1 MTDNNKSYYVQLPDK
16 QRGEIWDADKYSRN
30 QQQLFNDHPDAI
42 VLETSPFTSDTEPK
56 EGEFYSVHL
65 PGYNKAEMWDADK
78 LARNKEKLLKDHPD
92 VNISRGRTVDYWGD
106 RLRETDSAIAP
117 LEKRLGEID
126 DELSSPDIRVGGFRR
141 ADAVRLANE
150 KNNIG
155 KQLEGLYA
163 DRDNNYLYR
172 KQREAQAKMFED
184 EDTKLSEMQ
193 KQLSDENPDAE
204 KARRASL
211 VGGGAGPLA
220 ASAQVFYGK
229 DSDPEFNR
237 DAESLALARIYLDE
251 AKKTAFAPS
260 KYDRSNGFANFFRG
274 LQGAAPESI
283 SVVNLIKTGL
293 DMHLVDAIK
302 KIQETAGEDANIF
315 DLVKSPDKLTYLSS
329 AEKEL
334 VKAFCIKSAVDAERA
349 GDLSIGYQAG
359 GSAMRSLGFMADFL
373 MFGGEGSLAN
383 AAGKKATEGLLKATA
398 KASNRLAL
406 KGMARKAALAPAKF
420 GIGTLEAAVKTAVM
434 TPMMPS
440 SWTNLTDN
448 LLSVNDAGQVD
459 LSGKAILNA
468 IGDTFIE
475 NLSEN
480 AGEQVEAIIDAPF
493 KLAGKAM
500 SKVIPETK
508 FTDWAKIF
516 RNSGASRLMR
526 DAAWHGYFG
535 EIGEEWY
542 GNALRVMTGVDKDAL
557 KNFATVDQQLIT
569 LISFAPMSVFGM
581 GTSAGQ
587 YLSARKGMN
596 KSAERLSA
604 LLSQNGYDEAQIK
617 DILDVTKA
625 ENPTQLAAKLS
636 PVITQ
641 VAEDNATEDS
651 GAQIY
656 RAVCDYAQA
665 VARYRVFDGIHDA
678 DVSDQRNAMA
688 NELSDRAGLTSI
700 AQTHD
705 AGNGVTYE
713 TVRTLTDPDVG
724 PSYVVGEQDGK
735 LAIVQADNGRKY
747 FIPKEQ
753 IGENVID
760 SGEMPLNDFLDREI
774 ARKRSA
780 SEAERIETDRKQQAQ
795 EIFGALNI
803 GDSINV
809 GTEEDPAMGMVIAKQ
824 PDGRTVIQLPDGSVN
839 EYTPSEIGNL
849 IGKPISSKTDE
860 QIETEAADAE
870 QEVDDAV
877 RWFRDARYSGD
888 AQGLPF
894 VMADGSTVVINDVR
908 RGESTGSVTATITT
922 SDGQETT
929 TELPAKSVNEAILG
943 NSAVTDEAETKD
955 DSTPR
960 DFRGNPLPLKEDGNI
975 DQTAL
980 WNNDPEAWAM
990 WNDSVRNDGG
1000 ENSLAYI
1007 ETAAGK
1013 LKKDIKN
1020 IDKEYAKTTD
1030 FDKRDSLEG
1039 TRKNLQ
1045 ERLAALDAVRA
1056 RYAERQNAEAAA
1068 KMQAGIERAREARKA
1083 KADELAKYN
1092 TESLEG
1098 INKKWEDA
1106 PKDIGTDDVIVLPN
1120 GEEVGGNYVLTEA
1133 FAPTPSHDTEK
1144 GYAKTEGFPV
1154 DENGQTVND
1163 RDYEHDKEAQRQV
1176 EQKAASY
1183 DQRAL
1188 QTPVVV
1194 SNDGVVLSGN
1204 DRTMASQ
1211 LAARQGTD
1219 TKYNEYLAKHPQKY
1233 GFTAEQVA
1241 KYSNPRVVFVPTES
1255 MPYTAS
1261 TFAKF
1266 NAEEKKTQSKTES
1279 AVKAGKT
1286 ITPET
1291 VATIAQIIDAHESI
1305 AETYADEK
1313 AVATIIR
1320 TLVDAGTVQENE
1332 ISRLMDGNLLS
1343 GTGEDLVESVLLG
1356 AVMREDALRCA
1367 MGDKAIRRSIMSAL
1381 TQLLKNNT
1389 YGEYSLSGEF
1399 SDAVVLL
1406 YQAKHSGLVKGGE
1419 SIANYM
1425 NQPVLEGFGENPLAA
1440 ATVQMIANTINGT
1453 KVNGLKNVLSLYN
1466 AKAEMAASGQADL
1479 FLGDVETKEQII
1491 REILNEYGYDTET
1504 FTGEQQ
1510 QSTAAAAEQPEQ
1522 QPEQSEQGSSEEQ
1535 APDAVSGDAGS
1546 SNEITPEQSPLPGQP
1561 NSDQYPTE
1569 RESSDSKSTQS
1580 SETKQENAEISEGR
1594 SIQGLEGYSREQIK
1608 GIVSDH
1614 IRETLSDAGINA
1626 EIVGV
1631 EIHGSRNRGNARED
1645 SDLDIVVEYRG
1656 DIREDDMFNTLN
1668 DAENQLIIDGIKVDI
1683 NPIRAEETGT
1693 LQDYM
1698 KRSKEYDQNKA
1709 EEEPQPEAK
1718 NEGQFGLVSDERMA
1732 ELKKRL
1738 LEKIKG
1744 QLNSGFDPE
1753 LLSIGMEMAAGY
1765 IDRGI
1770 KTFVDFSK
1778 AMIADFGDLIR
1789 PYLKAFYNGAR
1800 DMPGMQDLAKEMDG
1814 YDLVLST
1821 DINTIGKEETK
1832 AEPKVEE
1839 AKAEKE
1845 EGAQTGKTTL
1855 GKVIA
1860 DKDTR
1865 DNSDIW
1871 LVQPSERVSTSEFKS
1886 LKTKAKE
1893 NNGYWSSFKKAF
1905 LFKNEQDANKFNN
1918 IDNGGKEQSDEPGRN
1933 SGSVQINDERRA
1945 NTAAAVLE
1953 AGSVAS
1959 EAEAIAEDEGRA
1971 AVTSTRASAAVSKV
1985 DRALDKVNSELA
1997 LLGYYVADEVQK
2009 DFNEMYGY
2017 TRNAEKKAVKDA
2029 NRLAKKLSFDLGVEV
2044 KAAAKANIAPIGGD
2058 IIFRLQLTDG
2068 SDLYVNISVEPN
2080 SYGHFQEDGGADDLG
2095 VGSIMYRAE
2104 TGNNF
2109 GTNIFLPPYISYKDM
2124 LADIRSNMS
2133 DRLPEQ
2139 PTTEDILKNAEI
2151 ISQNSKKAK
2160 KTSQKE
2166 RDSQEK
2172 PAYLQDG
2179 NDLMGNLFGDLF
2191 DNEDVQGKATETEPQ
2206 AEPTKV
2212 ASITPE
2218 ENGLQGIYGVRSSGL
2233 RSDDSGHEGRLT
2245 EESGEIGERTG
2256 QDSGRT
2262 DGQGMGSGFGEN
2274 RDSGSR
2280 LGHSVEDSTE
2290 QNSVETVSG
2299 SDDGSTAPASA
2310 SETPTPKAKKKN
2322 TRNNSVARGVEYAP
2336 KTPSERFK
2344 ANIEAIKLMK
2354 ELTTEERPA
2363 TRGEMEVLR
2372 KYTGWG
2378 GLGTFF
2384 NNRYSKEYR
2393 ELSSIL
2399 TPEELQSAEY
2409 SINTA
2414 YFTPSGIIDTLWDIA
2429 KRLGFKG
2436 GNILEGSAGIGNMLA
2451 SMPKSIS
2458 ENSDISAVELDT
2470 ITGNMLKLLYP
2481 DADVQIKGFQDAD
2494 IENNSVD
2501 LAITN
2506 VPFGTDIS
2514 VYDAKEKDI
2523 TRKFGNRIHDFCIA
2537 KNIRKL
2543 REGGIGIFITT
2554 NGTLDRSRALRNWV
2568 VNEGNADFIGAFRL
2582 NNQTFGGT
2590 PVTSDIL
2597 IVRKRVNG
2605 NKSPNAIDVNETS
2618 RTRSVEIKGEQE
2630 WNQKAREWITPTREV
2645 PMEYNSY
2652 FVQHPEYMAGEMK
2665 FGQEAG
2671 DTFRPSSVGLY
2682 PDEKKPQ
2689 DKLLAKWAKQLQN
2702 SAKEETA
2709 SVEGKA
2715 ESESESTVGVKEG
2728 QIVVN
2733 SKGEICL
2740 SRRGKAVP
2748 IETNNNKVK
2757 GHTKEQVVKDYD
2769 ALKTAINNVLYY
2781 QTKHSDDDGLK
2792 PLLDELNRAYD
2803 DFTSKYGNLN
2813 KNTALS
2819 FLRNDVD
2826 FPSVAALEDYK
2837 EDVNPDGKKEIKVSK
2852 TDIFNKRVVGFN
2864 EEPHPANVKDGV
2876 IVSINREGKINIPYI
2891 AGETGLS
2898 EEQVRKEV
2906 IASGLGFVDPA
2917 TGKIEVRYEYLS
2929 GNVREKL
2936 EYAKEHN
2943 NNGEYDE
2950 NIKALE
2956 KVIPADIPAHLINFT
2971 LGSDWIDGKFYTDY
2985 AKERFGL
2992 NDNFTPSNI
3001 GGVWGVPQYLSL
3013 GQTNEQN
3020 RAAGVISEKTGIMVM
3035 GHELMLA
3042 AMNNTPVRFAKT
3054 KKNFDG
3060 TTETITDPEAT
3071 NAAQA
3076 KIEEM
3081 RQDFCDW
3088 AKEKIMK
3095 DNELAQKTSETYNR
3109 LFNAI
3114 VPKEIGDEFL
3124 PERFP
3129 GSTTQRTLYPHQK
3142 KAVIRGTTE
3151 PVLLAHEVGTGK
3163 SYTLIS
3169 TAMELRRL
3177 GLAKK
3182 PMIVVQNAT
3191 VGQFVGDAKLLYP
3204 NSKILTVSDADRT
3217 AAGRA
3222 AFYAKIKYNDWD
3234 MIVVPQSVFEM
3245 IPDSEERQRA
3255 FIQEKIDEKMH
3266 VIELAKQSGMDSRSV
3281 SSMEKELKNLR
3292 AEYEEG
3298 EVSKGNKRDAKKEA
3312 KTKENAAARAKQQ
3325 LDRKTDDVSNFDEM
3339 GIDALLIDEA
3349 HAYKHL
3355 GFSTQMQRGVKGVD
3369 PSYSKRSAGVYL
3381 KLQSIFSRVG
3391 RRNVVFATGTP
3402 ISNTAAEIWTFMKYL
3417 LSPDVMKANHIYYFD
3432 DFVRNFGRIAQTTEF
3447 TTSGKYKETTR
3458 FSGYINLPELVRTWS
3473 SVADT
3478 VLSKDAKDAKGKD
3491 FKDKLPEIEGG
3502 KAEDI
3507 FLPQSPSLVGIMNF
3521 VKAKLDEFDK
3531 MSGKEKREHSSIPL
3545 VMYGIAQRAA
3555 IDPRLVDRDAADE
3568 PLSKTNK
3575 AVEEILKD
3583 LKQTESYKGT
3593 CAVFCDNYRRLD
3605 ATDSKD
3611 KVEGFNLFKEMKRK
3625 LVENGVPEEQIV
3637 IMESGMSVNKKQ
3649 QIFDKVIDGDVRVIM
3664 GTTQTLGT
3672 GVNIQTRL
3680 HAVIHMD
3687 APNRPMDY
3695 TQRNGR
3701 ILRQG
3706 NLHKEWGKTVRIIRF
3721 GVEDSLDV
3729 TAYQRLKTKSEF
3741 IDAIMNGKPL
3751 LTNAMEGRTIE
3762 EPDEGLFD
3770 NAVAQLSGSQYAIKV
3785 SAAEREIRKL
3795 NSQKLQYEQD
3805 QIYIERQLRTNEAKI
3820 LRFSDYVKDHEKAL
3834 SLLKDT
3840 FKGGK
3845 VSKVSVEGK
3854 AYSNEESLNEA
3865 LKEKITKPVREYL
3878 EENRKNYL
3886 FKDGMLSFNLSF
3898 DGIDATVNVLI
3909 KKIEDY
3915 SAGKGFMTRMSTE
3928 MTYNCPVLKIEGR
3941 KVAGNAIKEM
3951 VSDFRTEVATGKYS
3965 QHGIEALQN
3974 SIERMEHDNS
3984 LMRERRGKPFKDE
3997 EKLKDAQSKLQEYQ
4011 KLMKEEMD
4019 AKEAKYANVATAGVH
4034 SDELN
4039 GEVNAL
4045 LDSDGN
4051 SEEAEFEIENDED
4064 YISLESAP
4072 EKQLAFDTV
4081 SQMLSDAGIPVEHL
4095 SDDAMRQMAEA
4106 SQDKGE
4112 AELLARSNSPKARW
4126 LNNYVEAVHLVTGE
4140 DKKSI
4145 RKKITERIAEA
4156 RREAKELYAN
4166 VLSGNFNSL
4175 TLRQI
4180 NNYIDN
4186 ATNKN
4191 RFIRPLSQRLPER
4204 ALAALSEGGRTS
4216 AVDALFSRIC
4226 ESTVPANGRTRAE
4239 ARRAIETRKE
4249 ELLEGWA
4256 KATGNWHESIADF
4269 TGNTAPIKSGTDSDV
4284 YLSDDGGSVIKASKG
4299 KFDNRKFPSDIDQV
4313 NLFNAVF
4320 PHSAYRILGYGRLN
4334 GKFVRFIEQQ
4344 FVDFST
4350 SQPLTTEERV
4360 EYMRRLGFEPRNEE
4374 KTVFSNGEIVVSD
4387 LQKSNIVKD
4396 TEGNIRVIDADVKLH
4411 TKDIGGNYT
4420 YPPVET
4426 DTEVPEFMTV
4436 YHGSGAKFDRFDHS
4450 HMGEGEGEQAFGWGT
4465 YVTEVEGI
4473 GKSYAKNISQSKLN
4487 FKHALSARFIT
4498 SLKRYMGEGLSF
4510 QKAKQN
4516 LIEVVSNA
4524 LKNQLTSKDSYYS
4537 QFQHDFQVL
4546 KDMTEEDMPKEIL
4559 YTVDIPENRGN
4570 NYLDWNK
4577 KINETE
4583 TDILT
4588 EIDNKLYN
4596 EEGWHRVES
4605 GDLTRFTKGKETIVL
4620 NPNATGAD
4628 IYEELSV
4635 GLGSPKTASEFLNS
4649 LGYIGISYPAEYM
4662 SGGRRD
4668 GARNYVIFDEN
4679 NAKITDRIEFLK
4691 NGDTV
4696 YGAAVGG
4703 KIFLNADRL
4712 NPNTPIHEYTHLWD
4726 KACKARN
4733 PELWKR
4739 GVELMKQTSLWKEV
4753 ENDPNYAGLDEDGIA
4768 GEVHARLSGE
4778 HGAETLERL
4787 SKEAIDENGSL
4798 AESAMKASVI
4808 GRLRK
4813 WLSEFW
4819 HWVKDTMTPWSREEA
4834 EKVSIED
4841 FINMPL
4847 ADLAKGTKLND
4858 NQYNSEERDIIDNAK
4873 KDGTFMKAPNGNPTN
4888 LNERQW
4894 VQVRTEAFKEW
4905 FGDWENDPE
4914 NASKAVDENGEP
4926 KVLYHGGP
4934 YRFFRFD
4941 PARLGQSTD
4950 ANSAREGFFF
4960 TDSQDLADV
4969 FAENSLKTLPEDDLD
4984 SLVEARINEMT
4995 GDELE
5000 DAYIAYRNE
5009 DDSYQDYIDETE
5021 SPSDED
5027 FLKGYNYDYGEGYKD
5042 GMSLDD
5048 ARRAFLWN
5056 AIATKLYGGY
5066 FSDIEDIAEE
5076 LSTVGVNLG
5085 NTEAVFLNLRTP
5097 AVDEVERDYFHDGED
5112 IAPMTPTLKE
5122 AKENGR
5128 DGAIFTGITEN
5139 GQEGPA
5145 FQYVVFNPNQIKSA
5159 VENSGKFSADNDD
5172 IRFSIVTDKDEI
5184 DRLNSKPT
5192 IKVYRAMQLVNGKLY
5207 PPMSGKVNGKWR
5219 DGIAV
5224 EDLGKVWEKADE
5236 NPELAD
5242 DKGRFTLN
5250 KGNGTTLKARYNPY
5264 IHTSTT
5270 PLNDQFSS
5278 AQSRPELVTVE
5289 VEIPKSELTSGYKAD
5304 KAKDSVGKVEWKA
5317 GVVQGKLSGT
5327 RTVILSRWDKPVRI
5341 VPESEVADKIVEMF
5355 DGKDITMPSN
5365 VVTPALRAEL
5375 ERRGVPF
5382 VETDNQGKPTETTVR
5397 FREDGKSLFK
5407 AMQDNAEVLTPRQ
5420 LTKEIWDK
5428 EVNGKTFN
5436 TPVGEVRLGSNQ
5448 YVKNIKK
5455 GREKEFGMLIPT
5467 IERPD
5472 IIFEENAPEPGAE
5485 RQTKYAF
5492 VKTFVDTNG
5501 ERHLNY
5507 TSISV
5512 KKNDMEVVESS
5523 HFLRDKQVLNK
5534 IEKEHILWNRFA
5546 SDSALSAQGGSI
5558 VQSNAL
5564 SSRAKVGNEFEKT
5577 NESSENQQDIELDRE
5592 GERSYDSVPTSLNH
5606 SESGKRYAAEET
5618 ASAIGVK
5625 VEYISR
5631 DEMPKGHENAKG
5643 MWKDGKI
5650 YIALENHPDANDVRR
5665 TVLHEAVG
5673 HEGLRRLV
5681 GERNMNGFCMDVY
5694 KALPASERRK
5704 IADAALQR
5712 YGGDVYEATEEYLAE
5727 LAEDMDTNKSY
5738 DTILD
5743 EIRVK
5748 TRNLLS
5754 KIGINIPLSRRDIRW
5769 ILWQSYNANRQ
5780 GDLINEAQRQ
5790 VLADRLGFSLRADS
5804 LRAKAQEE
5812 IRLRSANGG
5821 NISAANIYNNAVAR
5835 ASKRLHE
5842 SWVEMTNSVNTLVEA
5857 IEKQTGKAAKSFED
5871 IRLALNQQ
5879 SSKELAA
5886 IKAWERDF
5894 YNPMMSAIKEMMDA
5908 HRLKREE
5915 IDRYAF
5921 LKHGLERNDV
5931 FAKRDAKAYYQSR
5944 FEKNVKKINGDKR
5957 LSELEKKLKI
5967 ADAEQVRDS
5976 YFADIDAGTDKMYLK
5991 FREKDYGGLTALFS
6005 TFSPISPQGENET
6018 DEEYNARVLASRK
6031 PQFATLAETEDA
6043 ARAEVDAFEKRVG
6056 KASITKLWDATNKAT
6071 KSILKHQYESNM
6083 ISREQYT
6090 HVKDMFKYYV
6100 PMRGFADNTA
6110 SDMYSYY
6117 ASDKGSITPPLLRAK
6132 GRKTQAESPWGY
6144 IGAMASTAYA
6154 ADFKNETKL
6163 ALFYFISNRPDNDLV
6178 RISDVWYEKTSETD
6192 PDTGKPVFKQVYP
6205 EFKDGLNAAA
6215 TRQEYDRWEADMEE
6229 KRKKG
6234 EAYKGTNGIDL
6245 QNSVIHIDEAQKN
6258 SHIIRFKVRGQE
6270 KMLLIN
6276 GNPRAAQAINN
6287 ELNIDAAQ
6295 DGITKGAQKI
6305 LRWMAGFNT
6314 SYNPEFWMSN
6324 AQRDL
6329 LFSIMATSIKES
6341 PEYTRQ
6347 FIANLGRAVKVIG
6360 MFRKDKQGK
6369 LGSSY
6374 IEKMYKEFVDGGA
6387 VTGFTV
6393 IKDNEEWEQVGRQFT
6408 ADRNK
6413 AGQAAMQALEAIQD
6427 FGEGI
6432 EQMTRFAA
6440 FLTARENGKSITEAV
6455 ADAKELTVNFNRK
6468 GSGKGISWKESEKLK
6483 NRNGEKLNTAERVFY
6498 VGASMLSGY
6507 GRRFIMFFNAS
6518 VQGLNT
6524 MYQLWTKDKRR
6535 TSAWMAGYF
6544 ALGAINAMLHALL
6557 DDDDDY
6563 LDMPDY
6569 ERRNNLLL
6577 GGKGNYFKWAL
6588 PQESRVFYAMG
6599 DILVNDMILGR
6610 NPQKKTRGVGDILE
6624 AVGDIMPINPMN
6636 GLRDVVPQALV
6647 PAFENLQNEDYKGT
6661 KVYNEPRWLSEEEQK
6676 RTPKYTMAYSNTGR
6690 QFVLLSMGLNYI
6702 SGGDSTDAGAIDI
6715 RPEKMEHL
6723 FEGLT
6728 GGLGTTLNRF
6738 WKSTGG
6744 LVIDSAIDAN
6754 ESGMNFGDAIRE
6766 NASVRNTPF
6775 LNRLWVHN
6783 DDRYRNVHT
6792 SDVFNYYKAEAEHTQ
6807 NLIRKAKKEGDA
6819 DLLDRLYDDDK
6830 RMNILYIYRGYSGV
6844 MKAYDRMLKITDDK
6858 AERRQL
6864 IQEQDEYRKEM
6875 IQEIAEENK

>member
-184 EDTKLSEMQ
+184 EDTRLSEMQ

-204 KARRASL
+204 KARRASF

-260 KYDRSNGFANFFRG
+260 KGDKSNGFANFFRG
-274 LQGAAPESI
+274 LQGAASESI

-334 VKAFCIKSAVDAERA
+334 VKAFCIKSAVDADRA

-359 GSAMRSLGFMADFL
+359 DSAMRSLGFMADFL

-809 GTEEDPAMGMVIAKQ
+809 GTEEDPAMGIVIAKQ

-877 RWFRDARYSGD
+877 RWFRDARYSGE

-922 SDGQETT
+922 SEGQETT

-1068 KMQAGIERAREARKA
+1068 KMQAGIERAKEARKA

-1176 EQKAASY
+1176 EQKAAAY

-1194 SNDGVVLSGN
+1194 SSDGVVLSGN

-1291 VATIAQIIDAHESI
+1291 VAAIAQIIDAHESI

-1313 AVATIIR
+1313 AVAAIIR
-1320 TLVDAGTVQENE
+1320 ALVDAGTVQENE

-1522 QPEQSEQGSSEEQ
+1522 SEQGSSEEQ

-1546 SNEITPEQSPLPGQP
+1546 SNEITPEQSSLLGQP

-1668 DAENQLIIDGIKVDI
+1668 DAENQLVIEGIKVDI

-1698 KRSKEYDQNKA
+1698 KRSKEYDRNKA

-2058 IIFRLQLTDG
+2058 ITFRLQLTDG

-2179 NDLMGNLFGDLF
+2179 DDLMGNLFGDLF

-2245 EESGEIGERTG
+2245 EESGETGERTG

-2709 SVEGKA
+2709 LVEGKA

-3473 SVADT
+3473 SVADI

-3915 SAGKGFMTRMSTE
+3915 SAGKGFVTRMSTE

-4045 LDSDGN
+4045 LDSDDN

-4081 SQMLSDAGIPVEHL
+4081 SQMLSDAGIVVEQL
-4095 SDDAMRQMAEA
+4095 SDDAMREMAA
-4106 SQDKGE
+4106 ARDSGSTGRI
-4112 AELLARSNSPKARW
+4112 ELLKD
-4126 LNNYVEAVHLVTGE
+4126 G
-4140 DKKSI
+4140 
-4145 RKKITERIAEA
+4145 
-4156 RREAKELYAN
+4156 
-4166 VLSGNFNSL
+4166 
-4175 TLRQI
+4175 
-4180 NNYIDN
+4180 
-4186 ATNKN
+4186 
-4191 RFIRPLSQRLPER
+4191 
-4204 ALAALSEGGRTS
+4204 
-4216 AVDALFSRIC
+4216 
-4226 ESTVPANGRTRAE
+4226 
-4239 ARRAIETRKE
+4239 
-4249 ELLEGWA
+4249 
-4256 KATGNWHESIADF
+4256 
-4269 TGNTAPIKSGTDSDV
+4269 DV
-4284 YLSDDGGSVIKASKG
+4284 
-4299 KFDNRKFPSDIDQV
+4299 
-4313 NLFNAVF
+4313 
-4320 PHSAYRILGYGRLN
+4320 
-4334 GKFVRFIEQQ
+4334 
-4344 FVDFST
+4344 
-4350 SQPLTTEERV
+4350 
-4360 EYMRRLGFEPRNEE
+4360 
-4374 KTVFSNGEIVVSD
+4374 
-4387 LQKSNIVKD
+4387 
-4396 TEGNIRVIDADVKLH
+4396 
-4411 TKDIGGNYT
+4411 
-4420 YPPVET
+4420 
-4426 DTEVPEFMTV
+4426 
-4436 YHGSGAKFDRFDHS
+4436 
-4450 HMGEGEGEQAFGWGT
+4450 
-4465 YVTEVEGI
+4465 
-4473 GKSYAKNISQSKLN
+4473 
-4487 FKHALSARFIT
+4487 
-4498 SLKRYMGEGLSF
+4498 
-4510 QKAKQN
+4510 
-4516 LIEVVSNA
+4516 
-4524 LKNQLTSKDSYYS
+4524 
-4537 QFQHDFQVL
+4537 
-4546 KDMTEEDMPKEIL
+4546 
-4559 YTVDIPENRGN
+4559 
-4570 NYLDWNK
+4570 
-4577 KINETE
+4577 
-4583 TDILT
+4583 
-4588 EIDNKLYN
+4588 
-4596 EEGWHRVES
+4596 
-4605 GDLTRFTKGKETIVL
+4605 
-4620 NPNATGAD
+4620 
-4628 IYEELSV
+4628 
-4635 GLGSPKTASEFLNS
+4635 
-4649 LGYIGISYPAEYM
+4649 
-4662 SGGRRD
+4662 
-4668 GARNYVIFDEN
+4668 
-4679 NAKITDRIEFLK
+4679 
-4691 NGDTV
+4691 V

-4733 PELWKR
+4733 PELWKH

-4753 ENDPNYAGLDEDGIA
+4753 ENAPNYAGLDEDGIA

-4787 SKEAIDENGSL
+4787 SKEAIDENGNL
-4798 AESAMKASVI
+4798 AEAAMKASVI

-4819 HWVKDTMTPWSREEA
+4819 HWVKDTMIPWSREEA

-4960 TDSQDLADV
+4960 TDSKDLADV

-5027 FLKGYNYDYGEGYKD
+5027 FLKDYNYDYGEGYKD

-5122 AKENGR
+5122 AKEDGR

-5250 KGNGTTLKARYNPY
+5250 KGNGATLKARYNPY

-5382 VETDNQGKPTETTVR
+5382 VETDNQGKQIRFRNGEASFTPEQIARMETPILESKGTFKNLNEAEKWAKENLQGKSYTNTFTGENVYIGSKSLSEVFDKKFVKAISPDLHKAAVMSIPDFIKSGIPAEIHSDTHGRGFDVVRLYSAIIIDSNIYRVKSTVR
-5397 FREDGKSLFK
+5397 R
-5407 AMQDNAEVLTPRQ
+5407 VLQGDRYYSYELQ
-5420 LTKEIWDK
+5420 EMEL
-5428 EVNGKTFN
+5428 
-5436 TPVGEVRLGSNQ
+5436 
-5448 YVKNIKK
+5448 
-5455 GREKEFGMLIPT
+5455 
-5467 IERPD
+5467 
-5472 IIFEENAPEPGAE
+5472 AE
-5485 RQTKYAF
+5485 RRPLT
-5492 VKTFVDTNG
+5492 G
-5501 ERHLNY
+5501 EGEEINSHNPNNSES
-5507 TSISV
+5507 SISLKITDGTQSPAVGLDSNFRPQTRAISGEELLRGV
-5512 KKNDMEVVESS
+5512 KKTNSDEE
-5523 HFLRDKQVLNK
+5523 
-5534 IEKEHILWNRFA
+5534 ILWNRFA

-5712 YGGDVYEATEEYLAE
+5712 YGGDIYEATEEYLAE

-5738 DTILD
+5738 DTIWD

-5842 SWVEMTNSVNTLVEA
+5842 SWVEMTNSASTLVEA

-5991 FREKDYGGLTALFS
+5991 FREKDYGRLTALFS

-6117 ASDKGSITPPLLRAK
+6117 ASDKGSITPPLFRAK

-6636 GLRDVVPQALV
+6636 GLRGVVPQVLV

-6783 DDRYRNVHT
+6783 DDRYRNAHT

-6844 MKAYDRMLKITDDK
+6844 MKAYDKMLKITDDK

>member
-42 VLETSPFTSDTEPK
+42 VLETSPFTSYTEPK

-184 EDTKLSEMQ
+184 EDTRLSEMQ

-260 KYDRSNGFANFFRG
+260 KGDKSNGFANFFRG

-334 VKAFCIKSAVDAERA
+334 VKAFCIKSAVDADRA

-359 GSAMRSLGFMADFL
+359 DSAMRSLGFMADFL

-795 EIFGALNI
+795 EIFSALNM

-809 GTEEDPAMGMVIAKQ
+809 GTEEDPAMGIVIAKQ

-870 QEVDDAV
+870 QEVEDAV

-929 TELPAKSVNEAILG
+929 TELPARSVNEAILG

-1068 KMQAGIERAREARKA
+1068 KMQAGIERAKEARKA

-1144 GYAKTEGFPV
+1144 GYAKTEGFPI

-1194 SNDGVVLSGN
+1194 SSDGVVLSGN

-1313 AVATIIR
+1313 AVAAIIR
-1320 TLVDAGTVQENE
+1320 ALVDAGTVQENE

-1419 SIANYM
+1419 SIANFM

-1522 QPEQSEQGSSEEQ
+1522 SEQGSSEEQ

-1546 SNEITPEQSPLPGQP
+1546 SNEIIPEQSSLPGQP

-1698 KRSKEYDQNKA
+1698 KRSKEYDRNKA

-2058 IIFRLQLTDG
+2058 ITFRLQLTDG

-2179 NDLMGNLFGDLF
+2179 DDLMGNLFGDLF

-2245 EESGEIGERTG
+2245 EESGETGERTG

-2384 NNRYSKEYR
+2384 NNGYSKEYR

-2709 SVEGKA
+2709 LVEGKA

-2992 NDNFTPSNI
+2992 NDNFTPANI

-3266 VIELAKQSGMDSRSV
+3266 VIELAKQSGMDTRAI
-3281 SSMEKELKNLR
+3281 SSMEKELNNLR
-3292 AEYEEG
+3292 TEYENG
-3298 EVSKGNKRDAKKEA
+3298 DISTKGKKRDAKKEA

-3325 LDRKTDDVSNFDEM
+3325 LDRKTDDVSDFDEM

-3915 SAGKGFMTRMSTE
+3915 SAGKGFVTRMSTE

-4081 SQMLSDAGIPVEHL
+4081 SQMLSDAGIVVEQL
-4095 SDDAMRQMAEA
+4095 SDDAMREMAA
-4106 SQDKGE
+4106 ARDSGSTGRI
-4112 AELLARSNSPKARW
+4112 ELLKD
-4126 LNNYVEAVHLVTGE
+4126 G
-4140 DKKSI
+4140 
-4145 RKKITERIAEA
+4145 
-4156 RREAKELYAN
+4156 
-4166 VLSGNFNSL
+4166 
-4175 TLRQI
+4175 
-4180 NNYIDN
+4180 
-4186 ATNKN
+4186 
-4191 RFIRPLSQRLPER
+4191 
-4204 ALAALSEGGRTS
+4204 
-4216 AVDALFSRIC
+4216 
-4226 ESTVPANGRTRAE
+4226 
-4239 ARRAIETRKE
+4239 
-4249 ELLEGWA
+4249 
-4256 KATGNWHESIADF
+4256 
-4269 TGNTAPIKSGTDSDV
+4269 DV
-4284 YLSDDGGSVIKASKG
+4284 
-4299 KFDNRKFPSDIDQV
+4299 
-4313 NLFNAVF
+4313 
-4320 PHSAYRILGYGRLN
+4320 
-4334 GKFVRFIEQQ
+4334 
-4344 FVDFST
+4344 
-4350 SQPLTTEERV
+4350 
-4360 EYMRRLGFEPRNEE
+4360 
-4374 KTVFSNGEIVVSD
+4374 
-4387 LQKSNIVKD
+4387 
-4396 TEGNIRVIDADVKLH
+4396 
-4411 TKDIGGNYT
+4411 
-4420 YPPVET
+4420 
-4426 DTEVPEFMTV
+4426 
-4436 YHGSGAKFDRFDHS
+4436 
-4450 HMGEGEGEQAFGWGT
+4450 
-4465 YVTEVEGI
+4465 
-4473 GKSYAKNISQSKLN
+4473 
-4487 FKHALSARFIT
+4487 
-4498 SLKRYMGEGLSF
+4498 
-4510 QKAKQN
+4510 
-4516 LIEVVSNA
+4516 
-4524 LKNQLTSKDSYYS
+4524 
-4537 QFQHDFQVL
+4537 
-4546 KDMTEEDMPKEIL
+4546 
-4559 YTVDIPENRGN
+4559 
-4570 NYLDWNK
+4570 
-4577 KINETE
+4577 
-4583 TDILT
+4583 
-4588 EIDNKLYN
+4588 
-4596 EEGWHRVES
+4596 
-4605 GDLTRFTKGKETIVL
+4605 
-4620 NPNATGAD
+4620 
-4628 IYEELSV
+4628 
-4635 GLGSPKTASEFLNS
+4635 
-4649 LGYIGISYPAEYM
+4649 
-4662 SGGRRD
+4662 
-4668 GARNYVIFDEN
+4668 
-4679 NAKITDRIEFLK
+4679 
-4691 NGDTV
+4691 V

-4787 SKEAIDENGSL
+4787 SKEAIDENGNL

-4834 EKVSIED
+4834 ERVSIED

-4858 NQYNSEERDIIDNAK
+4858 NQYNSEERNIIDNAK

-4888 LNERQW
+4888 LDERQW

-5207 PPMSGKVNGKWR
+5207 PPMSGRVNGKWR

-5250 KGNGTTLKARYNPY
+5250 KGNGATLKARYNPY

-5382 VETDNQGKPTETTVR
+5382 VETDNQGKQIR
-5397 FREDGKSLFK
+5397 FRNGEASFTPEQIARMETPILESKGTFKNLNEAEKWAKENLQGESRTNIFTGEEISVGRNSISKMLSEKAHKKSSSISAHLAALQSVLDFIETGIPAETHKDTRGRNFDVIRLYNAIDIDGELFRVKSTARK
-5407 AMQDNAEVLTPRQ
+5407 
-5420 LTKEIWDK
+5420 
-5428 EVNGKTFN
+5428 
-5436 TPVGEVRLGSNQ
+5436 VR
-5448 YVKNIKK
+5448 
-5455 GREKEFGMLIPT
+5455 
-5467 IERPD
+5467 
-5472 IIFEENAPEPGAE
+5472 
-5485 RQTKYAF
+5485 
-5492 VKTFVDTNG
+5492 NG
-5501 ERHLNY
+5501 ERYY
-5507 TSISV
+5507 TYEIQEMELMEERRANRKSEEQSSVATNSPINSIHIKNTDGTQSPAVGLDSNSRPQIRAISGEELLRGV
-5512 KKNDMEVVESS
+5512 KKTN
-5523 HFLRDKQVLNK
+5523 
-5534 IEKEHILWNRFA
+5534 
-5546 SDSALSAQGGSI
+5546 SDEEI
-5558 VQSNAL
+5558 L
-5564 SSRAKVGNEFEKT
+5564 SSRAKVGNESEKT

-5842 SWVEMTNSVNTLVEA
+5842 SWVEMTNSVSTLVEA

-6100 PMRGFADNTA
+6100 PMRGFANNTA
-6110 SDMYSYY
+6110 ADMYSYY

-6360 MFRKDKQGK
+6360 MIRKDKQGK

-6518 VQGLNT
+6518 MQGLNT

-6636 GLRDVVPQALV
+6636 GLRGVVPQALV

-6702 SGGDSTDAGAIDI
+6702 SGGDSTDAGVIDL

>member
-16 QRGEIWDADKYSRN
+16 PRGEIWDADKYSRN

-42 VLETSPFTSDTEPK
+42 VLETSPFTSDAEPK

-184 EDTKLSEMQ
+184 EDTRLSEMQ
-193 KQLSDENPDAE
+193 KQLSDENPDAD

-260 KYDRSNGFANFFRG
+260 KGDKSNGFANFFRG

-334 VKAFCIKSAVDAERA
+334 VKAFCIKSAVDADRA

-359 GSAMRSLGFMADFL
+359 DSAMRSLGFMADFL

-604 LLSQNGYDEAQIK
+604 LLSQNGYNEAQIK

-795 EIFGALNI
+795 EIFSALNM

-809 GTEEDPAMGMVIAKQ
+809 GTEEDPAMGIVIAKQ

-870 QEVDDAV
+870 QEVEDAV

-929 TELPAKSVNEAILG
+929 TELPARSVNEAILG

-1068 KMQAGIERAREARKA
+1068 KMQAGIERAKEARKA

-1144 GYAKTEGFPV
+1144 GYAKTEGFPI

-1194 SNDGVVLSGN
+1194 SSDGVVLSGN

-1291 VATIAQIIDAHESI
+1291 VAAIAQIIDAHESI

-1313 AVATIIR
+1313 AVAAIIR
-1320 TLVDAGTVQENE
+1320 ALVDAGTVQENE

-1419 SIANYM
+1419 SIANFM

-1510 QSTAAAAEQPEQ
+1510 STAAAAEQPEQ

-1546 SNEITPEQSPLPGQP
+1546 SNEITPEQSSLPGQP

-1569 RESSDSKSTQS
+1569 RESSDNKSTQS

-1626 EIVGV
+1626 EVVGV

-1668 DAENQLIIDGIKVDI
+1668 DAENQLVIDGIKVDI

-1709 EEEPQPEAK
+1709 EEDFREYTKTRAK
-1718 NEGQFGLVSDERMA
+1718 EMGFDERIDEVVSPEEDYTGEIHGWGKNQNIQA
-1732 ELKKRL
+1732 VRAKDGRVFYRVFVRERKDGHFAKEEL
-1738 LEKIKG
+1738 LEEAGYYDNPSYRTSDMPKNIE
-1744 QLNSGFDPE
+1744 FDTYDE
-1753 LLSIGMEMAAGY
+1753 AEAFDRQVAAGKFQRKNVDKKTDEETNLFAEAQR
-1765 IDRGI
+1765 IDNERQSEKSKKGNESVKS
-1770 KTFVDFSK
+1770 KTKKETPEKIEDYGEQ
-1778 AMIADFGDLIR
+1778 IA
-1789 PYLKAFYNGAR
+1789 GAR
-1800 DMPGMQDLAKEMDG
+1800 KDMLRDLAKSVQNASLESLISLPFGKAFKKPNLRKAVETGALRESDAQFAQSIIAAF
-1814 YDLVLST
+1814 LST
-1821 DINTIGKEETK
+1821 KKPVAGTKDERRKQRWGQKTDVQKWAEKAYTGVRILQELFNADEETRDRVMQAAL
-1832 AEPKVEE
+1832 AEKYVGIEE
-1839 AKAEKE
+1839 AKAEQKRISE
-1845 EGAQTGKTTL
+1845 LNGGREFNGTSYPLNLIALYNEVFNRLGYPAGQETKIPV
-1855 GKVIA
+1855 GKVAYSSTFDSYSLRGANGKDWLMASRELKTFEDVVDEMVYLIKVANA
-1860 DKDTR
+1860 DETADHPVNRFKRQGINVRT
-1865 DNSDIW
+1865 
-1871 LVQPSERVSTSEFKS
+1871 RVSGYRVLAAKKIS
-1886 LKTKAKE
+1886 L
-1893 NNGYWSSFKKAF
+1893 
-1905 LFKNEQDANKFNN
+1905 LQ
-1918 IDNGGKEQSDEPGRN
+1918 
-1933 SGSVQINDERRA
+1933 
-1945 NTAAAVLE
+1945 
-1953 AGSVAS
+1953 
-1959 EAEAIAEDEGRA
+1959 
-1971 AVTSTRASAAVSKV
+1971 
-1985 DRALDKVNSELA
+1985 
-1997 LLGYYVADEVQK
+1997 
-2009 DFNEMYGY
+2009 
-2017 TRNAEKKAVKDA
+2017 A
-2029 NRLAKKLSFDLGVEV
+2029 NRFAVDEIFPTEEEALKRIEELKSQGMQCLTP
-2044 KAAAKANIAPIGGD
+2044 IA
-2058 IIFRLQLTDG
+2058 
-2068 SDLYVNISVEPN
+2068 
-2080 SYGHFQEDGGADDLG
+2080 
-2095 VGSIMYRAE
+2095 
-2104 TGNNF
+2104 
-2109 GTNIFLPPYISYKDM
+2109 
-2124 LADIRSNMS
+2124 
-2133 DRLPEQ
+2133 
-2139 PTTEDILKNAEI
+2139 
-2151 ISQNSKKAK
+2151 
-2160 KTSQKE
+2160 QKE
-2166 RDSQEK
+2166 RIGYEK
-2172 PAYLQDG
+2172 YEIV
-2179 NDLMGNLFGDLF
+2179 F
-2191 DNEDVQGKATETEPQ
+2191 DNP
-2206 AEPTKV
+2206 
-2212 ASITPE
+2212 
-2218 ENGLQGIYGVRSSGL
+2218 
-2233 RSDDSGHEGRLT
+2233 LT
-2245 EESGEIGERTG
+2245 NEYIP
-2256 QDSGRT
+2256 
-2262 DGQGMGSGFGEN
+2262 
-2274 RDSGSR
+2274 
-2280 LGHSVEDSTE
+2280 LG
-2290 QNSVETVSG
+2290 
-2299 SDDGSTAPASA
+2299 
-2310 SETPTPKAKKKN
+2310 
-2322 TRNNSVARGVEYAP
+2322 
-2336 KTPSERFK
+2336 
-2344 ANIEAIKLMK
+2344 
-2354 ELTTEERPA
+2354 
-2363 TRGEMEVLR
+2363 
-2372 KYTGWG
+2372 
-2378 GLGTFF
+2378 
-2384 NNRYSKEYR
+2384 KEY
-2393 ELSSIL
+2393 E
-2399 TPEELQSAEY
+2399 TAEEA
-2409 SINTA
+2409 A
-2414 YFTPSGIIDTLWDIA
+2414 A
-2429 KRLGFKG
+2429 
-2436 GNILEGSAGIGNMLA
+2436 A
-2451 SMPKSIS
+2451 
-2458 ENSDISAVELDT
+2458 
-2470 ITGNMLKLLYP
+2470 P
-2481 DADVQIKGFQDAD
+2481 DA
-2494 IENNSVD
+2494 E
-2501 LAITN
+2501 
-2506 VPFGTDIS
+2506 
-2514 VYDAKEKDI
+2514 
-2523 TRKFGNRIHDFCIA
+2523 H
-2537 KNIRKL
+2537 
-2543 REGGIGIFITT
+2543 
-2554 NGTLDRSRALRNWV
+2554 
-2568 VNEGNADFIGAFRL
+2568 
-2582 NNQTFGGT
+2582 
-2590 PVTSDIL
+2590 
-2597 IVRKRVNG
+2597 
-2605 NKSPNAIDVNETS
+2605 
-2618 RTRSVEIKGEQE
+2618 
-2630 WNQKAREWITPTREV
+2630 
-2645 PMEYNSY
+2645 
-2652 FVQHPEYMAGEMK
+2652 
-2665 FGQEAG
+2665 
-2671 DTFRPSSVGLY
+2671 
-2682 PDEKKPQ
+2682 
-2689 DKLLAKWAKQLQN
+2689 
-2702 SAKEETA
+2702 
-2709 SVEGKA
+2709 
-2715 ESESESTVGVKEG
+2715 
-2728 QIVVN
+2728 
-2733 SKGEICL
+2733 
-2740 SRRGKAVP
+2740 
-2748 IETNNNKVK
+2748 
-2757 GHTKEQVVKDYD
+2757 
-2769 ALKTAINNVLYY
+2769 
-2781 QTKHSDDDGLK
+2781 
-2792 PLLDELNRAYD
+2792 DELNRLANEAIAAESKKHGDTAEKSYFHIISYYEKGEDGKYHWYYGIALDDKYGPKKTAFNTMPFFFAEHLNSHAEAQKMIDENKAKWEGLVKNIVRQRSNFVYFSGENASRQGEDYRKGKDVTAEEFAKQFGFRGVQFGNWANQADRQAALNNAYD
-2803 DFTSKYGNLN
+2803 SFMDMSKIIGVSPRAMSLDGELGIAFGSRGSGAANAHYEPGEVVINLT
-2813 KNTALS
+2813 KTRGAGAL
-2819 FLRNDVD
+2819 
-2826 FPSVAALEDYK
+2826 AHEWWHALDNYF
-2837 EDVNPDGKKEIKVSK
+2837 S
-2852 TDIFNKRVVGFN
+2852 RS
-2864 EEPHPANVKDGV
+2864 ANVKMGYV
-2876 IVSINREGKINIPYI
+2876 
-2891 AGETGLS
+2891 T
-2898 EEQVRKEV
+2898 
-2906 IASGLGFVDPA
+2906 
-2917 TGKIEVRYEYLS
+2917 
-2929 GNVREKL
+2929 
-2936 EYAKEHN
+2936 
-2943 NNGEYDE
+2943 
-2950 NIKALE
+2950 
-2956 KVIPADIPAHLINFT
+2956 
-2971 LGSDWIDGKFYTDY
+2971 SDK
-2985 AKERFGL
+2985 RL
-2992 NDNFTPSNI
+2992 PM
-3001 GGVWGVPQYLSL
+3001 
-3013 GQTNEQN
+3013 
-3020 RAAGVISEKTGIMVM
+3020 R
-3035 GHELMLA
+3035 
-3042 AMNNTPVRFAKT
+3042 
-3054 KKNFDG
+3054 
-3060 TTETITDPEAT
+3060 
-3071 NAAQA
+3071 
-3076 KIEEM
+3076 EEM
-3081 RQDFCDW
+3081 RE
-3088 AKEKIMK
+3088 A
-3095 DNELAQKTSETYNR
+3095 
-3109 LFNAI
+3109 FN
-3114 VPKEIGDEFL
+3114 
-3124 PERFP
+3124 
-3129 GSTTQRTLYPHQK
+3129 
-3142 KAVIRGTTE
+3142 
-3151 PVLLAHEVGTGK
+3151 
-3163 SYTLIS
+3163 
-3169 TAMELRRL
+3169 
-3177 GLAKK
+3177 
-3182 PMIVVQNAT
+3182 
-3191 VGQFVGDAKLLYP
+3191 
-3204 NSKILTVSDADRT
+3204 
-3217 AAGRA
+3217 
-3222 AFYAKIKYNDWD
+3222 
-3234 MIVVPQSVFEM
+3234 
-3245 IPDSEERQRA
+3245 
-3255 FIQEKIDEKMH
+3255 
-3266 VIELAKQSGMDSRSV
+3266 
-3281 SSMEKELKNLR
+3281 
-3292 AEYEEG
+3292 
-3298 EVSKGNKRDAKKEA
+3298 
-3312 KTKENAAARAKQQ
+3312 
-3325 LDRKTDDVSNFDEM
+3325 
-3339 GIDALLIDEA
+3339 
-3349 HAYKHL
+3349 
-3355 GFSTQMQRGVKGVD
+3355 
-3369 PSYSKRSAGVYL
+3369 
-3381 KLQSIFSRVG
+3381 
-3391 RRNVVFATGTP
+3391 
-3402 ISNTAAEIWTFMKYL
+3402 
-3417 LSPDVMKANHIYYFD
+3417 
-3432 DFVRNFGRIAQTTEF
+3432 
-3447 TTSGKYKETTR
+3447 
-3458 FSGYINLPELVRTWS
+3458 
-3473 SVADT
+3473 
-3478 VLSKDAKDAKGKD
+3478 
-3491 FKDKLPEIEGG
+3491 
-3502 KAEDI
+3502 
-3507 FLPQSPSLVGIMNF
+3507 
-3521 VKAKLDEFDK
+3521 
-3531 MSGKEKREHSSIPL
+3531 
-3545 VMYGIAQRAA
+3545 
-3555 IDPRLVDRDAADE
+3555 RLVDDVEKSDYHSRSTDRGASYWGTREEETARLFEVWIADE
-3568 PLSKTNK
+3568 MIKRGERNAFLAGRYDAEDSYAQMGYAFYK
-3575 AVEEILKD
+3575 AVRLMTPGEKVMSFDEFKKTPMALKGFVYPTREELETLGK
-3583 LKQTESYKGT
+3583 
-3593 CAVFCDNYRRLD
+3593 
-3605 ATDSKD
+3605 
-3611 KVEGFNLFKEMKRK
+3611 
-3625 LVENGVPEEQIV
+3625 
-3637 IMESGMSVNKKQ
+3637 
-3649 QIFDKVIDGDVRVIM
+3649 DVRDI
-3664 GTTQTLGT
+3664 
-3672 GVNIQTRL
+3672 
-3680 HAVIHMD
+3680 
-3687 APNRPMDY
+3687 
-3695 TQRNGR
+3695 
-3701 ILRQG
+3701 
-3706 NLHKEWGKTVRIIRF
+3706 F
-3721 GVEDSLDV
+3721 GVV
-3729 TAYQRLKTKSEF
+3729 
-3741 IDAIMNGKPL
+3741 
-3751 LTNAMEGRTIE
+3751 E
-3762 EPDEGLFD
+3762 E
-3770 NAVAQLSGSQYAIKV
+3770 
-3785 SAAEREIRKL
+3785 
-3795 NSQKLQYEQD
+3795 
-3805 QIYIERQLRTNEAKI
+3805 RTNEETGDIALFQMI
-3820 LRFSDYVKDHEKAL
+3820 DKAL
-3834 SLLKDT
+3834 SNDT
-3840 FKGGK
+3840 
-3845 VSKVSVEGK
+3845 
-3854 AYSNEESLNEA
+3854 
-3865 LKEKITKPVREYL
+3865 
-3878 EENRKNYL
+3878 
-3886 FKDGMLSFNLSF
+3886 
-3898 DGIDATVNVLI
+3898 
-3909 KKIEDY
+3909 
-3915 SAGKGFMTRMSTE
+3915 
-3928 MTYNCPVLKIEGR
+3928 
-3941 KVAGNAIKEM
+3941 
-3951 VSDFRTEVATGKYS
+3951 
-3965 QHGIEALQN
+3965 
-3974 SIERMEHDNS
+3974 
-3984 LMRERRGKPFKDE
+3984 
-3997 EKLKDAQSKLQEYQ
+3997 
-4011 KLMKEEMD
+4011 
-4019 AKEAKYANVATAGVH
+4019 
-4034 SDELN
+4034 
-4039 GEVNAL
+4039 
-4045 LDSDGN
+4045 
-4051 SEEAEFEIENDED
+4051 
-4064 YISLESAP
+4064 P

-4191 RFIRPLSQRLPER
+4191 RFLRPLSQRLPER
-4204 ALAALSEGGRTS
+4204 ALAAVSEGGRTS

-4787 SKEAIDENGSL
+4787 SKEAIDENGNL
-4798 AESAMKASVI
+4798 AEAAMKASVI

-4858 NQYNSEERDIIDNAK
+4858 NQYNAEERNIIGNAK

-5027 FLKGYNYDYGEGYKD
+5027 FLKDYNYDYGEGYKD

-5250 KGNGTTLKARYNPY
+5250 KGNGATLKARYNPY

-5382 VETDNQGKPTETTVR
+5382 VETDNQGKQIRFRNGEASFTPEQIARMETPILESKGTFKNLNEAEKWAKENLQGKSYTNTFTGENVYIGSKSLSEVFDKKFVKAISPDLHKAAVMSIPDFIKSGIPAEIHPDTHGRGFDVVRLYSAIIIDSNIYRVKSTVR
-5397 FREDGKSLFK
+5397 R
-5407 AMQDNAEVLTPRQ
+5407 VLQGDRYYSYELQ
-5420 LTKEIWDK
+5420 EMELTERRPLT
-5428 EVNGKTFN
+5428 G
-5436 TPVGEVRLGSNQ
+5436 VGEEISSHNPNNSESSISELAGERRANREAEERSSVAPNGPVESIH
-5448 YVKNIKK
+5448 IKSTD
-5455 GREKEFGMLIPT
+5455 GTQSPT
-5467 IERPD
+5467 IGLDSNSRPQTRA
-5472 IIFEENAPEPGAE
+5472 ISGEELLRG
-5485 RQTKYAF
+5485 
-5492 VKTFVDTNG
+5492 
-5501 ERHLNY
+5501 
-5507 TSISV
+5507 V
-5512 KKNDMEVVESS
+5512 KKTN
-5523 HFLRDKQVLNK
+5523 
-5534 IEKEHILWNRFA
+5534 
-5546 SDSALSAQGGSI
+5546 SDEEI
-5558 VQSNAL
+5558 L
-5564 SSRAKVGNEFEKT
+5564 SSRAKVGNESEKT
-5577 NESSENQQDIELDRE
+5577 NESPENQQDIELDRE
-5592 GERSYDSVPTSLNH
+5592 SERSYDSVPTSLNH

-5738 DTILD
+5738 DTIWD

-5769 ILWQSYNANRQ
+5769 ILWQSYNSNRQ
-5780 GDLINEAQRQ
+5780 GDLINEARRQ

-5821 NISAANIYNNAVAR
+5821 NISAANLYNNAVAR

-5842 SWVEMTNSVNTLVEA
+5842 SWVEMTNSVSTLVEA

-5944 FEKNVKKINGDKR
+5944 FEKNVKKINGDER

>member
-42 VLETSPFTSDTEPK
+42 VLETSPFTSDAEPK

-126 DELSSPDIRVGGFRR
+126 EELSSPDIRVGGFRR

-211 VGGGAGPLA
+211 VGGGAGPHA
-220 ASAQVFYGK
+220 ASAQVFYRK

-237 DAESLALARIYLDE
+237 DAESLALARIYIDE

-260 KYDRSNGFANFFRG
+260 KGDKSNGFANFFRG

-302 KIQETAGEDANIF
+302 KIQETDGEDANIF
-315 DLVKSPDKLTYLSS
+315 DLVESPDKLTYLSS
-329 AEKEL
+329 SEKEL

-359 GSAMRSLGFMADFL
+359 DSAMRSLGFMADFL

-398 KASNRLAL
+398 RASNRLAL

-468 IGDTFIE
+468 MGDTFIE

-604 LLSQNGYDEAQIK
+604 LLSQNGYDEAQIR

-641 VAEDNATEDS
+641 LAEDNATEDS

-713 TVRTLTDPDVG
+713 TVRTLTDPDAG
-724 PSYVVGEQDGK
+724 PAYVVGEQDGK
-735 LAIVQADNGRKY
+735 LALVQADNGRKY

-795 EIFGALNI
+795 EIFSALNM

-809 GTEEDPAMGMVIAKQ
+809 GTEEDPAMGIVIAKQ

-870 QEVDDAV
+870 QEVEDAV

-929 TELPAKSVNEAILG
+929 TELPARSVNEAILG

-1045 ERLAALDAVRA
+1045 ERLAALNAVRA

-1068 KMQAGIERAREARKA
+1068 KMQAGIERAKEARKA

-1144 GYAKTEGFPV
+1144 GYAKTEGFPI

-1194 SNDGVVLSGN
+1194 SSDGVVLSGN

-1313 AVATIIR
+1313 AVAAIIR
-1320 TLVDAGTVQENE
+1320 ALVDAGTVQENE

-1419 SIANYM
+1419 SIANFM

-1504 FTGEQQ
+1504 FAGEQQ
-1510 QSTAAAAEQPEQ
+1510 QSTAAAAEQP
-1522 QPEQSEQGSSEEQ
+1522 EQGSSEEQ

-1546 SNEITPEQSPLPGQP
+1546 GEVRENFSPSLLDVVKTLYTKGKDVASKLFSMKFFEVGNTPKFMQDLGLRGDKFTIKYGVIARHIGKDNSHTLTESDWEQLPNALQSPFAIAKLTDKKNAYRLYTTLQTQRGEFVVVGVDVKNAGKEIEVNSISTMFGRRNNANLPNNEEVIYESKEITPEQSSLLKRP
-1561 NSDQYPTE
+1561 NFAQYPTE
-1569 RESSDSKSTQS
+1569 QELSTDKGSQLSLNGNELREKITEEESKVNTNPSDAQKEAGNYRMGHVKIDGMDVTIENPKGSIRRGTDADGKKWESEMHYDYGYIRGTKAVDNDHIDIFLSDDPETGNVFVVDQVNPKTGEFDESKVMYGFASEQEAKEAYLSNYEEGWKGLGKITEVTKEEFKKWIDSSTRKTKPF
-1580 SETKQENAEISEGR
+1580 SEYASVKATEVQKEKPV
-1594 SIQGLEGYSREQIK
+1594 QGLEGYSRDEIK
-1608 GIVSDH
+1608 SIVTDY
-1614 IRETLSDAGINA
+1614 INDVMRNHDIDA
-1626 EIVGV
+1626 EIIGID
-1631 EIHGSRNRGNARED
+1631 IHGSRNRHDARRD
-1645 SDLDIVVEYRG
+1645 SDLDVVVEYSG
-1656 DIREDDMFNTLN
+1656 DIREDDMFNALN
-1668 DAENQLIIDGIKVDI
+1668 GEEDALSIEGIKVDI
-1683 NPIRAEETGT
+1683 NPIRKEETGN

-1698 KRSKEYDQNKA
+1698 KRSKEYDRNKA

-1918 IDNGGKEQSDEPGRN
+1918 IDNGGKEESDEPGRN

-2212 ASITPE
+2212 TSITPE
-2218 ENGLQGIYGVRSSGL
+2218 ENGLQGIYGVRPEGL

-2245 EESGEIGERTG
+2245 EESGETGERTG
-2256 QDSGRT
+2256 QDSGRA

-2310 SETPTPKAKKKN
+2310 GETPTPKAKKKN

-2336 KTPSERFK
+2336 KTPTERFK

-3054 KKNFDG
+3054 KKHFDG

-3915 SAGKGFMTRMSTE
+3915 SAGKGFVTRMSTE

-4081 SQMLSDAGIPVEHL
+4081 SQMLSDAGIVVEQL
-4095 SDDAMRQMAEA
+4095 SDDAMREMAA
-4106 SQDKGE
+4106 ARDSGSTGRI
-4112 AELLARSNSPKARW
+4112 ELLKD
-4126 LNNYVEAVHLVTGE
+4126 G
-4140 DKKSI
+4140 
-4145 RKKITERIAEA
+4145 
-4156 RREAKELYAN
+4156 
-4166 VLSGNFNSL
+4166 
-4175 TLRQI
+4175 
-4180 NNYIDN
+4180 
-4186 ATNKN
+4186 
-4191 RFIRPLSQRLPER
+4191 
-4204 ALAALSEGGRTS
+4204 
-4216 AVDALFSRIC
+4216 
-4226 ESTVPANGRTRAE
+4226 
-4239 ARRAIETRKE
+4239 
-4249 ELLEGWA
+4249 
-4256 KATGNWHESIADF
+4256 
-4269 TGNTAPIKSGTDSDV
+4269 DV
-4284 YLSDDGGSVIKASKG
+4284 
-4299 KFDNRKFPSDIDQV
+4299 
-4313 NLFNAVF
+4313 
-4320 PHSAYRILGYGRLN
+4320 
-4334 GKFVRFIEQQ
+4334 
-4344 FVDFST
+4344 
-4350 SQPLTTEERV
+4350 
-4360 EYMRRLGFEPRNEE
+4360 
-4374 KTVFSNGEIVVSD
+4374 
-4387 LQKSNIVKD
+4387 
-4396 TEGNIRVIDADVKLH
+4396 
-4411 TKDIGGNYT
+4411 
-4420 YPPVET
+4420 
-4426 DTEVPEFMTV
+4426 
-4436 YHGSGAKFDRFDHS
+4436 
-4450 HMGEGEGEQAFGWGT
+4450 
-4465 YVTEVEGI
+4465 
-4473 GKSYAKNISQSKLN
+4473 
-4487 FKHALSARFIT
+4487 
-4498 SLKRYMGEGLSF
+4498 
-4510 QKAKQN
+4510 
-4516 LIEVVSNA
+4516 
-4524 LKNQLTSKDSYYS
+4524 
-4537 QFQHDFQVL
+4537 
-4546 KDMTEEDMPKEIL
+4546 
-4559 YTVDIPENRGN
+4559 
-4570 NYLDWNK
+4570 
-4577 KINETE
+4577 
-4583 TDILT
+4583 
-4588 EIDNKLYN
+4588 
-4596 EEGWHRVES
+4596 
-4605 GDLTRFTKGKETIVL
+4605 
-4620 NPNATGAD
+4620 
-4628 IYEELSV
+4628 
-4635 GLGSPKTASEFLNS
+4635 
-4649 LGYIGISYPAEYM
+4649 
-4662 SGGRRD
+4662 
-4668 GARNYVIFDEN
+4668 
-4679 NAKITDRIEFLK
+4679 
-4691 NGDTV
+4691 V

-4787 SKEAIDENGSL
+4787 SKEAIDENGNL

-4834 EKVSIED
+4834 ERVSIED

-4858 NQYNSEERDIIDNAK
+4858 NQYNSEERNIIDNAK

-4888 LNERQW
+4888 LDERQW

-5207 PPMSGKVNGKWR
+5207 PPMSGRVNGKWR

-5250 KGNGTTLKARYNPY
+5250 KGNGATLKARYNPY

-5382 VETDNQGKPTETTVR
+5382 VETNNQGKQIR
-5397 FREDGKSLFK
+5397 FRNGEASFTPEQIARMETPILESKGTFKNLNEAEKWAKENLQGESRTNIFTGEEISVGRNSISKMLSEKAHKKSSSISAHLAALQSVLDFIETGIPAETHKDTRGRNFDVIRLYNAIDIDGELFRVKSTARK
-5407 AMQDNAEVLTPRQ
+5407 
-5420 LTKEIWDK
+5420 
-5428 EVNGKTFN
+5428 
-5436 TPVGEVRLGSNQ
+5436 VR
-5448 YVKNIKK
+5448 
-5455 GREKEFGMLIPT
+5455 
-5467 IERPD
+5467 
-5472 IIFEENAPEPGAE
+5472 
-5485 RQTKYAF
+5485 
-5492 VKTFVDTNG
+5492 NG
-5501 ERHLNY
+5501 ERYY
-5507 TSISV
+5507 TYEIQEMELMEERRANRKSEEQSSVATNSPINSIHIKNTDGTQSPAVGLDSNSRPQIRAISGEELLRGV
-5512 KKNDMEVVESS
+5512 KKTN
-5523 HFLRDKQVLNK
+5523 
-5534 IEKEHILWNRFA
+5534 
-5546 SDSALSAQGGSI
+5546 SDEEI
-5558 VQSNAL
+5558 L
-5564 SSRAKVGNEFEKT
+5564 SSRAKVGNESEKT

-5673 HEGLRRLV
+5673 HKGLRRLV

-5712 YGGDVYEATEEYLAE
+5712 YGGDIYEATEEYLAE

-5738 DTILD
+5738 DTIWD

-5812 IRLRSANGG
+5812 IRLRSANGT
-5821 NISAANIYNNAVAR
+5821 ISAANIYNNAVAR

-6083 ISREQYT
+6083 ISWEQYT

-6341 PEYTRQ
+6341 PEYTKQ
-6347 FIANLGRAVKVIG
+6347 FIANLGRAVRVIG
-6360 MFRKDKQGK
+6360 MIRKDKQGK

-6636 GLRDVVPQALV
+6636 GLRGVVPQALV
-6647 PAFENLQNEDYKGT
+6647 PSFENLQNEDYKGT

-6783 DDRYRNVHT
+6783 DDRYRNAHT

-6844 MKAYDRMLKITDDK
+6844 MKVYDRMLKITDDK

-6864 IQEQDEYRKEM
+6864 MQEQDEYRKEM

>member
-126 DELSSPDIRVGGFRR
+126 EELSSPDIRVGGFRR

-211 VGGGAGPLA
+211 VGGGAGPHA
-220 ASAQVFYGK
+220 ASAQVFYRK

-237 DAESLALARIYLDE
+237 DAESLALARIYIDE

-260 KYDRSNGFANFFRG
+260 KGDKSNGFANFFRG

-302 KIQETAGEDANIF
+302 KIQETDGEDANIF
-315 DLVKSPDKLTYLSS
+315 DLVESPDKLTYLSS
-329 AEKEL
+329 SEKEL

-359 GSAMRSLGFMADFL
+359 DSAMRSLGFMADFL

-398 KASNRLAL
+398 RASNRLAL

-468 IGDTFIE
+468 MGDTFIE

-604 LLSQNGYDEAQIK
+604 LLSQNGYDEAQIR

-641 VAEDNATEDS
+641 LAEDNATEDS

-724 PSYVVGEQDGK
+724 PAYVVGEQDGK
-735 LAIVQADNGRKY
+735 LALVQADNGRKY

-795 EIFGALNI
+795 EIFSALNM

-809 GTEEDPAMGMVIAKQ
+809 GTEEDPVMGTVIAKQ

-870 QEVDDAV
+870 QEVEDAV
-877 RWFRDARYSGD
+877 RWFRDARYSGE

-929 TELPAKSVNEAILG
+929 TELPARSVNEAILG
-943 NSAVTDEAETKD
+943 SSAVTDEAETKD

-990 WNDSVRNDGG
+990 WNDSIRNDGG

-1045 ERLAALDAVRA
+1045 DRLAALDAVRA
-1056 RYAERQNAEAAA
+1056 RYAERQSAEAAA

-1120 GEEVGGNYVLTEA
+1120 GEEIGGNYVLTEA

-1163 RDYEHDKEAQRQV
+1163 RDYEHDREAQRQV
-1176 EQKAASY
+1176 EQKAAAY

-1194 SNDGVVLSGN
+1194 SSDGVVLSGN

-1313 AVATIIR
+1313 AVAAIIR
-1320 TLVDAGTVQENE
+1320 VLVDAGAVQENE

-1419 SIANYM
+1419 SITNFM

-1440 ATVQMIANTINGT
+1440 ASVQMIANTINGT

-1491 REILNEYGYDTET
+1491 REILNEYGYNTET
-1504 FTGEQQ
+1504 FAGEQQ

-1522 QPEQSEQGSSEEQ
+1522 SEQSEQSEQGSSEEQ

-1546 SNEITPEQSPLPGQP
+1546 GEEEIVGHTLLDAVKVLYSKGKEYASKIFQRSFFDVAKTPKFMRELGLNGEKFTIKYGVISRHLSKDGSHAITEQEWEQLPEALQHPFAISKLSDRAKGYRIYTTIQTENGEYIVVGVDVKNAGRDIEVNSIVTVFGRRENANLPSNEEVIYRSNEITPEQSSLLGQP

-1569 RESSDSKSTQS
+1569 RESSETTLLDGDLNEPAPDTSETTPSLRISDGKSTQS

-1594 SIQGLEGYSREQIK
+1594 SIQGLEGYSRKQIK

-1668 DAENQLIIDGIKVDI
+1668 DAENQLVIEGIKVDI

-1693 LQDYM
+1693 LLDYM
-1698 KRSKEYDQNKA
+1698 KRSKAYDQNKA
-1709 EEEPQPEAK
+1709 EEDFREYTKTRAK
-1718 NEGQFGLVSDERMA
+1718 EMGFDERIDEVVSPEEDYTGEIHGWGKNQNIQA
-1732 ELKKRL
+1732 VRAKDGRVFYRVFVRERKDGHFAKEEL
-1738 LEKIKG
+1738 LEEAGYYDNPSYRTSDMPKNIE
-1744 QLNSGFDPE
+1744 FDTYDE
-1753 LLSIGMEMAAGY
+1753 AEAFDKQVAAGKFQRKNVDKKTDEETNLFAEAQR
-1765 IDRGI
+1765 IDNERQAEKSKKGNESVKS
-1770 KTFVDFSK
+1770 KTKKETPEKIEDYGEQ
-1778 AMIADFGDLIR
+1778 IA
-1789 PYLKAFYNGAR
+1789 GAR
-1800 DMPGMQDLAKEMDG
+1800 KDMLRDLAKSVQNASLESLISLPFGKAFKKPNLRKAVETGALRESDAQFAQSIIAAF
-1814 YDLVLST
+1814 LST
-1821 DINTIGKEETK
+1821 KKPVAGTKDERRKQRWGQKTDVQKWAEKAYTGVKILQELFNADEETRDRVMQAAL
-1832 AEPKVEE
+1832 AEKYVGIEE
-1839 AKAEKE
+1839 AKAEQKRISE
-1845 EGAQTGKTTL
+1845 LNSGREFNGTSYPLNLIALYNEVFNRLGYPAGQETKIPV
-1855 GKVIA
+1855 GKVAYSSTFDSYSLRGANGKDWLMASRDLKTFEDVVDEMVYLIKVANA
-1860 DKDTR
+1860 DETADHPVNRFKRKGINVKT
-1865 DNSDIW
+1865 
-1871 LVQPSERVSTSEFKS
+1871 RVSGYRVLAAKKIS
-1886 LKTKAKE
+1886 L
-1893 NNGYWSSFKKAF
+1893 
-1905 LFKNEQDANKFNN
+1905 LQ
-1918 IDNGGKEQSDEPGRN
+1918 
-1933 SGSVQINDERRA
+1933 
-1945 NTAAAVLE
+1945 
-1953 AGSVAS
+1953 
-1959 EAEAIAEDEGRA
+1959 
-1971 AVTSTRASAAVSKV
+1971 
-1985 DRALDKVNSELA
+1985 
-1997 LLGYYVADEVQK
+1997 
-2009 DFNEMYGY
+2009 
-2017 TRNAEKKAVKDA
+2017 A
-2029 NRLAKKLSFDLGVEV
+2029 NRFAVDEIFPTEEEALKRIEELKSQGMQCLTP
-2044 KAAAKANIAPIGGD
+2044 IA
-2058 IIFRLQLTDG
+2058 
-2068 SDLYVNISVEPN
+2068 
-2080 SYGHFQEDGGADDLG
+2080 
-2095 VGSIMYRAE
+2095 
-2104 TGNNF
+2104 
-2109 GTNIFLPPYISYKDM
+2109 
-2124 LADIRSNMS
+2124 
-2133 DRLPEQ
+2133 
-2139 PTTEDILKNAEI
+2139 
-2151 ISQNSKKAK
+2151 
-2160 KTSQKE
+2160 QKE
-2166 RDSQEK
+2166 RIGYEK
-2172 PAYLQDG
+2172 YEIVFENPLT
-2179 NDLMGNLFGDLF
+2179 
-2191 DNEDVQGKATETEPQ
+2191 NEYIP
-2206 AEPTKV
+2206 
-2212 ASITPE
+2212 
-2218 ENGLQGIYGVRSSGL
+2218 
-2233 RSDDSGHEGRLT
+2233 
-2245 EESGEIGERTG
+2245 
-2256 QDSGRT
+2256 
-2262 DGQGMGSGFGEN
+2262 
-2274 RDSGSR
+2274 
-2280 LGHSVEDSTE
+2280 LG
-2290 QNSVETVSG
+2290 
-2299 SDDGSTAPASA
+2299 
-2310 SETPTPKAKKKN
+2310 
-2322 TRNNSVARGVEYAP
+2322 
-2336 KTPSERFK
+2336 
-2344 ANIEAIKLMK
+2344 
-2354 ELTTEERPA
+2354 
-2363 TRGEMEVLR
+2363 
-2372 KYTGWG
+2372 
-2378 GLGTFF
+2378 
-2384 NNRYSKEYR
+2384 KEY
-2393 ELSSIL
+2393 E
-2399 TPEELQSAEY
+2399 TAEEAD
-2409 SINTA
+2409 A
-2414 YFTPSGIIDTLWDIA
+2414 A
-2429 KRLGFKG
+2429 
-2436 GNILEGSAGIGNMLA
+2436 
-2451 SMPKSIS
+2451 
-2458 ENSDISAVELDT
+2458 
-2470 ITGNMLKLLYP
+2470 P
-2481 DADVQIKGFQDAD
+2481 DA
-2494 IENNSVD
+2494 E
-2501 LAITN
+2501 
-2506 VPFGTDIS
+2506 
-2514 VYDAKEKDI
+2514 
-2523 TRKFGNRIHDFCIA
+2523 H
-2537 KNIRKL
+2537 
-2543 REGGIGIFITT
+2543 
-2554 NGTLDRSRALRNWV
+2554 
-2568 VNEGNADFIGAFRL
+2568 
-2582 NNQTFGGT
+2582 
-2590 PVTSDIL
+2590 
-2597 IVRKRVNG
+2597 
-2605 NKSPNAIDVNETS
+2605 
-2618 RTRSVEIKGEQE
+2618 
-2630 WNQKAREWITPTREV
+2630 
-2645 PMEYNSY
+2645 
-2652 FVQHPEYMAGEMK
+2652 
-2665 FGQEAG
+2665 
-2671 DTFRPSSVGLY
+2671 
-2682 PDEKKPQ
+2682 
-2689 DKLLAKWAKQLQN
+2689 
-2702 SAKEETA
+2702 
-2709 SVEGKA
+2709 
-2715 ESESESTVGVKEG
+2715 
-2728 QIVVN
+2728 
-2733 SKGEICL
+2733 
-2740 SRRGKAVP
+2740 
-2748 IETNNNKVK
+2748 
-2757 GHTKEQVVKDYD
+2757 
-2769 ALKTAINNVLYY
+2769 
-2781 QTKHSDDDGLK
+2781 
-2792 PLLDELNRAYD
+2792 DELNRLANEAIAAESKKHGDTAEKSYFHIISYYEKGEDGKYHWYYGIALDDKYGPKKTAFNTMPFFLAEHLNSHAEAQKMIDENKTKWEGLVKNIVRQRSNFVYFSGENASRQGEDYRKGKDVTAEEFAKQFGFRGVQFGNWANQADRQAALNNAYD
-2803 DFTSKYGNLN
+2803 SFMDMAKIIGVSPRAMSLDGELGIAFGSRGSGAANAHYEPGEVVINLT
-2813 KNTALS
+2813 KTRGAGAL
-2819 FLRNDVD
+2819 
-2826 FPSVAALEDYK
+2826 AHEWWHALDNYF
-2837 EDVNPDGKKEIKVSK
+2837 S
-2852 TDIFNKRVVGFN
+2852 RS
-2864 EEPHPANVKDGV
+2864 ANVKMGYV
-2876 IVSINREGKINIPYI
+2876 
-2891 AGETGLS
+2891 T
-2898 EEQVRKEV
+2898 
-2906 IASGLGFVDPA
+2906 
-2917 TGKIEVRYEYLS
+2917 
-2929 GNVREKL
+2929 
-2936 EYAKEHN
+2936 
-2943 NNGEYDE
+2943 
-2950 NIKALE
+2950 
-2956 KVIPADIPAHLINFT
+2956 
-2971 LGSDWIDGKFYTDY
+2971 SDK
-2985 AKERFGL
+2985 RL
-2992 NDNFTPSNI
+2992 PM
-3001 GGVWGVPQYLSL
+3001 
-3013 GQTNEQN
+3013 
-3020 RAAGVISEKTGIMVM
+3020 R
-3035 GHELMLA
+3035 
-3042 AMNNTPVRFAKT
+3042 
-3054 KKNFDG
+3054 
-3060 TTETITDPEAT
+3060 
-3071 NAAQA
+3071 
-3076 KIEEM
+3076 EEM
-3081 RQDFCDW
+3081 RE
-3088 AKEKIMK
+3088 A
-3095 DNELAQKTSETYNR
+3095 
-3109 LFNAI
+3109 FN
-3114 VPKEIGDEFL
+3114 
-3124 PERFP
+3124 
-3129 GSTTQRTLYPHQK
+3129 
-3142 KAVIRGTTE
+3142 
-3151 PVLLAHEVGTGK
+3151 
-3163 SYTLIS
+3163 
-3169 TAMELRRL
+3169 
-3177 GLAKK
+3177 
-3182 PMIVVQNAT
+3182 
-3191 VGQFVGDAKLLYP
+3191 
-3204 NSKILTVSDADRT
+3204 
-3217 AAGRA
+3217 
-3222 AFYAKIKYNDWD
+3222 
-3234 MIVVPQSVFEM
+3234 
-3245 IPDSEERQRA
+3245 
-3255 FIQEKIDEKMH
+3255 
-3266 VIELAKQSGMDSRSV
+3266 
-3281 SSMEKELKNLR
+3281 
-3292 AEYEEG
+3292 
-3298 EVSKGNKRDAKKEA
+3298 
-3312 KTKENAAARAKQQ
+3312 
-3325 LDRKTDDVSNFDEM
+3325 
-3339 GIDALLIDEA
+3339 
-3349 HAYKHL
+3349 
-3355 GFSTQMQRGVKGVD
+3355 
-3369 PSYSKRSAGVYL
+3369 
-3381 KLQSIFSRVG
+3381 
-3391 RRNVVFATGTP
+3391 
-3402 ISNTAAEIWTFMKYL
+3402 
-3417 LSPDVMKANHIYYFD
+3417 
-3432 DFVRNFGRIAQTTEF
+3432 
-3447 TTSGKYKETTR
+3447 
-3458 FSGYINLPELVRTWS
+3458 
-3473 SVADT
+3473 
-3478 VLSKDAKDAKGKD
+3478 
-3491 FKDKLPEIEGG
+3491 
-3502 KAEDI
+3502 
-3507 FLPQSPSLVGIMNF
+3507 
-3521 VKAKLDEFDK
+3521 
-3531 MSGKEKREHSSIPL
+3531 
-3545 VMYGIAQRAA
+3545 
-3555 IDPRLVDRDAADE
+3555 RLVDDVEKSDYHSRSTDRGASYWGTREEETARLFEVWIADE
-3568 PLSKTNK
+3568 MIKRGERNAFLAGRNDAEDSYAQMGYAFYK
-3575 AVEEILKD
+3575 AVRLMTPGEKVMSFDEFKKTPMALKGFVYPTREELETLGK
-3583 LKQTESYKGT
+3583 
-3593 CAVFCDNYRRLD
+3593 
-3605 ATDSKD
+3605 
-3611 KVEGFNLFKEMKRK
+3611 
-3625 LVENGVPEEQIV
+3625 
-3637 IMESGMSVNKKQ
+3637 
-3649 QIFDKVIDGDVRVIM
+3649 DVRDI
-3664 GTTQTLGT
+3664 
-3672 GVNIQTRL
+3672 
-3680 HAVIHMD
+3680 
-3687 APNRPMDY
+3687 
-3695 TQRNGR
+3695 
-3701 ILRQG
+3701 
-3706 NLHKEWGKTVRIIRF
+3706 F
-3721 GVEDSLDV
+3721 GVV
-3729 TAYQRLKTKSEF
+3729 
-3741 IDAIMNGKPL
+3741 
-3751 LTNAMEGRTIE
+3751 E
-3762 EPDEGLFD
+3762 E
-3770 NAVAQLSGSQYAIKV
+3770 
-3785 SAAEREIRKL
+3785 
-3795 NSQKLQYEQD
+3795 
-3805 QIYIERQLRTNEAKI
+3805 RTNEETGDIALFQMI
-3820 LRFSDYVKDHEKAL
+3820 DKAL
-3834 SLLKDT
+3834 SNDT
-3840 FKGGK
+3840 
-3845 VSKVSVEGK
+3845 
-3854 AYSNEESLNEA
+3854 
-3865 LKEKITKPVREYL
+3865 
-3878 EENRKNYL
+3878 
-3886 FKDGMLSFNLSF
+3886 
-3898 DGIDATVNVLI
+3898 
-3909 KKIEDY
+3909 
-3915 SAGKGFMTRMSTE
+3915 
-3928 MTYNCPVLKIEGR
+3928 
-3941 KVAGNAIKEM
+3941 
-3951 VSDFRTEVATGKYS
+3951 
-3965 QHGIEALQN
+3965 
-3974 SIERMEHDNS
+3974 
-3984 LMRERRGKPFKDE
+3984 
-3997 EKLKDAQSKLQEYQ
+3997 
-4011 KLMKEEMD
+4011 
-4019 AKEAKYANVATAGVH
+4019 
-4034 SDELN
+4034 
-4039 GEVNAL
+4039 
-4045 LDSDGN
+4045 
-4051 SEEAEFEIENDED
+4051 
-4064 YISLESAP
+4064 P

-4112 AELLARSNSPKARW
+4112 AELLAHSNSPKARW

-4191 RFIRPLSQRLPER
+4191 RFLRPLSQRLPER
-4204 ALAALSEGGRTS
+4204 ALAAVSEGGRTS

-4524 LKNQLTSKDSYYS
+4524 LKEQLTSKNSYYS
-4537 QFQHDFQVL
+4537 QFQHDFQML

-4596 EEGWHRVES
+4596 EEGWRRVES
-4605 GDLTRFTKGKETIVL
+4605 GGLTRLKKGKETIVL

-4628 IYEELSV
+4628 IYAELSE

-4662 SGGRRD
+4662 SGGRGD
-4668 GARNYVIFDEN
+4668 GARNYVIFDED

-4696 YGAAVGG
+4696 YGVAVGG

-4787 SKEAIDENGSL
+4787 SKEAIDENGNL
-4798 AESAMKASVI
+4798 AEAAMKASVI

-4858 NQYNSEERDIIDNAK
+4858 NQYNAEERNIIDNAK

-5042 GMSLDD
+5042 GISLDD

-5066 FSDIEDIAEE
+5066 FSGIEDIAEE

-5097 AVDEVERDYFHDGED
+5097 AVDEVERDYFHEGED
-5112 IAPMTPTLKE
+5112 ISPMTPTLKE
-5122 AKENGR
+5122 AKENGG

-5382 VETDNQGKPTETTVR
+5382 VETDNQGKQIRFRNGEASFTPEQIARMKTPILESKGTFKNLNEAEKWAKENLQGESRTNIFTGEEISVGRNSINKMLSEKAHKKSSSISAHLAALQSVLDFIETGIPAETHKDTRGRNFDVIRLYNAIDIDGELFRVKSTVR
-5397 FREDGKSLFK
+5397 K
-5407 AMQDNAEVLTPRQ
+5407 
-5420 LTKEIWDK
+5420 
-5428 EVNGKTFN
+5428 
-5436 TPVGEVRLGSNQ
+5436 VR
-5448 YVKNIKK
+5448 
-5455 GREKEFGMLIPT
+5455 
-5467 IERPD
+5467 
-5472 IIFEENAPEPGAE
+5472 
-5485 RQTKYAF
+5485 
-5492 VKTFVDTNG
+5492 NG
-5501 ERHLNY
+5501 ERYY
-5507 TSISV
+5507 TYEIQEMELMEERRANRKSEEQNSVATNSPINSIHIKSTDGTQSPTIGLDSTDISRPQTRAISGEELLRGV
-5512 KKNDMEVVESS
+5512 KKTNSDEE
-5523 HFLRDKQVLNK
+5523 
-5534 IEKEHILWNRFA
+5534 ILLNRFA

-5564 SSRAKVGNEFEKT
+5564 SSGAKVGNESEKT
-5577 NESSENQQDIELDRE
+5577 NESPENQQDIELDRE

-5712 YGGDVYEATEEYLAE
+5712 YGGDIYEATEEYLAE

-5738 DTILD
+5738 DTIWD

-5769 ILWQSYNANRQ
+5769 ILWQSYNSNRQ
-5780 GDLINEAQRQ
+5780 GDLINEARRQ
-5790 VLADRLGFSLRADS
+5790 VLADRLGFSLRADN

-5821 NISAANIYNNAVAR
+5821 NISAANLYNNAVAR

-5842 SWVEMTNSVNTLVEA
+5842 SWVEMTNSVSTLVEA

-5944 FEKNVKKINGDKR
+5944 FEKNVKKINGDER

-6341 PEYTRQ
+6341 PEYTKQ
-6347 FIANLGRAVKVIG
+6347 FIANLGRAVRVIG
-6360 MFRKDKQGK
+6360 MIRKDKQGK

-6569 ERRNNLLL
+6569 ERRNNILL

-6636 GLRDVVPQALV
+6636 GLRGVVPQALV
-6647 PAFENLQNEDYKGT
+6647 PSFENLQNEDYKGA

-6702 SGGDSTDAGAIDI
+6702 SGGDSTDAGVIDL

-6783 DDRYRNVHT
+6783 DDRYRNAHT

-6844 MKAYDRMLKITDDK
+6844 MKSYDRMLKITDDK

>member
-30 QQQLFNDHPDAI
+30 QQQLFNDNPDAI
-42 VLETSPFTSDTEPK
+42 VLETSPFTSDAEPK

-141 ADAVRLANE
+141 ADAVKLANE

-184 EDTKLSEMQ
+184 EDTRLSEMQ

-260 KYDRSNGFANFFRG
+260 KGDKSNGFANFFRG

-315 DLVKSPDKLTYLSS
+315 ELVKSPDKLTYLSS

-334 VKAFCIKSAVDAERA
+334 VKAFCIKSAVDADRA

-359 GSAMRSLGFMADFL
+359 DSAMRSLGFMADFL

-795 EIFGALNI
+795 EIFSALNI

-922 SDGQETT
+922 SEGQETT
-929 TELPAKSVNEAILG
+929 TELPARSVNEAILG

-1144 GYAKTEGFPV
+1144 GYAKTEGFPI

-1194 SNDGVVLSGN
+1194 SSDGVVLSGN

-1305 AETYADEK
+1305 AETYVDEK
-1313 AVATIIR
+1313 AVAAIIR

-1367 MGDKAIRRSIMSAL
+1367 MGDKTIRRSIMSAL

-1504 FTGEQQ
+1504 FAGEQQ
-1510 QSTAAAAEQPEQ
+1510 QSTAAE

-1546 SNEITPEQSPLPGQP
+1546 SNEITPEQSSLPGQP

-1594 SIQGLEGYSREQIK
+1594 SIQGLEGYSREQVK

-1668 DAENQLIIDGIKVDI
+1668 DAENQLVIEGIKVDI

-1698 KRSKEYDQNKA
+1698 KRSKEYDRNKA

-1832 AEPKVEE
+1832 TEPKVEE

-1918 IDNGGKEQSDEPGRN
+1918 IDNGGKEESDEPGRN

-2245 EESGEIGERTG
+2245 EESGETGERTG

-2384 NNRYSKEYR
+2384 NNGYSKEYR

-3142 KAVIRGTTE
+3142 KAVIRGTIE

-3915 SAGKGFMTRMSTE
+3915 SAGKGFVTRMSTE

-4081 SQMLSDAGIPVEHL
+4081 SQMLSDVGIVVEQL
-4095 SDDAMRQMAEA
+4095 SDDAMREMAA
-4106 SQDKGE
+4106 ARDSGSTGRI
-4112 AELLARSNSPKARW
+4112 ELLKD
-4126 LNNYVEAVHLVTGE
+4126 G
-4140 DKKSI
+4140 
-4145 RKKITERIAEA
+4145 
-4156 RREAKELYAN
+4156 
-4166 VLSGNFNSL
+4166 
-4175 TLRQI
+4175 
-4180 NNYIDN
+4180 
-4186 ATNKN
+4186 
-4191 RFIRPLSQRLPER
+4191 
-4204 ALAALSEGGRTS
+4204 
-4216 AVDALFSRIC
+4216 
-4226 ESTVPANGRTRAE
+4226 
-4239 ARRAIETRKE
+4239 
-4249 ELLEGWA
+4249 
-4256 KATGNWHESIADF
+4256 
-4269 TGNTAPIKSGTDSDV
+4269 DV
-4284 YLSDDGGSVIKASKG
+4284 
-4299 KFDNRKFPSDIDQV
+4299 
-4313 NLFNAVF
+4313 
-4320 PHSAYRILGYGRLN
+4320 
-4334 GKFVRFIEQQ
+4334 
-4344 FVDFST
+4344 
-4350 SQPLTTEERV
+4350 
-4360 EYMRRLGFEPRNEE
+4360 
-4374 KTVFSNGEIVVSD
+4374 
-4387 LQKSNIVKD
+4387 
-4396 TEGNIRVIDADVKLH
+4396 
-4411 TKDIGGNYT
+4411 
-4420 YPPVET
+4420 
-4426 DTEVPEFMTV
+4426 
-4436 YHGSGAKFDRFDHS
+4436 
-4450 HMGEGEGEQAFGWGT
+4450 
-4465 YVTEVEGI
+4465 
-4473 GKSYAKNISQSKLN
+4473 
-4487 FKHALSARFIT
+4487 
-4498 SLKRYMGEGLSF
+4498 
-4510 QKAKQN
+4510 
-4516 LIEVVSNA
+4516 
-4524 LKNQLTSKDSYYS
+4524 
-4537 QFQHDFQVL
+4537 
-4546 KDMTEEDMPKEIL
+4546 
-4559 YTVDIPENRGN
+4559 
-4570 NYLDWNK
+4570 
-4577 KINETE
+4577 
-4583 TDILT
+4583 
-4588 EIDNKLYN
+4588 
-4596 EEGWHRVES
+4596 
-4605 GDLTRFTKGKETIVL
+4605 
-4620 NPNATGAD
+4620 
-4628 IYEELSV
+4628 
-4635 GLGSPKTASEFLNS
+4635 
-4649 LGYIGISYPAEYM
+4649 
-4662 SGGRRD
+4662 
-4668 GARNYVIFDEN
+4668 
-4679 NAKITDRIEFLK
+4679 
-4691 NGDTV
+4691 V

-4787 SKEAIDENGSL
+4787 SKEAIDENGNL

-4808 GRLRK
+4808 GSLRK

-4819 HWVKDTMTPWSREEA
+4819 HWVKDTMIPWSREEA

-5122 AKENGR
+5122 AKEDGR

-5382 VETDNQGKPTETTVR
+5382 VETDNQGKQIR
-5397 FREDGKSLFK
+5397 FRNGEASFTPEQIARMETPILESKGTFKNLNEAEKWAKENLQGKSETNEYTGEEISVSGRSISEMLNPKSTQKVNEKVHLAALQSVLDFIK
-5407 AMQDNAEVLTPRQ
+5407 TGIPAETHNDTHGRGYDIMRLYNAISING
-5420 LTKEIWDK
+5420 EIYRVK
-5428 EVNGKTFN
+5428 STIK
-5436 TPVGEVRLGSNQ
+5436 RL
-5448 YVKNIKK
+5448 NI
-5455 GREKEFGMLIPT
+5455 GDRFYTYEIQEMEL
-5467 IERPD
+5467 
-5472 IIFEENAPEPGAE
+5472 AE
-5485 RQTKYAF
+5485 RRPLA
-5492 VKTFVDTNG
+5492 G
-5501 ERHLNY
+5501 EGEEIDSHNPNNSES
-5507 TSISV
+5507 SISLKSTDGTQSPAVGLDSTDISRPQTRAISGEELLRGV
-5512 KKNDMEVVESS
+5512 KKTNSDEE
-5523 HFLRDKQVLNK
+5523 
-5534 IEKEHILWNRFA
+5534 ILWNRFA

-5564 SSRAKVGNEFEKT
+5564 SSRAKVGNESEKT

-5842 SWVEMTNSVNTLVEA
+5842 SWVEMTNSVSTLVEA

-5991 FREKDYGGLTALFS
+5991 FREKDYGGLSALFS

-6360 MFRKDKQGK
+6360 MIRKDKQGK

-6518 VQGLNT
+6518 AQGLNT

-6636 GLRDVVPQALV
+6636 GLRGVVPQALV

>member
-150 KNNIG
+150 KSDIG

-184 EDTKLSEMQ
+184 EDTKLNEMQ

-260 KYDRSNGFANFFRG
+260 KGDKSNGFANFFRG

-334 VKAFCIKSAVDAERA
+334 VKAFCIKSAVDADRA

-359 GSAMRSLGFMADFL
+359 DSAMRSLGFMADFL

-713 TVRTLTDPDVG
+713 TVRTLTDPDTG
-724 PSYVVGEQDGK
+724 PAYVVGEQDGK

-795 EIFGALNI
+795 EIFGALNM

-929 TELPAKSVNEAILG
+929 AELPAKSVNEAILG

-1068 KMQAGIERAREARKA
+1068 KMQAGIERAKEARKA

-1144 GYAKTEGFPV
+1144 GYAKTEGFPI

-1176 EQKAASY
+1176 EQKAAAY

-1194 SNDGVVLSGN
+1194 SSDGVVLSGN

-1313 AVATIIR
+1313 AVAAIIR
-1320 TLVDAGTVQENE
+1320 ALVDAGTVQENE

-1440 ATVQMIANTINGT
+1440 STVQMIANTINGT

-1510 QSTAAAAEQPEQ
+1510 QSTAAAAEQLEQ

-1546 SNEITPEQSPLPGQP
+1546 SNEITPEQSSLPGQP

-1668 DAENQLIIDGIKVDI
+1668 DAENQLVIDGIKVDI

-1709 EEEPQPEAK
+1709 EEDFREYTKTRAK
-1718 NEGQFGLVSDERMA
+1718 EMGFDERIDEVVSPEEDYTGEIHGWGKNQNIQA
-1732 ELKKRL
+1732 VRAKDGRVFYRVFVRERKDGHFAKEEL
-1738 LEKIKG
+1738 LEEAGYYDNPSYRTSDMPKNIE
-1744 QLNSGFDPE
+1744 FDTYDE
-1753 LLSIGMEMAAGY
+1753 AEAFDRQVAAGKFQRKNVDKKTDEETNLFAEAQR
-1765 IDRGI
+1765 IDNERQAEKSKKGNESVKS
-1770 KTFVDFSK
+1770 KTKKETPEKIEDYGEQ
-1778 AMIADFGDLIR
+1778 IA
-1789 PYLKAFYNGAR
+1789 GAR
-1800 DMPGMQDLAKEMDG
+1800 KDMLRDLAKSVQNASLESLISLPFGKAFKKPNLRKAVETGALRESDAQFAQSIIAAF
-1814 YDLVLST
+1814 LST
-1821 DINTIGKEETK
+1821 KKPVAGTKDERRKQRWGQKTDVQKWAEKAYTGVKILQELFNADEETRDRVMQAAL
-1832 AEPKVEE
+1832 AEKYVGIEE
-1839 AKAEKE
+1839 AKAEQKRISE
-1845 EGAQTGKTTL
+1845 LNGGREFNGTSYPLNLIALYNEVFNRLGYPAGQETKIPV
-1855 GKVIA
+1855 GKVAYSSTFDSYSLRGANGKDWLMASRELKTFEDVVDEMVYLIKVANA
-1860 DKDTR
+1860 DETADHPVNRFKRKGINVRT
-1865 DNSDIW
+1865 
-1871 LVQPSERVSTSEFKS
+1871 RVSGYRVLAAKKIS
-1886 LKTKAKE
+1886 L
-1893 NNGYWSSFKKAF
+1893 
-1905 LFKNEQDANKFNN
+1905 LQ
-1918 IDNGGKEQSDEPGRN
+1918 
-1933 SGSVQINDERRA
+1933 
-1945 NTAAAVLE
+1945 
-1953 AGSVAS
+1953 
-1959 EAEAIAEDEGRA
+1959 
-1971 AVTSTRASAAVSKV
+1971 
-1985 DRALDKVNSELA
+1985 
-1997 LLGYYVADEVQK
+1997 
-2009 DFNEMYGY
+2009 
-2017 TRNAEKKAVKDA
+2017 A
-2029 NRLAKKLSFDLGVEV
+2029 NRFAVDEIFPTEEEALKRIEELKSQGMQCLTP
-2044 KAAAKANIAPIGGD
+2044 IA
-2058 IIFRLQLTDG
+2058 
-2068 SDLYVNISVEPN
+2068 
-2080 SYGHFQEDGGADDLG
+2080 
-2095 VGSIMYRAE
+2095 
-2104 TGNNF
+2104 
-2109 GTNIFLPPYISYKDM
+2109 
-2124 LADIRSNMS
+2124 
-2133 DRLPEQ
+2133 
-2139 PTTEDILKNAEI
+2139 
-2151 ISQNSKKAK
+2151 
-2160 KTSQKE
+2160 QKE
-2166 RDSQEK
+2166 RIGYEK
-2172 PAYLQDG
+2172 YEIV
-2179 NDLMGNLFGDLF
+2179 F
-2191 DNEDVQGKATETEPQ
+2191 DNP
-2206 AEPTKV
+2206 
-2212 ASITPE
+2212 
-2218 ENGLQGIYGVRSSGL
+2218 
-2233 RSDDSGHEGRLT
+2233 LT
-2245 EESGEIGERTG
+2245 NEYIP
-2256 QDSGRT
+2256 
-2262 DGQGMGSGFGEN
+2262 
-2274 RDSGSR
+2274 
-2280 LGHSVEDSTE
+2280 LG
-2290 QNSVETVSG
+2290 
-2299 SDDGSTAPASA
+2299 
-2310 SETPTPKAKKKN
+2310 
-2322 TRNNSVARGVEYAP
+2322 
-2336 KTPSERFK
+2336 
-2344 ANIEAIKLMK
+2344 
-2354 ELTTEERPA
+2354 
-2363 TRGEMEVLR
+2363 
-2372 KYTGWG
+2372 
-2378 GLGTFF
+2378 
-2384 NNRYSKEYR
+2384 KEY
-2393 ELSSIL
+2393 E
-2399 TPEELQSAEY
+2399 TAEEA
-2409 SINTA
+2409 A
-2414 YFTPSGIIDTLWDIA
+2414 A
-2429 KRLGFKG
+2429 
-2436 GNILEGSAGIGNMLA
+2436 A
-2451 SMPKSIS
+2451 
-2458 ENSDISAVELDT
+2458 
-2470 ITGNMLKLLYP
+2470 P
-2481 DADVQIKGFQDAD
+2481 DA
-2494 IENNSVD
+2494 E
-2501 LAITN
+2501 
-2506 VPFGTDIS
+2506 
-2514 VYDAKEKDI
+2514 
-2523 TRKFGNRIHDFCIA
+2523 H
-2537 KNIRKL
+2537 
-2543 REGGIGIFITT
+2543 
-2554 NGTLDRSRALRNWV
+2554 
-2568 VNEGNADFIGAFRL
+2568 
-2582 NNQTFGGT
+2582 
-2590 PVTSDIL
+2590 
-2597 IVRKRVNG
+2597 
-2605 NKSPNAIDVNETS
+2605 
-2618 RTRSVEIKGEQE
+2618 
-2630 WNQKAREWITPTREV
+2630 
-2645 PMEYNSY
+2645 
-2652 FVQHPEYMAGEMK
+2652 
-2665 FGQEAG
+2665 
-2671 DTFRPSSVGLY
+2671 
-2682 PDEKKPQ
+2682 
-2689 DKLLAKWAKQLQN
+2689 
-2702 SAKEETA
+2702 
-2709 SVEGKA
+2709 
-2715 ESESESTVGVKEG
+2715 
-2728 QIVVN
+2728 
-2733 SKGEICL
+2733 
-2740 SRRGKAVP
+2740 
-2748 IETNNNKVK
+2748 
-2757 GHTKEQVVKDYD
+2757 
-2769 ALKTAINNVLYY
+2769 
-2781 QTKHSDDDGLK
+2781 
-2792 PLLDELNRAYD
+2792 DELNRLANEAIAAESKKHGDTAEKSYFHIISYYEKGEDGKYHWYYGIALDDKYGPKKTAFNTMPFFLAEHLNSHAEAQKMIDENKAKWEGLVKNIVRQRSNFVYFSGENASRQGEDYRKGKDVTAEEFAKQFGFRGVQFGNWANQADRQAALNNAYD
-2803 DFTSKYGNLN
+2803 SFMDMAKIIGVSPRAMSLDGELGIAFGSRGSGAASAHYEPGEVVINLT
-2813 KNTALS
+2813 KTRGAGAL
-2819 FLRNDVD
+2819 
-2826 FPSVAALEDYK
+2826 AHEWWHALDNYF
-2837 EDVNPDGKKEIKVSK
+2837 S
-2852 TDIFNKRVVGFN
+2852 RS
-2864 EEPHPANVKDGV
+2864 ANVKMGYV
-2876 IVSINREGKINIPYI
+2876 
-2891 AGETGLS
+2891 T
-2898 EEQVRKEV
+2898 
-2906 IASGLGFVDPA
+2906 
-2917 TGKIEVRYEYLS
+2917 
-2929 GNVREKL
+2929 
-2936 EYAKEHN
+2936 
-2943 NNGEYDE
+2943 
-2950 NIKALE
+2950 
-2956 KVIPADIPAHLINFT
+2956 
-2971 LGSDWIDGKFYTDY
+2971 SD
-2985 AKERFGL
+2985 RRL
-2992 NDNFTPSNI
+2992 PM
-3001 GGVWGVPQYLSL
+3001 
-3013 GQTNEQN
+3013 
-3020 RAAGVISEKTGIMVM
+3020 R
-3035 GHELMLA
+3035 
-3042 AMNNTPVRFAKT
+3042 
-3054 KKNFDG
+3054 
-3060 TTETITDPEAT
+3060 
-3071 NAAQA
+3071 
-3076 KIEEM
+3076 EEM
-3081 RQDFCDW
+3081 RGAF
-3088 AKEKIMK
+3088 
-3095 DNELAQKTSETYNR
+3095 NR
-3109 LFNAI
+3109 LIDDIEKSDYHSRSTDRGASYWGTREEETARLFEVWIADEMIKRGERNAFLAEQNDAEDSYAQMGYAFYKA
-3114 VPKEIGDEFL
+3114 VRLMTPGEKVMSFDEFKKTPMAL
-3124 PERFP
+3124 KGFVYPTREELE
-3129 GSTTQRTLYPHQK
+3129 TL
-3142 KAVIRGTTE
+3142 
-3151 PVLLAHEVGTGK
+3151 
-3163 SYTLIS
+3163 
-3169 TAMELRRL
+3169 
-3177 GLAKK
+3177 
-3182 PMIVVQNAT
+3182 
-3191 VGQFVGDAKLLYP
+3191 
-3204 NSKILTVSDADRT
+3204 
-3217 AAGRA
+3217 
-3222 AFYAKIKYNDWD
+3222 
-3234 MIVVPQSVFEM
+3234 
-3245 IPDSEERQRA
+3245 
-3255 FIQEKIDEKMH
+3255 
-3266 VIELAKQSGMDSRSV
+3266 
-3281 SSMEKELKNLR
+3281 
-3292 AEYEEG
+3292 
-3298 EVSKGNKRDAKKEA
+3298 
-3312 KTKENAAARAKQQ
+3312 
-3325 LDRKTDDVSNFDEM
+3325 
-3339 GIDALLIDEA
+3339 
-3349 HAYKHL
+3349 
-3355 GFSTQMQRGVKGVD
+3355 
-3369 PSYSKRSAGVYL
+3369 
-3381 KLQSIFSRVG
+3381 
-3391 RRNVVFATGTP
+3391 
-3402 ISNTAAEIWTFMKYL
+3402 
-3417 LSPDVMKANHIYYFD
+3417 
-3432 DFVRNFGRIAQTTEF
+3432 
-3447 TTSGKYKETTR
+3447 
-3458 FSGYINLPELVRTWS
+3458 
-3473 SVADT
+3473 
-3478 VLSKDAKDAKGKD
+3478 GKD
-3491 FKDKLPEIEGG
+3491 VR
-3502 KAEDI
+3502 DI
-3507 FLPQSPSLVGIMNF
+3507 FGV
-3521 VKAKLDEFDK
+3521 
-3531 MSGKEKREHSSIPL
+3531 
-3545 VMYGIAQRAA
+3545 
-3555 IDPRLVDRDAADE
+3555 
-3568 PLSKTNK
+3568 
-3575 AVEEILKD
+3575 VEE
-3583 LKQTESYKGT
+3583 
-3593 CAVFCDNYRRLD
+3593 
-3605 ATDSKD
+3605 
-3611 KVEGFNLFKEMKRK
+3611 
-3625 LVENGVPEEQIV
+3625 
-3637 IMESGMSVNKKQ
+3637 
-3649 QIFDKVIDGDVRVIM
+3649 
-3664 GTTQTLGT
+3664 
-3672 GVNIQTRL
+3672 
-3680 HAVIHMD
+3680 
-3687 APNRPMDY
+3687 
-3695 TQRNGR
+3695 
-3701 ILRQG
+3701 
-3706 NLHKEWGKTVRIIRF
+3706 
-3721 GVEDSLDV
+3721 
-3729 TAYQRLKTKSEF
+3729 
-3741 IDAIMNGKPL
+3741 
-3751 LTNAMEGRTIE
+3751 
-3762 EPDEGLFD
+3762 
-3770 NAVAQLSGSQYAIKV
+3770 
-3785 SAAEREIRKL
+3785 
-3795 NSQKLQYEQD
+3795 
-3805 QIYIERQLRTNEAKI
+3805 RTNEETGDTALFQMI
-3820 LRFSDYVKDHEKAL
+3820 DKAL
-3834 SLLKDT
+3834 SNDT
-3840 FKGGK
+3840 
-3845 VSKVSVEGK
+3845 
-3854 AYSNEESLNEA
+3854 
-3865 LKEKITKPVREYL
+3865 
-3878 EENRKNYL
+3878 
-3886 FKDGMLSFNLSF
+3886 
-3898 DGIDATVNVLI
+3898 
-3909 KKIEDY
+3909 
-3915 SAGKGFMTRMSTE
+3915 
-3928 MTYNCPVLKIEGR
+3928 
-3941 KVAGNAIKEM
+3941 
-3951 VSDFRTEVATGKYS
+3951 
-3965 QHGIEALQN
+3965 
-3974 SIERMEHDNS
+3974 
-3984 LMRERRGKPFKDE
+3984 
-3997 EKLKDAQSKLQEYQ
+3997 
-4011 KLMKEEMD
+4011 
-4019 AKEAKYANVATAGVH
+4019 
-4034 SDELN
+4034 
-4039 GEVNAL
+4039 
-4045 LDSDGN
+4045 
-4051 SEEAEFEIENDED
+4051 
-4064 YISLESAP
+4064 P

-4112 AELLARSNSPKARW
+4112 AELLAHSNSPKARW

-4204 ALAALSEGGRTS
+4204 ALAALPQGGRTS

-4374 KTVFSNGEIVVSD
+4374 KTIFSNGEIVVSD

-4465 YVTEVEGI
+4465 YVTDVRDIGI
-4473 GKSYAKNISQSKLN
+4473 SYANKGRNAEQGMIFIYNGEKIGYSQLVNKLIDIVGGYHIITIRSYIYIWGKEGAKEAKDYLSSQIKL
-4487 FKHALSARFIT
+4487 FKSWRNKEQKDPEL
-4498 SLKRYMGEGLSF
+4498 EGLI
-4510 QKAKQN
+4510 KQ
-4516 LIEVVSNA
+4516 LETLAQITGIRKSNK
-4524 LKNQLTSKDSYYS
+4524 KNNAN
-4537 QFQHDFQVL
+4537 
-4546 KDMTEEDMPKEIL
+4546 L

-4570 NYLDWNK
+4570 NYLDWDK
-4577 KINETE
+4577 KINE

-4588 EIDNKLYN
+4588 EIDNKLCN
-4596 EEGWHRVES
+4596 EEGWRRVES
-4605 GDLTRFTKGKETIVL
+4605 GGFTRLTKGEDTIVL

-4668 GARNYVIFDEN
+4668 GTRNYVIFDEN
-4679 NAKITDRIEFLK
+4679 NAKITGRIEFLK

-4787 SKEAIDENGSL
+4787 SKEAIDENGNL
-4798 AESAMKASVI
+4798 AEAAMKASVI

-5027 FLKGYNYDYGEGYKD
+5027 FLKDYNYDYGEGYKD

-5122 AKENGR
+5122 AKEDGR

-5420 LTKEIWDK
+5420 LTKEIWNK

-5534 IEKEHILWNRFA
+5534 IEKEQILWNRFA

-5564 SSRAKVGNEFEKT
+5564 SSRAKVGNKFEKT

-5712 YGGDVYEATEEYLAE
+5712 YGGDIYEATEEYLAE

-5738 DTILD
+5738 DTIWD

-5812 IRLRSANGG
+5812 IRLRSANGT
-5821 NISAANIYNNAVAR
+5821 ISAANIYSNAVAR

-6083 ISREQYT
+6083 ISREQYM

-6347 FIANLGRAVKVIG
+6347 FIANLGKAVKVIG
-6360 MFRKDKQGK
+6360 MIRKDKQGK

-6408 ADRNK
+6408 ADHNK

-6636 GLRDVVPQALV
+6636 GLRGVVPQALV

>member
-184 EDTKLSEMQ
+184 EDTRLSEMQ

-260 KYDRSNGFANFFRG
+260 KGDKSNGFANFFRG

-334 VKAFCIKSAVDAERA
+334 VKAFCIKSAVDADRA

-359 GSAMRSLGFMADFL
+359 DSAMRSLGFMADFL

-480 AGEQVEAIIDAPF
+480 AGEQVEAIIDAPL

-870 QEVDDAV
+870 QEVEDAV

-922 SDGQETT
+922 SEGQETT

-1068 KMQAGIERAREARKA
+1068 KMQAGIERAKEARKA

-1144 GYAKTEGFPV
+1144 GYAKTEGFPI

-1176 EQKAASY
+1176 EQKAAAY

-1194 SNDGVVLSGN
+1194 SSDGVVLSGN

-1313 AVATIIR
+1313 AVAAIIR
-1320 TLVDAGTVQENE
+1320 ALVDAGTVQENE

-1343 GTGEDLVESVLLG
+1343 GTGENLVESVLLG

-1510 QSTAAAAEQPEQ
+1510 STAAAAEQPEQ

-1546 SNEITPEQSPLPGQP
+1546 SNEITPEQSSLPGQP

-1608 GIVSDH
+1608 GIVSDN

-1698 KRSKEYDQNKA
+1698 KRSKEYDRNKA
-1709 EEEPQPEAK
+1709 EEDFREYTKTRAK
-1718 NEGQFGLVSDERMA
+1718 EMGFDERIDEVVSPEEDYTGEIHGWGKNQNIQA
-1732 ELKKRL
+1732 VRAKDGRVFYRVFVRERKDGHFAKEEL
-1738 LEKIKG
+1738 LEEAGYYDNPSYRTSDMPKNIE
-1744 QLNSGFDPE
+1744 FDTYDE
-1753 LLSIGMEMAAGY
+1753 AEAFDRQVAAGKFQRKNVDKKTDEETNLFAEAQR
-1765 IDRGI
+1765 IDNERQAEKSKKGNESVKS
-1770 KTFVDFSK
+1770 KTKKETPEKIEDYGEQ
-1778 AMIADFGDLIR
+1778 IA
-1789 PYLKAFYNGAR
+1789 GAR
-1800 DMPGMQDLAKEMDG
+1800 KDMLRDLAKSVQNASLESLISLPFGKAFKKPNLRKAVETGALRESDAQFAQSIIAAF
-1814 YDLVLST
+1814 LST
-1821 DINTIGKEETK
+1821 KKPVAGTKDERRKLRWGQKTDVQKWAEKAYTGVKILQELFNADEETRDRVMQAAL
-1832 AEPKVEE
+1832 AEKYVGIEE
-1839 AKAEKE
+1839 AKAEQKRISE
-1845 EGAQTGKTTL
+1845 LNGGREFNGTSYPLNLIALYNEVFNRLGYPAGQETKIPV
-1855 GKVIA
+1855 GKVAYSSTFDSYSLRGANGKDWLMASRELKTFEDVVDEMVYLIKVANA
-1860 DKDTR
+1860 DETADHPVNRFKRQGINVKT
-1865 DNSDIW
+1865 
-1871 LVQPSERVSTSEFKS
+1871 RVSGYRVLAAKKIS
-1886 LKTKAKE
+1886 L
-1893 NNGYWSSFKKAF
+1893 
-1905 LFKNEQDANKFNN
+1905 LQ
-1918 IDNGGKEQSDEPGRN
+1918 
-1933 SGSVQINDERRA
+1933 
-1945 NTAAAVLE
+1945 
-1953 AGSVAS
+1953 
-1959 EAEAIAEDEGRA
+1959 
-1971 AVTSTRASAAVSKV
+1971 
-1985 DRALDKVNSELA
+1985 
-1997 LLGYYVADEVQK
+1997 
-2009 DFNEMYGY
+2009 
-2017 TRNAEKKAVKDA
+2017 A
-2029 NRLAKKLSFDLGVEV
+2029 NRFAVDEIFPTEEEALKRIEELKSQGMQCLTP
-2044 KAAAKANIAPIGGD
+2044 IA
-2058 IIFRLQLTDG
+2058 
-2068 SDLYVNISVEPN
+2068 
-2080 SYGHFQEDGGADDLG
+2080 
-2095 VGSIMYRAE
+2095 
-2104 TGNNF
+2104 
-2109 GTNIFLPPYISYKDM
+2109 
-2124 LADIRSNMS
+2124 
-2133 DRLPEQ
+2133 
-2139 PTTEDILKNAEI
+2139 
-2151 ISQNSKKAK
+2151 
-2160 KTSQKE
+2160 QKE
-2166 RDSQEK
+2166 RIGYEK
-2172 PAYLQDG
+2172 YEIV
-2179 NDLMGNLFGDLF
+2179 F
-2191 DNEDVQGKATETEPQ
+2191 DNP
-2206 AEPTKV
+2206 
-2212 ASITPE
+2212 
-2218 ENGLQGIYGVRSSGL
+2218 
-2233 RSDDSGHEGRLT
+2233 LT
-2245 EESGEIGERTG
+2245 NEYIP
-2256 QDSGRT
+2256 
-2262 DGQGMGSGFGEN
+2262 
-2274 RDSGSR
+2274 
-2280 LGHSVEDSTE
+2280 LG
-2290 QNSVETVSG
+2290 
-2299 SDDGSTAPASA
+2299 
-2310 SETPTPKAKKKN
+2310 
-2322 TRNNSVARGVEYAP
+2322 
-2336 KTPSERFK
+2336 
-2344 ANIEAIKLMK
+2344 
-2354 ELTTEERPA
+2354 
-2363 TRGEMEVLR
+2363 
-2372 KYTGWG
+2372 
-2378 GLGTFF
+2378 
-2384 NNRYSKEYR
+2384 KEY
-2393 ELSSIL
+2393 E
-2399 TPEELQSAEY
+2399 TAEEA
-2409 SINTA
+2409 A
-2414 YFTPSGIIDTLWDIA
+2414 A
-2429 KRLGFKG
+2429 
-2436 GNILEGSAGIGNMLA
+2436 A
-2451 SMPKSIS
+2451 
-2458 ENSDISAVELDT
+2458 
-2470 ITGNMLKLLYP
+2470 P
-2481 DADVQIKGFQDAD
+2481 DA
-2494 IENNSVD
+2494 E
-2501 LAITN
+2501 
-2506 VPFGTDIS
+2506 
-2514 VYDAKEKDI
+2514 
-2523 TRKFGNRIHDFCIA
+2523 H
-2537 KNIRKL
+2537 
-2543 REGGIGIFITT
+2543 
-2554 NGTLDRSRALRNWV
+2554 
-2568 VNEGNADFIGAFRL
+2568 
-2582 NNQTFGGT
+2582 
-2590 PVTSDIL
+2590 
-2597 IVRKRVNG
+2597 
-2605 NKSPNAIDVNETS
+2605 
-2618 RTRSVEIKGEQE
+2618 
-2630 WNQKAREWITPTREV
+2630 
-2645 PMEYNSY
+2645 
-2652 FVQHPEYMAGEMK
+2652 
-2665 FGQEAG
+2665 
-2671 DTFRPSSVGLY
+2671 
-2682 PDEKKPQ
+2682 
-2689 DKLLAKWAKQLQN
+2689 
-2702 SAKEETA
+2702 
-2709 SVEGKA
+2709 
-2715 ESESESTVGVKEG
+2715 
-2728 QIVVN
+2728 
-2733 SKGEICL
+2733 
-2740 SRRGKAVP
+2740 
-2748 IETNNNKVK
+2748 
-2757 GHTKEQVVKDYD
+2757 
-2769 ALKTAINNVLYY
+2769 
-2781 QTKHSDDDGLK
+2781 
-2792 PLLDELNRAYD
+2792 DELNRLANEAIAAESKKHGDTAEKSYFHIISYYEKGEDGKYHWYYGIALDDKYGPKKTAFNTMPFFLAEHLNSHAEAQKMIDENKAKWEGLVKNIVRQRSNFVYFSGENASRQGEDYRKGKDVTAEEFAKQFGFRGVQFGNWANQADRQAALNNAYD
-2803 DFTSKYGNLN
+2803 SFMDMAKIIGVSPRAMSLDGELGIAFGSRGSGAANAHYEPGEVVINLT
-2813 KNTALS
+2813 KTRGAGAL
-2819 FLRNDVD
+2819 
-2826 FPSVAALEDYK
+2826 AHEWWHALDNYF
-2837 EDVNPDGKKEIKVSK
+2837 S
-2852 TDIFNKRVVGFN
+2852 RS
-2864 EEPHPANVKDGV
+2864 ANVKMGYV
-2876 IVSINREGKINIPYI
+2876 
-2891 AGETGLS
+2891 T
-2898 EEQVRKEV
+2898 
-2906 IASGLGFVDPA
+2906 
-2917 TGKIEVRYEYLS
+2917 
-2929 GNVREKL
+2929 
-2936 EYAKEHN
+2936 
-2943 NNGEYDE
+2943 
-2950 NIKALE
+2950 
-2956 KVIPADIPAHLINFT
+2956 
-2971 LGSDWIDGKFYTDY
+2971 SDK
-2985 AKERFGL
+2985 RL
-2992 NDNFTPSNI
+2992 PM
-3001 GGVWGVPQYLSL
+3001 
-3013 GQTNEQN
+3013 
-3020 RAAGVISEKTGIMVM
+3020 R
-3035 GHELMLA
+3035 
-3042 AMNNTPVRFAKT
+3042 
-3054 KKNFDG
+3054 
-3060 TTETITDPEAT
+3060 
-3071 NAAQA
+3071 
-3076 KIEEM
+3076 EEM
-3081 RQDFCDW
+3081 RE
-3088 AKEKIMK
+3088 A
-3095 DNELAQKTSETYNR
+3095 
-3109 LFNAI
+3109 FN
-3114 VPKEIGDEFL
+3114 
-3124 PERFP
+3124 
-3129 GSTTQRTLYPHQK
+3129 
-3142 KAVIRGTTE
+3142 
-3151 PVLLAHEVGTGK
+3151 
-3163 SYTLIS
+3163 
-3169 TAMELRRL
+3169 
-3177 GLAKK
+3177 
-3182 PMIVVQNAT
+3182 
-3191 VGQFVGDAKLLYP
+3191 
-3204 NSKILTVSDADRT
+3204 
-3217 AAGRA
+3217 
-3222 AFYAKIKYNDWD
+3222 
-3234 MIVVPQSVFEM
+3234 
-3245 IPDSEERQRA
+3245 
-3255 FIQEKIDEKMH
+3255 
-3266 VIELAKQSGMDSRSV
+3266 
-3281 SSMEKELKNLR
+3281 
-3292 AEYEEG
+3292 
-3298 EVSKGNKRDAKKEA
+3298 
-3312 KTKENAAARAKQQ
+3312 
-3325 LDRKTDDVSNFDEM
+3325 
-3339 GIDALLIDEA
+3339 
-3349 HAYKHL
+3349 
-3355 GFSTQMQRGVKGVD
+3355 
-3369 PSYSKRSAGVYL
+3369 
-3381 KLQSIFSRVG
+3381 
-3391 RRNVVFATGTP
+3391 
-3402 ISNTAAEIWTFMKYL
+3402 
-3417 LSPDVMKANHIYYFD
+3417 
-3432 DFVRNFGRIAQTTEF
+3432 
-3447 TTSGKYKETTR
+3447 
-3458 FSGYINLPELVRTWS
+3458 
-3473 SVADT
+3473 
-3478 VLSKDAKDAKGKD
+3478 
-3491 FKDKLPEIEGG
+3491 
-3502 KAEDI
+3502 
-3507 FLPQSPSLVGIMNF
+3507 
-3521 VKAKLDEFDK
+3521 
-3531 MSGKEKREHSSIPL
+3531 
-3545 VMYGIAQRAA
+3545 
-3555 IDPRLVDRDAADE
+3555 RLVDDVEKSDYHSRSTDRGASYWGTREEETARLFEVWIADE
-3568 PLSKTNK
+3568 MIKLGERNAFLAGRYDAEDSYAQMGYAFYK
-3575 AVEEILKD
+3575 AVRLMTPGEKVMSFDEFKKTPMALKGFVYPTREELETLGK
-3583 LKQTESYKGT
+3583 
-3593 CAVFCDNYRRLD
+3593 
-3605 ATDSKD
+3605 
-3611 KVEGFNLFKEMKRK
+3611 
-3625 LVENGVPEEQIV
+3625 
-3637 IMESGMSVNKKQ
+3637 
-3649 QIFDKVIDGDVRVIM
+3649 DVRDI
-3664 GTTQTLGT
+3664 
-3672 GVNIQTRL
+3672 
-3680 HAVIHMD
+3680 
-3687 APNRPMDY
+3687 
-3695 TQRNGR
+3695 
-3701 ILRQG
+3701 
-3706 NLHKEWGKTVRIIRF
+3706 F
-3721 GVEDSLDV
+3721 GVV
-3729 TAYQRLKTKSEF
+3729 
-3741 IDAIMNGKPL
+3741 
-3751 LTNAMEGRTIE
+3751 E
-3762 EPDEGLFD
+3762 E
-3770 NAVAQLSGSQYAIKV
+3770 
-3785 SAAEREIRKL
+3785 
-3795 NSQKLQYEQD
+3795 
-3805 QIYIERQLRTNEAKI
+3805 RTNEETGDTALFQMI
-3820 LRFSDYVKDHEKAL
+3820 DKAL
-3834 SLLKDT
+3834 SNDT
-3840 FKGGK
+3840 
-3845 VSKVSVEGK
+3845 
-3854 AYSNEESLNEA
+3854 
-3865 LKEKITKPVREYL
+3865 
-3878 EENRKNYL
+3878 
-3886 FKDGMLSFNLSF
+3886 
-3898 DGIDATVNVLI
+3898 
-3909 KKIEDY
+3909 
-3915 SAGKGFMTRMSTE
+3915 
-3928 MTYNCPVLKIEGR
+3928 
-3941 KVAGNAIKEM
+3941 
-3951 VSDFRTEVATGKYS
+3951 
-3965 QHGIEALQN
+3965 
-3974 SIERMEHDNS
+3974 
-3984 LMRERRGKPFKDE
+3984 
-3997 EKLKDAQSKLQEYQ
+3997 
-4011 KLMKEEMD
+4011 
-4019 AKEAKYANVATAGVH
+4019 
-4034 SDELN
+4034 
-4039 GEVNAL
+4039 
-4045 LDSDGN
+4045 
-4051 SEEAEFEIENDED
+4051 
-4064 YISLESAP
+4064 P

-4374 KTVFSNGEIVVSD
+4374 KTVFSNGEIAVSD

-4411 TKDIGGNYT
+4411 TKDIGGTYT
-4420 YPPVET
+4420 YPPVEA
-4426 DTEVPEFMTV
+4426 DTEVPELMTV
-4436 YHGSGAKFDRFDHS
+4436 YHGSRAKFDRFDHS
-4450 HMGEGEGEQAFGWGT
+4450 HMGEGEGAQAYGWGT
-4465 YVTEVEGI
+4465 YVTEVESI
-4473 GKSYAKNISQSKLN
+4473 GRTYARSGNAAGQRMIFTYNGEKVGYSQLVNKLTDIVGH
-4487 FKHALSARFIT
+4487 FHFIT
-4498 SLKRYMGEGLSF
+4498 IREYIYIWGREGEKEAKDYLSSQIKLFKSWRNKEQEDPELEGLI
-4510 QKAKQN
+4510 KQ
-4516 LIEVVSNA
+4516 LETLARITGIRESNIGS
-4524 LKNQLTSKDSYYS
+4524 NS
-4537 QFQHDFQVL
+4537 H
-4546 KDMTEEDMPKEIL
+4546 I

-4570 NYLDWNK
+4570 NYLDWDK

-4596 EEGWHRVES
+4596 EEGWRRVES
-4605 GDLTRFTKGKETIVL
+4605 GGLTRLKKGRKTIVL

-4628 IYEELSV
+4628 IYAELSE
-4635 GLGSPKTASEFLNS
+4635 GLGSPQTASEFLNS

-4662 SGGRRD
+4662 SGGRED
-4668 GARNYVIFDEN
+4668 GARNYVIFDED

-4787 SKEAIDENGSL
+4787 SKEAIDENGNL
-4798 AESAMKASVI
+4798 AEAAMKASVI

-5027 FLKGYNYDYGEGYKD
+5027 FLKDYNYDYGEGYKD

-5122 AKENGR
+5122 AKEDGR

-5738 DTILD
+5738 DTIWD

-5812 IRLRSANGG
+5812 IRLRSAANGG
-5821 NISAANIYNNAVAR
+5821 NISAANLYNNAVAR

-6360 MFRKDKQGK
+6360 MIRKDKQGK

-6636 GLRDVVPQALV
+6636 GLRGVVPQALV

-6864 IQEQDEYRKEM
+6864 MQEQDEYRKEM

>member
-126 DELSSPDIRVGGFRR
+126 EELSSPDIRVGGFRR

-150 KNNIG
+150 KSNIG

-211 VGGGAGPLA
+211 VGGGAGPHA
-220 ASAQVFYGK
+220 ASAQVFYRK

-237 DAESLALARIYLDE
+237 DAESLALARIYIDE

-260 KYDRSNGFANFFRG
+260 KGDKSNGFANFFRG

-315 DLVKSPDKLTYLSS
+315 DLVESPDKLTYLSS

-359 GSAMRSLGFMADFL
+359 DSAMRSLGFMADFL

-398 KASNRLAL
+398 RASNRLAL

-468 IGDTFIE
+468 MGDTFIE

-604 LLSQNGYDEAQIK
+604 LLSQNGYDEAQIR

-641 VAEDNATEDS
+641 LAEDNATEDS

-724 PSYVVGEQDGK
+724 PAYVVGEQDGK
-735 LAIVQADNGRKY
+735 LALVQADNGRKY

-795 EIFGALNI
+795 EIFSALNM

-809 GTEEDPAMGMVIAKQ
+809 GTEEDPAMGIVIAKQ

-870 QEVDDAV
+870 QEVEDAV
-877 RWFRDARYSGD
+877 RWFRDARYSGE

-929 TELPAKSVNEAILG
+929 AELPAKSVNEAILG
-943 NSAVTDEAETKD
+943 SSAVTDEAETKD

-990 WNDSVRNDGG
+990 WNDSIRNDGG

-1045 ERLAALDAVRA
+1045 DRLAALDAVRA
-1056 RYAERQNAEAAA
+1056 RYAERQSAEAAA

-1120 GEEVGGNYVLTEA
+1120 GEEIGGNYVLTEA

-1163 RDYEHDKEAQRQV
+1163 RDYEHDREAQRQV
-1176 EQKAASY
+1176 EQKAAAY

-1194 SNDGVVLSGN
+1194 SSDGVVLSGN

-1313 AVATIIR
+1313 AVAAIIR
-1320 TLVDAGTVQENE
+1320 ALVDAGAVQENE

-1419 SIANYM
+1419 SIANFM

-1440 ATVQMIANTINGT
+1440 ASVQMIANTINGT

-1491 REILNEYGYDTET
+1491 REILNEYGYNTET
-1504 FTGEQQ
+1504 FAGEQQ
-1510 QSTAAAAEQPEQ
+1510 QSTAAAAEQSEQ
-1522 QPEQSEQGSSEEQ
+1522 SEQSEQGSSEEQ

-1546 SNEITPEQSPLPGQP
+1546 GEAVTNNQFKYFNGTLSELIDAAKEKARGLLKKVIAPVSLRLVNDLEAKGIEIGRDFNHTIDNSAIRHILKQHGSESEEKRGQTPVTDDDFERISEIVANYDNVEPGNTKGTNPTIVYSKTFEDGTTVYVEEKRNGKKELAAVTLWKKKNPILSNNNENRDSETTLLDGDLNEPAPDTSETTPSL
-1561 NSDQYPTE
+1561 
-1569 RESSDSKSTQS
+1569 RISDSKSTQS

-1594 SIQGLEGYSREQIK
+1594 SIQGLEGYSRKQIK

-1631 EIHGSRNRGNARED
+1631 EIHGSRNRGNAKED

-1668 DAENQLIIDGIKVDI
+1668 DAENQLVIEGIKVDI

-1709 EEEPQPEAK
+1709 EEDFREYTKTRAK
-1718 NEGQFGLVSDERMA
+1718 EMGFDERIDEVVSPEEDYTGEIHGWGKNQNIQA
-1732 ELKKRL
+1732 VRAKDGRVFYRVFVRERKDGHFAKEEL
-1738 LEKIKG
+1738 LEEAGYYDNPSYRTSDMPKNIE
-1744 QLNSGFDPE
+1744 FDTYDE
-1753 LLSIGMEMAAGY
+1753 AEAFDKQVAAGKFQRKNVDKKTDEETNLFAEAQR
-1765 IDRGI
+1765 IDNERQAEKSKKGNESVKS
-1770 KTFVDFSK
+1770 KTKKETPEKIEDYGEQ
-1778 AMIADFGDLIR
+1778 IA
-1789 PYLKAFYNGAR
+1789 GAR
-1800 DMPGMQDLAKEMDG
+1800 KDMLRDLAKSVQNASLESLISLPFGKAFKKPNLRKAVETGALRESDAQFAQSIIAAF
-1814 YDLVLST
+1814 LST
-1821 DINTIGKEETK
+1821 KKPVAGTKDERRKQRWGQKTDVQKWAEKAYTGVKILQELFNADEETRDRVMQAAL
-1832 AEPKVEE
+1832 AEKYVGIEE
-1839 AKAEKE
+1839 AKAEQKRISE
-1845 EGAQTGKTTL
+1845 LNSGREFNGTSYPLNLIALYNEVFNRLGYPAGQETKIPV
-1855 GKVIA
+1855 GKVAYSSTFDSYSLRGANGKDWLMASRDLKTFEDVVDEMVYLIKVANA
-1860 DKDTR
+1860 DETADHPVNRFKRKGINVKT
-1865 DNSDIW
+1865 
-1871 LVQPSERVSTSEFKS
+1871 RVSGYRVLAAKKIS
-1886 LKTKAKE
+1886 L
-1893 NNGYWSSFKKAF
+1893 
-1905 LFKNEQDANKFNN
+1905 LQ
-1918 IDNGGKEQSDEPGRN
+1918 
-1933 SGSVQINDERRA
+1933 
-1945 NTAAAVLE
+1945 
-1953 AGSVAS
+1953 
-1959 EAEAIAEDEGRA
+1959 
-1971 AVTSTRASAAVSKV
+1971 
-1985 DRALDKVNSELA
+1985 
-1997 LLGYYVADEVQK
+1997 
-2009 DFNEMYGY
+2009 
-2017 TRNAEKKAVKDA
+2017 A
-2029 NRLAKKLSFDLGVEV
+2029 NRFAVDEIFPTEEEALKRIEELKSQGMQCLTP
-2044 KAAAKANIAPIGGD
+2044 IA
-2058 IIFRLQLTDG
+2058 
-2068 SDLYVNISVEPN
+2068 
-2080 SYGHFQEDGGADDLG
+2080 
-2095 VGSIMYRAE
+2095 
-2104 TGNNF
+2104 
-2109 GTNIFLPPYISYKDM
+2109 
-2124 LADIRSNMS
+2124 
-2133 DRLPEQ
+2133 
-2139 PTTEDILKNAEI
+2139 
-2151 ISQNSKKAK
+2151 
-2160 KTSQKE
+2160 QKE
-2166 RDSQEK
+2166 RIGYEK
-2172 PAYLQDG
+2172 YEIVFENPLT
-2179 NDLMGNLFGDLF
+2179 
-2191 DNEDVQGKATETEPQ
+2191 NEYIP
-2206 AEPTKV
+2206 
-2212 ASITPE
+2212 
-2218 ENGLQGIYGVRSSGL
+2218 
-2233 RSDDSGHEGRLT
+2233 
-2245 EESGEIGERTG
+2245 
-2256 QDSGRT
+2256 
-2262 DGQGMGSGFGEN
+2262 
-2274 RDSGSR
+2274 
-2280 LGHSVEDSTE
+2280 LG
-2290 QNSVETVSG
+2290 
-2299 SDDGSTAPASA
+2299 
-2310 SETPTPKAKKKN
+2310 
-2322 TRNNSVARGVEYAP
+2322 
-2336 KTPSERFK
+2336 
-2344 ANIEAIKLMK
+2344 
-2354 ELTTEERPA
+2354 
-2363 TRGEMEVLR
+2363 
-2372 KYTGWG
+2372 
-2378 GLGTFF
+2378 
-2384 NNRYSKEYR
+2384 KEY
-2393 ELSSIL
+2393 E
-2399 TPEELQSAEY
+2399 TAEEAD
-2409 SINTA
+2409 A
-2414 YFTPSGIIDTLWDIA
+2414 A
-2429 KRLGFKG
+2429 
-2436 GNILEGSAGIGNMLA
+2436 
-2451 SMPKSIS
+2451 
-2458 ENSDISAVELDT
+2458 
-2470 ITGNMLKLLYP
+2470 P
-2481 DADVQIKGFQDAD
+2481 DA
-2494 IENNSVD
+2494 E
-2501 LAITN
+2501 
-2506 VPFGTDIS
+2506 
-2514 VYDAKEKDI
+2514 
-2523 TRKFGNRIHDFCIA
+2523 H
-2537 KNIRKL
+2537 
-2543 REGGIGIFITT
+2543 
-2554 NGTLDRSRALRNWV
+2554 
-2568 VNEGNADFIGAFRL
+2568 
-2582 NNQTFGGT
+2582 
-2590 PVTSDIL
+2590 
-2597 IVRKRVNG
+2597 
-2605 NKSPNAIDVNETS
+2605 
-2618 RTRSVEIKGEQE
+2618 
-2630 WNQKAREWITPTREV
+2630 
-2645 PMEYNSY
+2645 
-2652 FVQHPEYMAGEMK
+2652 
-2665 FGQEAG
+2665 
-2671 DTFRPSSVGLY
+2671 
-2682 PDEKKPQ
+2682 
-2689 DKLLAKWAKQLQN
+2689 
-2702 SAKEETA
+2702 
-2709 SVEGKA
+2709 
-2715 ESESESTVGVKEG
+2715 
-2728 QIVVN
+2728 
-2733 SKGEICL
+2733 
-2740 SRRGKAVP
+2740 
-2748 IETNNNKVK
+2748 
-2757 GHTKEQVVKDYD
+2757 
-2769 ALKTAINNVLYY
+2769 
-2781 QTKHSDDDGLK
+2781 
-2792 PLLDELNRAYD
+2792 DELNRLANEAIAAESKKHGDTAEKSYFHIISYYEKGEDGKYHWYYGIALDDKYGPKKTAFNTMPFFLAEHLNSHAEAQKMIDENKTKWEGLVKNIVRQRSNFVYFSGENASRQGEDYRKGKDVTAEEFAKQFGFRGVQFGNWANQADRQAALNNAYD
-2803 DFTSKYGNLN
+2803 SFMDMAKIIGVSPRAMSLDGELGIAFGSRGSGAANAHYEPGEVVINLT
-2813 KNTALS
+2813 KTRGAGAL
-2819 FLRNDVD
+2819 
-2826 FPSVAALEDYK
+2826 AHEWWHALDNYF
-2837 EDVNPDGKKEIKVSK
+2837 S
-2852 TDIFNKRVVGFN
+2852 RS
-2864 EEPHPANVKDGV
+2864 ANVKMGYV
-2876 IVSINREGKINIPYI
+2876 
-2891 AGETGLS
+2891 T
-2898 EEQVRKEV
+2898 
-2906 IASGLGFVDPA
+2906 
-2917 TGKIEVRYEYLS
+2917 
-2929 GNVREKL
+2929 
-2936 EYAKEHN
+2936 
-2943 NNGEYDE
+2943 
-2950 NIKALE
+2950 
-2956 KVIPADIPAHLINFT
+2956 
-2971 LGSDWIDGKFYTDY
+2971 SDK
-2985 AKERFGL
+2985 RL
-2992 NDNFTPSNI
+2992 PM
-3001 GGVWGVPQYLSL
+3001 
-3013 GQTNEQN
+3013 
-3020 RAAGVISEKTGIMVM
+3020 R
-3035 GHELMLA
+3035 
-3042 AMNNTPVRFAKT
+3042 
-3054 KKNFDG
+3054 
-3060 TTETITDPEAT
+3060 
-3071 NAAQA
+3071 
-3076 KIEEM
+3076 EEM
-3081 RQDFCDW
+3081 RE
-3088 AKEKIMK
+3088 A
-3095 DNELAQKTSETYNR
+3095 
-3109 LFNAI
+3109 FN
-3114 VPKEIGDEFL
+3114 
-3124 PERFP
+3124 
-3129 GSTTQRTLYPHQK
+3129 
-3142 KAVIRGTTE
+3142 
-3151 PVLLAHEVGTGK
+3151 
-3163 SYTLIS
+3163 
-3169 TAMELRRL
+3169 
-3177 GLAKK
+3177 
-3182 PMIVVQNAT
+3182 
-3191 VGQFVGDAKLLYP
+3191 
-3204 NSKILTVSDADRT
+3204 
-3217 AAGRA
+3217 
-3222 AFYAKIKYNDWD
+3222 
-3234 MIVVPQSVFEM
+3234 
-3245 IPDSEERQRA
+3245 
-3255 FIQEKIDEKMH
+3255 
-3266 VIELAKQSGMDSRSV
+3266 
-3281 SSMEKELKNLR
+3281 
-3292 AEYEEG
+3292 
-3298 EVSKGNKRDAKKEA
+3298 
-3312 KTKENAAARAKQQ
+3312 
-3325 LDRKTDDVSNFDEM
+3325 
-3339 GIDALLIDEA
+3339 
-3349 HAYKHL
+3349 
-3355 GFSTQMQRGVKGVD
+3355 
-3369 PSYSKRSAGVYL
+3369 
-3381 KLQSIFSRVG
+3381 
-3391 RRNVVFATGTP
+3391 
-3402 ISNTAAEIWTFMKYL
+3402 
-3417 LSPDVMKANHIYYFD
+3417 
-3432 DFVRNFGRIAQTTEF
+3432 
-3447 TTSGKYKETTR
+3447 
-3458 FSGYINLPELVRTWS
+3458 
-3473 SVADT
+3473 
-3478 VLSKDAKDAKGKD
+3478 
-3491 FKDKLPEIEGG
+3491 
-3502 KAEDI
+3502 
-3507 FLPQSPSLVGIMNF
+3507 
-3521 VKAKLDEFDK
+3521 
-3531 MSGKEKREHSSIPL
+3531 
-3545 VMYGIAQRAA
+3545 
-3555 IDPRLVDRDAADE
+3555 RLVDDVEKSDYHSRSTDRGASYWGTREEETARLFEVWIADE
-3568 PLSKTNK
+3568 MIKRGERNAFLAGRNDAEDSYAQMGYAFYK
-3575 AVEEILKD
+3575 AVRLMTPGEKVMSFDEFKKTPMALKGFVYPTREELETLGK
-3583 LKQTESYKGT
+3583 
-3593 CAVFCDNYRRLD
+3593 
-3605 ATDSKD
+3605 
-3611 KVEGFNLFKEMKRK
+3611 
-3625 LVENGVPEEQIV
+3625 
-3637 IMESGMSVNKKQ
+3637 
-3649 QIFDKVIDGDVRVIM
+3649 DVRDI
-3664 GTTQTLGT
+3664 
-3672 GVNIQTRL
+3672 
-3680 HAVIHMD
+3680 
-3687 APNRPMDY
+3687 
-3695 TQRNGR
+3695 
-3701 ILRQG
+3701 
-3706 NLHKEWGKTVRIIRF
+3706 F
-3721 GVEDSLDV
+3721 GVV
-3729 TAYQRLKTKSEF
+3729 
-3741 IDAIMNGKPL
+3741 
-3751 LTNAMEGRTIE
+3751 E
-3762 EPDEGLFD
+3762 E
-3770 NAVAQLSGSQYAIKV
+3770 
-3785 SAAEREIRKL
+3785 
-3795 NSQKLQYEQD
+3795 
-3805 QIYIERQLRTNEAKI
+3805 RTNEETGDIALFQMI
-3820 LRFSDYVKDHEKAL
+3820 DKAL
-3834 SLLKDT
+3834 SNDT
-3840 FKGGK
+3840 
-3845 VSKVSVEGK
+3845 
-3854 AYSNEESLNEA
+3854 
-3865 LKEKITKPVREYL
+3865 
-3878 EENRKNYL
+3878 
-3886 FKDGMLSFNLSF
+3886 
-3898 DGIDATVNVLI
+3898 
-3909 KKIEDY
+3909 
-3915 SAGKGFMTRMSTE
+3915 
-3928 MTYNCPVLKIEGR
+3928 
-3941 KVAGNAIKEM
+3941 
-3951 VSDFRTEVATGKYS
+3951 
-3965 QHGIEALQN
+3965 
-3974 SIERMEHDNS
+3974 
-3984 LMRERRGKPFKDE
+3984 
-3997 EKLKDAQSKLQEYQ
+3997 
-4011 KLMKEEMD
+4011 
-4019 AKEAKYANVATAGVH
+4019 
-4034 SDELN
+4034 
-4039 GEVNAL
+4039 
-4045 LDSDGN
+4045 
-4051 SEEAEFEIENDED
+4051 
-4064 YISLESAP
+4064 P

-4112 AELLARSNSPKARW
+4112 AELLAHSNSPKARW

-4191 RFIRPLSQRLPER
+4191 RFLRPLSQRLPER
-4204 ALAALSEGGRTS
+4204 ALAAVSEGGRTS

-4524 LKNQLTSKDSYYS
+4524 LKEQLTSKNSYYS
-4537 QFQHDFQVL
+4537 QFQHDFQML

-4662 SGGRRD
+4662 SGGRGD
-4668 GARNYVIFDEN
+4668 GARNYVIFDED

-4787 SKEAIDENGSL
+4787 SKEAIDENGNL
-4798 AESAMKASVI
+4798 AEAAMKASVI

-4847 ADLAKGTKLND
+4847 AGLAKGTKLND
-4858 NQYNSEERDIIDNAK
+4858 NQYNAEERNIIDNAK

-5027 FLKGYNYDYGEGYKD
+5027 FLKGYNYDYGEGYED

-5097 AVDEVERDYFHDGED
+5097 AVDEVERDYFHEGED

-5382 VETDNQGKPTETTVR
+5382 VETDNQGKQIRFRNGEASFTPEQIARMETPILESKGTFKNLNEAEKWAKENLQGESRTNIFTGEEISVGRNSINKMLSEKAHKKSSSISAHLAALQSVLDFIETGIPAETHKDTRGRNFDVIRLYNAIDIDGELFRVKSTVR
-5397 FREDGKSLFK
+5397 K
-5407 AMQDNAEVLTPRQ
+5407 
-5420 LTKEIWDK
+5420 
-5428 EVNGKTFN
+5428 
-5436 TPVGEVRLGSNQ
+5436 VR
-5448 YVKNIKK
+5448 
-5455 GREKEFGMLIPT
+5455 
-5467 IERPD
+5467 
-5472 IIFEENAPEPGAE
+5472 
-5485 RQTKYAF
+5485 
-5492 VKTFVDTNG
+5492 NG
-5501 ERHLNY
+5501 ERYY
-5507 TSISV
+5507 TYEIQEMELMEERRANRKSEEQNSVATNSPINSIHIKSTDGSQSSTIGLDSTDISRPQTRAISGEELLRGV
-5512 KKNDMEVVESS
+5512 KKTN
-5523 HFLRDKQVLNK
+5523 
-5534 IEKEHILWNRFA
+5534 
-5546 SDSALSAQGGSI
+5546 SDEEI
-5558 VQSNAL
+5558 L
-5564 SSRAKVGNEFEKT
+5564 SSRAKVGNESEKT
-5577 NESSENQQDIELDRE
+5577 NESPENQQDIELDRE

-5694 KALPASERRK
+5694 KALPAGERRK

-5712 YGGDVYEATEEYLAE
+5712 YGGDIYEATEEYLAE

-5738 DTILD
+5738 DTIWD

-5769 ILWQSYNANRQ
+5769 ILWQSYNSNRQ
-5780 GDLINEAQRQ
+5780 GDLINEARRQ
-5790 VLADRLGFSLRADS
+5790 VLADRLGFSLRADN

-5821 NISAANIYNNAVAR
+5821 NISAANLYNNAVAR

-5842 SWVEMTNSVNTLVEA
+5842 SWVEMTNSVSTLVEA

-5944 FEKNVKKINGDKR
+5944 FEKNVKKINGDER

-5991 FREKDYGGLTALFS
+5991 FREKDYGELTALFS

-6056 KASITKLWDATNKAT
+6056 KASITKLWDATNMAT

-6100 PMRGFADNTA
+6100 SMRGFADNTA

-6341 PEYTRQ
+6341 PEYTKQ
-6347 FIANLGRAVKVIG
+6347 FIANLGRAVRVIG
-6360 MFRKDKQGK
+6360 MIRKDKQGK

-6374 IEKMYKEFVDGGA
+6374 IEKIYKEFVDGGA

-6599 DILVNDMILGR
+6599 DILVNDMLLGR

-6636 GLRDVVPQALV
+6636 GLRGVVPQALV
-6647 PAFENLQNEDYKGT
+6647 PSFENLQNEDYKGA

-6702 SGGDSTDAGAIDI
+6702 SGGDSTDAGVIDL

-6754 ESGMNFGDAIRE
+6754 ERGMNFGDAIRE

-6783 DDRYRNVHT
+6783 DDRYRNAHT

>member
-141 ADAVRLANE
+141 ADAVKLANE

-184 EDTKLSEMQ
+184 EDTRLSEMQ

-260 KYDRSNGFANFFRG
+260 KGDKSNGFANFFRG

-334 VKAFCIKSAVDAERA
+334 VKAFCIKSAVDADRA

-359 GSAMRSLGFMADFL
+359 DSAMRSLGFMADFL

-795 EIFGALNI
+795 EIFSALNM

-809 GTEEDPAMGMVIAKQ
+809 GTEEDPAMGIVIAKQ

-870 QEVDDAV
+870 QEVEDAV

-929 TELPAKSVNEAILG
+929 TELPARSVNEAILG

-1045 ERLAALDAVRA
+1045 DRLAALDAVRA

-1068 KMQAGIERAREARKA
+1068 KMQAGIERAKEARKA

-1144 GYAKTEGFPV
+1144 GYAKTEGFPI

-1194 SNDGVVLSGN
+1194 SSDGVVLSGN

-1313 AVATIIR
+1313 AVAAIIR
-1320 TLVDAGTVQENE
+1320 ALVDAGTVQENE

-2336 KTPSERFK
+2336 KTLSERFK

-4081 SQMLSDAGIPVEHL
+4081 SQMLSDAGIVVEQL
-4095 SDDAMRQMAEA
+4095 SDDAMREMAA
-4106 SQDKGE
+4106 ARDSGSTGRI
-4112 AELLARSNSPKARW
+4112 ELLKD
-4126 LNNYVEAVHLVTGE
+4126 G
-4140 DKKSI
+4140 
-4145 RKKITERIAEA
+4145 
-4156 RREAKELYAN
+4156 
-4166 VLSGNFNSL
+4166 
-4175 TLRQI
+4175 
-4180 NNYIDN
+4180 
-4186 ATNKN
+4186 
-4191 RFIRPLSQRLPER
+4191 
-4204 ALAALSEGGRTS
+4204 
-4216 AVDALFSRIC
+4216 
-4226 ESTVPANGRTRAE
+4226 
-4239 ARRAIETRKE
+4239 
-4249 ELLEGWA
+4249 
-4256 KATGNWHESIADF
+4256 
-4269 TGNTAPIKSGTDSDV
+4269 DV
-4284 YLSDDGGSVIKASKG
+4284 
-4299 KFDNRKFPSDIDQV
+4299 
-4313 NLFNAVF
+4313 
-4320 PHSAYRILGYGRLN
+4320 
-4334 GKFVRFIEQQ
+4334 
-4344 FVDFST
+4344 
-4350 SQPLTTEERV
+4350 
-4360 EYMRRLGFEPRNEE
+4360 
-4374 KTVFSNGEIVVSD
+4374 
-4387 LQKSNIVKD
+4387 
-4396 TEGNIRVIDADVKLH
+4396 
-4411 TKDIGGNYT
+4411 
-4420 YPPVET
+4420 
-4426 DTEVPEFMTV
+4426 
-4436 YHGSGAKFDRFDHS
+4436 
-4450 HMGEGEGEQAFGWGT
+4450 
-4465 YVTEVEGI
+4465 
-4473 GKSYAKNISQSKLN
+4473 
-4487 FKHALSARFIT
+4487 
-4498 SLKRYMGEGLSF
+4498 
-4510 QKAKQN
+4510 
-4516 LIEVVSNA
+4516 
-4524 LKNQLTSKDSYYS
+4524 
-4537 QFQHDFQVL
+4537 
-4546 KDMTEEDMPKEIL
+4546 
-4559 YTVDIPENRGN
+4559 
-4570 NYLDWNK
+4570 
-4577 KINETE
+4577 
-4583 TDILT
+4583 
-4588 EIDNKLYN
+4588 
-4596 EEGWHRVES
+4596 
-4605 GDLTRFTKGKETIVL
+4605 
-4620 NPNATGAD
+4620 
-4628 IYEELSV
+4628 
-4635 GLGSPKTASEFLNS
+4635 
-4649 LGYIGISYPAEYM
+4649 
-4662 SGGRRD
+4662 
-4668 GARNYVIFDEN
+4668 
-4679 NAKITDRIEFLK
+4679 
-4691 NGDTV
+4691 V

-4787 SKEAIDENGSL
+4787 SKEAIDENGNL

-4858 NQYNSEERDIIDNAK
+4858 NQYNAEERNIIDNAK

>member
-184 EDTKLSEMQ
+184 EDTRLSEMQ

-260 KYDRSNGFANFFRG
+260 KGDKSNGFANFFRG

-334 VKAFCIKSAVDAERA
+334 VKAFCIKSAVDADRA

-359 GSAMRSLGFMADFL
+359 DSAMRSLGFMADFL

-870 QEVDDAV
+870 QEVEDAV
-877 RWFRDARYSGD
+877 RWFRDARYSGE

-929 TELPAKSVNEAILG
+929 AELPAKSVNEAILG
-943 NSAVTDEAETKD
+943 SSAVTDEAETKD

-1045 ERLAALDAVRA
+1045 DRLAALDAVRA

-1144 GYAKTEGFPV
+1144 GYAKTEGFPI

-1194 SNDGVVLSGN
+1194 SSDGVVLSGN

-1241 KYSNPRVVFVPTES
+1241 KYINPRVVFVPTES

-1305 AETYADEK
+1305 SETYADEK
-1313 AVATIIR
+1313 AVAAIIR
-1320 TLVDAGTVQENE
+1320 TLVDAGAVQENE

-1510 QSTAAAAEQPEQ
+1510 STAAAAEQPEQ

-1546 SNEITPEQSPLPGQP
+1546 SNEIIPEQSSLPGQP

-1698 KRSKEYDQNKA
+1698 KRSKEYDRNKA

-1845 EGAQTGKTTL
+1845 EGAQTGNATL

-1871 LVQPSERVSTSEFKS
+1871 LVQPLERVSTSEFKS

-2058 IIFRLQLTDG
+2058 ITFRLQLRDG

-2179 NDLMGNLFGDLF
+2179 DDLMGNLFGDLF

-2212 ASITPE
+2212 ASIIPE

-2245 EESGEIGERTG
+2245 EESGETGERTG

-2384 NNRYSKEYR
+2384 NNGYSKEYR

-2523 TRKFGNRIHDFCIA
+2523 TRKFGNRIHDFCLA

-2709 SVEGKA
+2709 LVEGKA

-3060 TTETITDPEAT
+3060 TTETITDQEAT

-3915 SAGKGFMTRMSTE
+3915 SAGKGFVTRMSTE

-4045 LDSDGN
+4045 LDSDDN

-4072 EKQLAFDTV
+4072 EKQLAFNTV
-4081 SQMLSDAGIPVEHL
+4081 SQMLSDAGIVVEQL
-4095 SDDAMRQMAEA
+4095 SDDAMREMAA
-4106 SQDKGE
+4106 ARDSGSTGRI
-4112 AELLARSNSPKARW
+4112 ELLKD
-4126 LNNYVEAVHLVTGE
+4126 G
-4140 DKKSI
+4140 
-4145 RKKITERIAEA
+4145 
-4156 RREAKELYAN
+4156 
-4166 VLSGNFNSL
+4166 
-4175 TLRQI
+4175 
-4180 NNYIDN
+4180 
-4186 ATNKN
+4186 
-4191 RFIRPLSQRLPER
+4191 
-4204 ALAALSEGGRTS
+4204 
-4216 AVDALFSRIC
+4216 
-4226 ESTVPANGRTRAE
+4226 
-4239 ARRAIETRKE
+4239 
-4249 ELLEGWA
+4249 
-4256 KATGNWHESIADF
+4256 
-4269 TGNTAPIKSGTDSDV
+4269 DV
-4284 YLSDDGGSVIKASKG
+4284 
-4299 KFDNRKFPSDIDQV
+4299 
-4313 NLFNAVF
+4313 
-4320 PHSAYRILGYGRLN
+4320 
-4334 GKFVRFIEQQ
+4334 
-4344 FVDFST
+4344 
-4350 SQPLTTEERV
+4350 
-4360 EYMRRLGFEPRNEE
+4360 
-4374 KTVFSNGEIVVSD
+4374 
-4387 LQKSNIVKD
+4387 
-4396 TEGNIRVIDADVKLH
+4396 
-4411 TKDIGGNYT
+4411 
-4420 YPPVET
+4420 
-4426 DTEVPEFMTV
+4426 
-4436 YHGSGAKFDRFDHS
+4436 
-4450 HMGEGEGEQAFGWGT
+4450 
-4465 YVTEVEGI
+4465 
-4473 GKSYAKNISQSKLN
+4473 
-4487 FKHALSARFIT
+4487 
-4498 SLKRYMGEGLSF
+4498 
-4510 QKAKQN
+4510 
-4516 LIEVVSNA
+4516 
-4524 LKNQLTSKDSYYS
+4524 
-4537 QFQHDFQVL
+4537 
-4546 KDMTEEDMPKEIL
+4546 
-4559 YTVDIPENRGN
+4559 
-4570 NYLDWNK
+4570 
-4577 KINETE
+4577 
-4583 TDILT
+4583 
-4588 EIDNKLYN
+4588 
-4596 EEGWHRVES
+4596 
-4605 GDLTRFTKGKETIVL
+4605 
-4620 NPNATGAD
+4620 
-4628 IYEELSV
+4628 
-4635 GLGSPKTASEFLNS
+4635 
-4649 LGYIGISYPAEYM
+4649 
-4662 SGGRRD
+4662 
-4668 GARNYVIFDEN
+4668 
-4679 NAKITDRIEFLK
+4679 
-4691 NGDTV
+4691 V

-4778 HGAETLERL
+4778 HGSETLERL
-4787 SKEAIDENGSL
+4787 SKEAIDENGNL
-4798 AESAMKASVI
+4798 AEAAMKASVI

-4819 HWVKDTMTPWSREEA
+4819 HWVKDTMIPWSREEA

-5027 FLKGYNYDYGEGYKD
+5027 FLKDYNYDYGEGYKD

-5085 NTEAVFLNLRTP
+5085 NIEAVFLNLRTP

-5242 DKGRFTLN
+5242 DNGRFTLN
-5250 KGNGTTLKARYNPY
+5250 KGNGATLKARYNPY

-5534 IEKEHILWNRFA
+5534 IEKEQILWNRFA

-5738 DTILD
+5738 DTIWD

-5835 ASKRLHE
+5835 ASKRLLE

-6083 ISREQYT
+6083 ISREQYM

-6360 MFRKDKQGK
+6360 MIRKDKQGK

-6636 GLRDVVPQALV
+6636 GLRGVVPQALV

>member
-150 KNNIG
+150 KSDIG

-184 EDTKLSEMQ
+184 EDTKLNEMQ

-260 KYDRSNGFANFFRG
+260 KGDKSNGFANFFRG

-334 VKAFCIKSAVDAERA
+334 VKAFCIKSAVDADRA

-359 GSAMRSLGFMADFL
+359 DSAMRSLGFMADFL

-713 TVRTLTDPDVG
+713 TVRTLTDPDTG
-724 PSYVVGEQDGK
+724 PAYVVGEQDGK

-795 EIFGALNI
+795 EIFGALNM

-929 TELPAKSVNEAILG
+929 TELPARSVNEAILG

-1068 KMQAGIERAREARKA
+1068 KMQAGIERAKEARKA

-1144 GYAKTEGFPV
+1144 GYAKTEGFPI

-1194 SNDGVVLSGN
+1194 SSDGVVLSGN

-1313 AVATIIR
+1313 AVAAIIR
-1320 TLVDAGTVQENE
+1320 ALVDAGTVQENE

-1367 MGDKAIRRSIMSAL
+1367 MGDKTIRRSIMSAL

-1491 REILNEYGYDTET
+1491 REILNEYGYNTET
-1504 FTGEQQ
+1504 FAGEQQ
-1510 QSTAAAAEQPEQ
+1510 QSTAAAAE

-1546 SNEITPEQSPLPGQP
+1546 SNEITPEQSSLPGQP

-1668 DAENQLIIDGIKVDI
+1668 DAENQLVIDGIKVDI

-1698 KRSKEYDQNKA
+1698 KRSKEYDRNKA

-2245 EESGEIGERTG
+2245 EESGETGERTG

-2299 SDDGSTAPASA
+2299 SDDGSSAPASA

-2709 SVEGKA
+2709 LVEGKA

-2891 AGETGLS
+2891 AGDTGLS

-2943 NNGEYDE
+2943 NNGEYNE

-3129 GSTTQRTLYPHQK
+3129 GSTTQRALYPHQK

-3865 LKEKITKPVREYL
+3865 LKERITKPVREYL

-3915 SAGKGFMTRMSTE
+3915 SAGKGFVTRMSTE

-3984 LMRERRGKPFKDE
+3984 LMRERRGKPFRDE

-4045 LDSDGN
+4045 LDSDDN

-4072 EKQLAFDTV
+4072 EKQLAFNTV
-4081 SQMLSDAGIPVEHL
+4081 SQMLSDAGIVVEQL
-4095 SDDAMRQMAEA
+4095 SDDAMREMAA
-4106 SQDKGE
+4106 ARDSGSTGRI
-4112 AELLARSNSPKARW
+4112 ELLKD
-4126 LNNYVEAVHLVTGE
+4126 G
-4140 DKKSI
+4140 
-4145 RKKITERIAEA
+4145 
-4156 RREAKELYAN
+4156 
-4166 VLSGNFNSL
+4166 
-4175 TLRQI
+4175 
-4180 NNYIDN
+4180 
-4186 ATNKN
+4186 
-4191 RFIRPLSQRLPER
+4191 
-4204 ALAALSEGGRTS
+4204 
-4216 AVDALFSRIC
+4216 
-4226 ESTVPANGRTRAE
+4226 
-4239 ARRAIETRKE
+4239 
-4249 ELLEGWA
+4249 
-4256 KATGNWHESIADF
+4256 
-4269 TGNTAPIKSGTDSDV
+4269 DV
-4284 YLSDDGGSVIKASKG
+4284 
-4299 KFDNRKFPSDIDQV
+4299 
-4313 NLFNAVF
+4313 
-4320 PHSAYRILGYGRLN
+4320 
-4334 GKFVRFIEQQ
+4334 
-4344 FVDFST
+4344 
-4350 SQPLTTEERV
+4350 
-4360 EYMRRLGFEPRNEE
+4360 
-4374 KTVFSNGEIVVSD
+4374 
-4387 LQKSNIVKD
+4387 
-4396 TEGNIRVIDADVKLH
+4396 
-4411 TKDIGGNYT
+4411 
-4420 YPPVET
+4420 
-4426 DTEVPEFMTV
+4426 
-4436 YHGSGAKFDRFDHS
+4436 
-4450 HMGEGEGEQAFGWGT
+4450 
-4465 YVTEVEGI
+4465 
-4473 GKSYAKNISQSKLN
+4473 
-4487 FKHALSARFIT
+4487 
-4498 SLKRYMGEGLSF
+4498 
-4510 QKAKQN
+4510 
-4516 LIEVVSNA
+4516 
-4524 LKNQLTSKDSYYS
+4524 
-4537 QFQHDFQVL
+4537 
-4546 KDMTEEDMPKEIL
+4546 
-4559 YTVDIPENRGN
+4559 
-4570 NYLDWNK
+4570 
-4577 KINETE
+4577 
-4583 TDILT
+4583 
-4588 EIDNKLYN
+4588 
-4596 EEGWHRVES
+4596 
-4605 GDLTRFTKGKETIVL
+4605 
-4620 NPNATGAD
+4620 
-4628 IYEELSV
+4628 
-4635 GLGSPKTASEFLNS
+4635 
-4649 LGYIGISYPAEYM
+4649 
-4662 SGGRRD
+4662 
-4668 GARNYVIFDEN
+4668 
-4679 NAKITDRIEFLK
+4679 
-4691 NGDTV
+4691 V

-4778 HGAETLERL
+4778 HGSETLERL
-4787 SKEAIDENGSL
+4787 SKEAIDENGNL
-4798 AESAMKASVI
+4798 AEAAMKASVI

-4819 HWVKDTMTPWSREEA
+4819 HWVKDTMIPWSREEA

-5027 FLKGYNYDYGEGYKD
+5027 FLKDYNYDYGEGYKD

-5122 AKENGR
+5122 AKEDGR

-5264 IHTSTT
+5264 IHTSTI

-5375 ERRGVPF
+5375 EMRGVPF
-5382 VETDNQGKPTETTVR
+5382 VETDNQGKQIR
-5397 FREDGKSLFK
+5397 FRNGEASFTPEQIARMETPILESKGTFKNLNEAEKWAKENLQGESRTNIFTGEEISVGRNSISKMLSEKAHKKSSSISAHLAALQSVLDFIETGIPAETHKDTRGRNFDVIRLYNAIDIDGELFRVKSTARK
-5407 AMQDNAEVLTPRQ
+5407 
-5420 LTKEIWDK
+5420 
-5428 EVNGKTFN
+5428 
-5436 TPVGEVRLGSNQ
+5436 VR
-5448 YVKNIKK
+5448 
-5455 GREKEFGMLIPT
+5455 
-5467 IERPD
+5467 
-5472 IIFEENAPEPGAE
+5472 
-5485 RQTKYAF
+5485 
-5492 VKTFVDTNG
+5492 NG
-5501 ERHLNY
+5501 ERYY
-5507 TSISV
+5507 TYEIQEMELMEERRANRKSEEQSSVATNSPINSIHIKNTDGTQSPAVGLDSNSRPQIRAISGEELLRGV
-5512 KKNDMEVVESS
+5512 KKTNSDEE
-5523 HFLRDKQVLNK
+5523 
-5534 IEKEHILWNRFA
+5534 ILWNRFA

-5606 SESGKRYAAEET
+5606 SESGKKYAAEET
-5618 ASAIGVK
+5618 ASAIGGK

-5738 DTILD
+5738 DTIWD

-5812 IRLRSANGG
+5812 IRLRSAANGG
-5821 NISAANIYNNAVAR
+5821 NISAANLYNNAVAR

-6192 PDTGKPVFKQVYP
+6192 PDTGKPIFKQVYP

-6360 MFRKDKQGK
+6360 MIRKDKQGK

-6636 GLRDVVPQALV
+6636 GLRGVVPQALV

>member
-42 VLETSPFTSDTEPK
+42 VLETSPFTSDAEPK

-78 LARNKEKLLKDHPD
+78 LARNKEKLLNDHPD

-141 ADAVRLANE
+141 ADAVKLANE

-184 EDTKLSEMQ
+184 EDTRLSEMQ

-260 KYDRSNGFANFFRG
+260 KGDKSNGFANFFRG

-334 VKAFCIKSAVDAERA
+334 VKAFCIKSAVDADRA

-359 GSAMRSLGFMADFL
+359 DSAMRSLGFMADFL

-713 TVRTLTDPDVG
+713 TVRTLTDPDAG
-724 PSYVVGEQDGK
+724 PAYVVGEQDGK

-877 RWFRDARYSGD
+877 RWFRDARYSGE

-929 TELPAKSVNEAILG
+929 TELPARSVNEAILG

-1045 ERLAALDAVRA
+1045 DRLAALDAVRA

-1068 KMQAGIERAREARKA
+1068 KMQAGIERAKEARKA

-1144 GYAKTEGFPV
+1144 GYAKTEGFPI

-1194 SNDGVVLSGN
+1194 SSDGVVLSGN

-1313 AVATIIR
+1313 AVAAIIR
-1320 TLVDAGTVQENE
+1320 ALVDAGTVQENE

-1614 IRETLSDAGINA
+1614 IREMLSDAGINA

-4081 SQMLSDAGIPVEHL
+4081 SQMLSDAGIVVEQL
-4095 SDDAMRQMAEA
+4095 SDDAMREMAA
-4106 SQDKGE
+4106 ARDSGSTGRI
-4112 AELLARSNSPKARW
+4112 ELLKD
-4126 LNNYVEAVHLVTGE
+4126 G
-4140 DKKSI
+4140 
-4145 RKKITERIAEA
+4145 
-4156 RREAKELYAN
+4156 
-4166 VLSGNFNSL
+4166 
-4175 TLRQI
+4175 
-4180 NNYIDN
+4180 
-4186 ATNKN
+4186 
-4191 RFIRPLSQRLPER
+4191 
-4204 ALAALSEGGRTS
+4204 
-4216 AVDALFSRIC
+4216 
-4226 ESTVPANGRTRAE
+4226 
-4239 ARRAIETRKE
+4239 
-4249 ELLEGWA
+4249 
-4256 KATGNWHESIADF
+4256 
-4269 TGNTAPIKSGTDSDV
+4269 DV
-4284 YLSDDGGSVIKASKG
+4284 
-4299 KFDNRKFPSDIDQV
+4299 
-4313 NLFNAVF
+4313 
-4320 PHSAYRILGYGRLN
+4320 
-4334 GKFVRFIEQQ
+4334 
-4344 FVDFST
+4344 
-4350 SQPLTTEERV
+4350 
-4360 EYMRRLGFEPRNEE
+4360 
-4374 KTVFSNGEIVVSD
+4374 
-4387 LQKSNIVKD
+4387 
-4396 TEGNIRVIDADVKLH
+4396 
-4411 TKDIGGNYT
+4411 
-4420 YPPVET
+4420 
-4426 DTEVPEFMTV
+4426 
-4436 YHGSGAKFDRFDHS
+4436 
-4450 HMGEGEGEQAFGWGT
+4450 
-4465 YVTEVEGI
+4465 
-4473 GKSYAKNISQSKLN
+4473 
-4487 FKHALSARFIT
+4487 
-4498 SLKRYMGEGLSF
+4498 
-4510 QKAKQN
+4510 
-4516 LIEVVSNA
+4516 
-4524 LKNQLTSKDSYYS
+4524 
-4537 QFQHDFQVL
+4537 
-4546 KDMTEEDMPKEIL
+4546 
-4559 YTVDIPENRGN
+4559 
-4570 NYLDWNK
+4570 
-4577 KINETE
+4577 
-4583 TDILT
+4583 
-4588 EIDNKLYN
+4588 
-4596 EEGWHRVES
+4596 
-4605 GDLTRFTKGKETIVL
+4605 
-4620 NPNATGAD
+4620 
-4628 IYEELSV
+4628 
-4635 GLGSPKTASEFLNS
+4635 
-4649 LGYIGISYPAEYM
+4649 
-4662 SGGRRD
+4662 
-4668 GARNYVIFDEN
+4668 
-4679 NAKITDRIEFLK
+4679 
-4691 NGDTV
+4691 V

-4787 SKEAIDENGSL
+4787 SKEAIDENGNL

-5382 VETDNQGKPTETTVR
+5382 VETDNQGKQIR
-5397 FREDGKSLFK
+5397 FRNGEASFTPEQIARMETPILESKGTFKNLNEAEKWAKENLQGESRTNIFTGEEISVGRNSISKMLSEKAHKKSSSISAHLAALQSVLDFIETGIPAETHKDTRRRNFDVIRLYNAIDIDGELFRVKSTARK
-5407 AMQDNAEVLTPRQ
+5407 
-5420 LTKEIWDK
+5420 
-5428 EVNGKTFN
+5428 
-5436 TPVGEVRLGSNQ
+5436 VR
-5448 YVKNIKK
+5448 
-5455 GREKEFGMLIPT
+5455 
-5467 IERPD
+5467 
-5472 IIFEENAPEPGAE
+5472 
-5485 RQTKYAF
+5485 
-5492 VKTFVDTNG
+5492 NG
-5501 ERHLNY
+5501 ERYY
-5507 TSISV
+5507 TYEIQEMELMEERRANRKSEEQSSVATNSPINSIHIKNTDGTQSPAVGLDSTDISRPQTRAISGEELLRGV
-5512 KKNDMEVVESS
+5512 KKTNSDEE
-5523 HFLRDKQVLNK
+5523 
-5534 IEKEHILWNRFA
+5534 ILWNRFA

-5564 SSRAKVGNEFEKT
+5564 SSRAKVGNESEKT

-5738 DTILD
+5738 DTIWD

-5812 IRLRSANGG
+5812 IRLRSANGT
-5821 NISAANIYNNAVAR
+5821 ISAANIYNNAVAR

-5976 YFADIDAGTDKMYLK
+5976 YFVDIDAGTDKMYLK

-6056 KASITKLWDATNKAT
+6056 KSSITKLWDATNKAT

-6314 SYNPEFWMSN
+6314 SYNPEFWLSN

-6360 MFRKDKQGK
+6360 MIRKDKQGK

-6636 GLRDVVPQALV
+6636 GLRGVVPQALV

>member
-42 VLETSPFTSDTEPK
+42 VLETSPFTSDNEPK

-184 EDTKLSEMQ
+184 EDTRLSEMQ

-260 KYDRSNGFANFFRG
+260 KGDKSNGFANFFRG

-334 VKAFCIKSAVDAERA
+334 VKAFCIKSAVDADRA

-359 GSAMRSLGFMADFL
+359 DSAMRSLGFMADFL

-604 LLSQNGYDEAQIK
+604 LLSQNGYDEAQIR

-922 SDGQETT
+922 SEGQETT
-929 TELPAKSVNEAILG
+929 TELPARSVNEAILG

-1068 KMQAGIERAREARKA
+1068 KMQAGIERAKEARKA

-1144 GYAKTEGFPV
+1144 GYAKTEGFPI

-1176 EQKAASY
+1176 EQKAAAY

-1194 SNDGVVLSGN
+1194 SSDGVVLSGN

-1313 AVATIIR
+1313 AVAAIIR

-1491 REILNEYGYDTET
+1491 REILNEYGYNTET
-1504 FTGEQQ
+1504 FAGEQQ
-1510 QSTAAAAEQPEQ
+1510 QSTAAAAE

-1546 SNEITPEQSPLPGQP
+1546 SNEIIPEQSSLPGQP

-1626 EIVGV
+1626 EIVDV

-1668 DAENQLIIDGIKVDI
+1668 DAENQLVIDGIKVDI

-1698 KRSKEYDQNKA
+1698 KRSKEYDRNKA

-1832 AEPKVEE
+1832 TEPKVEE

-1845 EGAQTGKTTL
+1845 EGAQTGKATL

-1905 LFKNEQDANKFNN
+1905 LFKNERDATKFNN
-1918 IDNGGKEQSDEPGRN
+1918 IDNGRKEQSDEPERN

-2058 IIFRLQLTDG
+2058 ITFRLQLTDG

-2179 NDLMGNLFGDLF
+2179 DDLMGNLFGDLF

-2245 EESGEIGERTG
+2245 EESGETGERTG

-2384 NNRYSKEYR
+2384 NNGYSKEYR

-2709 SVEGKA
+2709 LVEVKA

-3491 FKDKLPEIEGG
+3491 FKDKLPEIDGG

-3865 LKEKITKPVREYL
+3865 LKERITKPVREYL

-3915 SAGKGFMTRMSTE
+3915 SAGKGFVTRMSTE

-4045 LDSDGN
+4045 LDSDDN

-4072 EKQLAFDTV
+4072 EKQLAFNTV
-4081 SQMLSDAGIPVEHL
+4081 SQMLSDAGIVVEQL
-4095 SDDAMRQMAEA
+4095 SDDAMREMAA
-4106 SQDKGE
+4106 ALDSGSTGRI
-4112 AELLARSNSPKARW
+4112 ELLKD
-4126 LNNYVEAVHLVTGE
+4126 G
-4140 DKKSI
+4140 
-4145 RKKITERIAEA
+4145 
-4156 RREAKELYAN
+4156 
-4166 VLSGNFNSL
+4166 
-4175 TLRQI
+4175 
-4180 NNYIDN
+4180 
-4186 ATNKN
+4186 
-4191 RFIRPLSQRLPER
+4191 
-4204 ALAALSEGGRTS
+4204 
-4216 AVDALFSRIC
+4216 
-4226 ESTVPANGRTRAE
+4226 
-4239 ARRAIETRKE
+4239 
-4249 ELLEGWA
+4249 
-4256 KATGNWHESIADF
+4256 
-4269 TGNTAPIKSGTDSDV
+4269 DV
-4284 YLSDDGGSVIKASKG
+4284 
-4299 KFDNRKFPSDIDQV
+4299 
-4313 NLFNAVF
+4313 
-4320 PHSAYRILGYGRLN
+4320 
-4334 GKFVRFIEQQ
+4334 
-4344 FVDFST
+4344 
-4350 SQPLTTEERV
+4350 
-4360 EYMRRLGFEPRNEE
+4360 
-4374 KTVFSNGEIVVSD
+4374 
-4387 LQKSNIVKD
+4387 
-4396 TEGNIRVIDADVKLH
+4396 
-4411 TKDIGGNYT
+4411 
-4420 YPPVET
+4420 
-4426 DTEVPEFMTV
+4426 
-4436 YHGSGAKFDRFDHS
+4436 
-4450 HMGEGEGEQAFGWGT
+4450 
-4465 YVTEVEGI
+4465 
-4473 GKSYAKNISQSKLN
+4473 
-4487 FKHALSARFIT
+4487 
-4498 SLKRYMGEGLSF
+4498 
-4510 QKAKQN
+4510 
-4516 LIEVVSNA
+4516 
-4524 LKNQLTSKDSYYS
+4524 
-4537 QFQHDFQVL
+4537 
-4546 KDMTEEDMPKEIL
+4546 
-4559 YTVDIPENRGN
+4559 
-4570 NYLDWNK
+4570 
-4577 KINETE
+4577 
-4583 TDILT
+4583 
-4588 EIDNKLYN
+4588 
-4596 EEGWHRVES
+4596 
-4605 GDLTRFTKGKETIVL
+4605 
-4620 NPNATGAD
+4620 
-4628 IYEELSV
+4628 
-4635 GLGSPKTASEFLNS
+4635 
-4649 LGYIGISYPAEYM
+4649 
-4662 SGGRRD
+4662 
-4668 GARNYVIFDEN
+4668 
-4679 NAKITDRIEFLK
+4679 
-4691 NGDTV
+4691 V

-4787 SKEAIDENGSL
+4787 SKEAIDENGNL
-4798 AESAMKASVI
+4798 AEAAMKASVI

-4960 TDSQDLADV
+4960 TDSKDLADV

-5027 FLKGYNYDYGEGYKD
+5027 FLKDYNYDYGEGYKD

-5122 AKENGR
+5122 AKEDGR

-5382 VETDNQGKPTETTVR
+5382 VETDNQGKQIRFRNGEASFTPEQIARMETPILESKGTFKNLNEAEKWAKENLQGKSYTNTFTGENVYIGSKSLSEVFDKKFVKAISPDLHKAAVMSIPDFIKSGIPAEIHPDTHGRGFDVVRLYSAIIIDSNIYRVKSTVR
-5397 FREDGKSLFK
+5397 R
-5407 AMQDNAEVLTPRQ
+5407 VLQGDRYYSYELQ
-5420 LTKEIWDK
+5420 EMELTERRPLT
-5428 EVNGKTFN
+5428 G
-5436 TPVGEVRLGSNQ
+5436 VGEEISSHNPNNSESSISELAGERRANREAEERSSVAPNGPVESIH
-5448 YVKNIKK
+5448 IKSTD
-5455 GREKEFGMLIPT
+5455 GTQSPT
-5467 IERPD
+5467 IGLDSNSRPQTRA
-5472 IIFEENAPEPGAE
+5472 ISGEELLRG
-5485 RQTKYAF
+5485 
-5492 VKTFVDTNG
+5492 
-5501 ERHLNY
+5501 
-5507 TSISV
+5507 V
-5512 KKNDMEVVESS
+5512 KKTN
-5523 HFLRDKQVLNK
+5523 
-5534 IEKEHILWNRFA
+5534 
-5546 SDSALSAQGGSI
+5546 SDEEI
-5558 VQSNAL
+5558 L
-5564 SSRAKVGNEFEKT
+5564 SSRAKVGNESEKT
-5577 NESSENQQDIELDRE
+5577 NESPENQQDIELDRE

-5738 DTILD
+5738 DTIWD

-5812 IRLRSANGG
+5812 IRLRSAANGG

-6360 MFRKDKQGK
+6360 MIRKDKQGK

-6518 VQGLNT
+6518 MQGLNT

-6544 ALGAINAMLHALL
+6544 ALGAINAMLHALI

-6588 PQESRVFYAMG
+6588 PQESRVFYVMG

-6636 GLRDVVPQALV
+6636 GLRGVVPQALV

-6702 SGGDSTDAGAIDI
+6702 SGGDSTDAGTIDI

>member
-1 MTDNNKSYYVQLPDK
+1 MTDNPKKYLVQVDSYDPK
-16 QRGEIWDADKYSRN
+16 IIDADAFEKKRDDFFQKFPQANVTEISSFEDDDEVGDSDSLLIQIDSYDPKIIDADTYRRKSADFRKAY
-30 QQQLFNDHPDAI
+30 PDA
-42 VLETSPFTSDTEPK
+42 K
-56 EGEFYSVHL
+56 
-65 PGYNKAEMWDADK
+65 
-78 LARNKEKLLKDHPD
+78 
-92 VNISRGRTVDYWGD
+92 ISRVKPVDYWGD

-126 DELSSPDIRVGGFRR
+126 EELSSPDIRVGGFRR

-150 KNNIG
+150 KSNIG

-211 VGGGAGPLA
+211 VGGGAGPHA
-220 ASAQVFYGK
+220 ASAQVFYRK

-237 DAESLALARIYLDE
+237 DAESLALARIYIDE

-260 KYDRSNGFANFFRG
+260 KGDKSNGFANFFRG

-302 KIQETAGEDANIF
+302 KIQETDGEDANIF
-315 DLVKSPDKLTYLSS
+315 DLVESPDKLTYLSS
-329 AEKEL
+329 SEKEL

-359 GSAMRSLGFMADFL
+359 DSAMRSLGFMADFL

-398 KASNRLAL
+398 RASNRLAL

-468 IGDTFIE
+468 MGDTFIE

-604 LLSQNGYDEAQIK
+604 LLSQNGYDEAQIR

-641 VAEDNATEDS
+641 LAEDNATEDS

-713 TVRTLTDPDVG
+713 TVRTLTDPDAG
-724 PSYVVGEQDGK
+724 PAYVVGEQDGK
-735 LAIVQADNGRKY
+735 LALVQADNGRKY

-824 PDGRTVIQLPDGSVN
+824 LDGRTVIQLPDGSVN

-877 RWFRDARYSGD
+877 RWFRDARYSGE

-929 TELPAKSVNEAILG
+929 TELPARSVNEAILG
-943 NSAVTDEAETKD
+943 SSAVTDEAETKD

-1120 GEEVGGNYVLTEA
+1120 GEEIGGNYVLTEA

-1176 EQKAASY
+1176 EQKAAAY

-1194 SNDGVVLSGN
+1194 SSDGVVLSGN

-1313 AVATIIR
+1313 AVAAIIR
-1320 TLVDAGTVQENE
+1320 ALVDAGTVQENE

-1491 REILNEYGYDTET
+1491 REILNEYGYNTET
-1504 FTGEQQ
+1504 FAGEQQ
-1510 QSTAAAAEQPEQ
+1510 QSTAAAAEQP
-1522 QPEQSEQGSSEEQ
+1522 EQGSSEEQ

-1546 SNEITPEQSPLPGQP
+1546 GAAEEEVKPIGNGPFGAIYDKFRGKAKEAIEFLRRIKSGEAVGALHHKDIGEISIVWG
-1561 NSDQYPTE
+1561 NSDAGLEKILRKHPEVVDNLQSLIDNMSVMIESENRIILENDTHKAVISKMLGQEETPQWLLTAYEKKKATGG
-1569 RESSDSKSTQS
+1569 SSDIVPESQRDKQNGTAPLQSTSSDGKSTQS

-1594 SIQGLEGYSREQIK
+1594 SIQGLEGYSRKQIK

-1668 DAENQLIIDGIKVDI
+1668 DAENQLVIEGIKVDI

-1709 EEEPQPEAK
+1709 EEDFREYTKTRAK
-1718 NEGQFGLVSDERMA
+1718 EMGFDERIDEVVSPEEDYTGEIHGWGKNQNIQA
-1732 ELKKRL
+1732 VRAKDGRVFYRVFVRERKDGHFAKEEL
-1738 LEKIKG
+1738 LEEAGYYDNPSYRTSDMPKNIE
-1744 QLNSGFDPE
+1744 FDTYDE
-1753 LLSIGMEMAAGY
+1753 AEAFDRQVAAGKFQRKNVDKKTDEETNLFAEAQR
-1765 IDRGI
+1765 IDNERQAEKSKKGNESVKS
-1770 KTFVDFSK
+1770 KTKKETPEKIEDYGEQ
-1778 AMIADFGDLIR
+1778 IA
-1789 PYLKAFYNGAR
+1789 GAR
-1800 DMPGMQDLAKEMDG
+1800 KDMLRDLAKSVQNASLESLISLPFGKAFKKPNLRKAVETGALRESDAQFAQSIIAAF
-1814 YDLVLST
+1814 LST
-1821 DINTIGKEETK
+1821 KKPVAGTKDERRKQRWGQKTDVQKWAEKAYTGVKILQELFNADEETRDRVMQAAL
-1832 AEPKVEE
+1832 AEKYVGIEE
-1839 AKAEKE
+1839 AKAEQKRISE
-1845 EGAQTGKTTL
+1845 LNSGREFNGTSYPLNLIALYNEVFNRLGYPVGQETKIPV
-1855 GKVIA
+1855 GKVAYSSTFDSYSLRGANGKDWLMASRDLKTFEDVVDEMVYLIKVANA
-1860 DKDTR
+1860 DETADHPVNRFKRKGINVKT
-1865 DNSDIW
+1865 
-1871 LVQPSERVSTSEFKS
+1871 RVSGYRVLAAKKIS
-1886 LKTKAKE
+1886 L
-1893 NNGYWSSFKKAF
+1893 
-1905 LFKNEQDANKFNN
+1905 LQ
-1918 IDNGGKEQSDEPGRN
+1918 
-1933 SGSVQINDERRA
+1933 
-1945 NTAAAVLE
+1945 
-1953 AGSVAS
+1953 
-1959 EAEAIAEDEGRA
+1959 
-1971 AVTSTRASAAVSKV
+1971 
-1985 DRALDKVNSELA
+1985 
-1997 LLGYYVADEVQK
+1997 
-2009 DFNEMYGY
+2009 
-2017 TRNAEKKAVKDA
+2017 A
-2029 NRLAKKLSFDLGVEV
+2029 NRFAVDEIFPTEEEALKRIEELKSQGMQCLTP
-2044 KAAAKANIAPIGGD
+2044 IA
-2058 IIFRLQLTDG
+2058 
-2068 SDLYVNISVEPN
+2068 
-2080 SYGHFQEDGGADDLG
+2080 
-2095 VGSIMYRAE
+2095 
-2104 TGNNF
+2104 
-2109 GTNIFLPPYISYKDM
+2109 
-2124 LADIRSNMS
+2124 
-2133 DRLPEQ
+2133 
-2139 PTTEDILKNAEI
+2139 
-2151 ISQNSKKAK
+2151 
-2160 KTSQKE
+2160 QKE
-2166 RDSQEK
+2166 RIGYEK
-2172 PAYLQDG
+2172 YEIVFENPLT
-2179 NDLMGNLFGDLF
+2179 
-2191 DNEDVQGKATETEPQ
+2191 NEYIP
-2206 AEPTKV
+2206 
-2212 ASITPE
+2212 
-2218 ENGLQGIYGVRSSGL
+2218 
-2233 RSDDSGHEGRLT
+2233 
-2245 EESGEIGERTG
+2245 
-2256 QDSGRT
+2256 
-2262 DGQGMGSGFGEN
+2262 
-2274 RDSGSR
+2274 
-2280 LGHSVEDSTE
+2280 LG
-2290 QNSVETVSG
+2290 
-2299 SDDGSTAPASA
+2299 
-2310 SETPTPKAKKKN
+2310 
-2322 TRNNSVARGVEYAP
+2322 
-2336 KTPSERFK
+2336 
-2344 ANIEAIKLMK
+2344 
-2354 ELTTEERPA
+2354 
-2363 TRGEMEVLR
+2363 
-2372 KYTGWG
+2372 
-2378 GLGTFF
+2378 
-2384 NNRYSKEYR
+2384 KEY
-2393 ELSSIL
+2393 E
-2399 TPEELQSAEY
+2399 TAEEAD
-2409 SINTA
+2409 A
-2414 YFTPSGIIDTLWDIA
+2414 A
-2429 KRLGFKG
+2429 
-2436 GNILEGSAGIGNMLA
+2436 
-2451 SMPKSIS
+2451 
-2458 ENSDISAVELDT
+2458 
-2470 ITGNMLKLLYP
+2470 P
-2481 DADVQIKGFQDAD
+2481 DA
-2494 IENNSVD
+2494 E
-2501 LAITN
+2501 
-2506 VPFGTDIS
+2506 
-2514 VYDAKEKDI
+2514 
-2523 TRKFGNRIHDFCIA
+2523 H
-2537 KNIRKL
+2537 
-2543 REGGIGIFITT
+2543 
-2554 NGTLDRSRALRNWV
+2554 
-2568 VNEGNADFIGAFRL
+2568 
-2582 NNQTFGGT
+2582 
-2590 PVTSDIL
+2590 
-2597 IVRKRVNG
+2597 
-2605 NKSPNAIDVNETS
+2605 
-2618 RTRSVEIKGEQE
+2618 
-2630 WNQKAREWITPTREV
+2630 
-2645 PMEYNSY
+2645 
-2652 FVQHPEYMAGEMK
+2652 
-2665 FGQEAG
+2665 
-2671 DTFRPSSVGLY
+2671 
-2682 PDEKKPQ
+2682 
-2689 DKLLAKWAKQLQN
+2689 
-2702 SAKEETA
+2702 
-2709 SVEGKA
+2709 
-2715 ESESESTVGVKEG
+2715 
-2728 QIVVN
+2728 
-2733 SKGEICL
+2733 
-2740 SRRGKAVP
+2740 
-2748 IETNNNKVK
+2748 
-2757 GHTKEQVVKDYD
+2757 
-2769 ALKTAINNVLYY
+2769 
-2781 QTKHSDDDGLK
+2781 
-2792 PLLDELNRAYD
+2792 DELNRLANEAIAAESKKHGDTAEKSYFHIISYYEKGEDGKYHWYYGIALDDKYGPKKTAFNTMPFFLAEHLNSHAEAQKMIDENKTKWEGLVKNIVRQRSDFVYFSGENASRQGEDYRKGKDVTAEEFAKQFGFRGVQFGNWANQADRQAALNNAYD
-2803 DFTSKYGNLN
+2803 SFMDMAKIIGVSPRAMSLDGELGIAFGSRGSGAANAHYEPGEVVINLT
-2813 KNTALS
+2813 KTRGAGAL
-2819 FLRNDVD
+2819 
-2826 FPSVAALEDYK
+2826 AHEWWHALDNYF
-2837 EDVNPDGKKEIKVSK
+2837 S
-2852 TDIFNKRVVGFN
+2852 RS
-2864 EEPHPANVKDGV
+2864 ANVKMGYV
-2876 IVSINREGKINIPYI
+2876 
-2891 AGETGLS
+2891 T
-2898 EEQVRKEV
+2898 
-2906 IASGLGFVDPA
+2906 
-2917 TGKIEVRYEYLS
+2917 
-2929 GNVREKL
+2929 
-2936 EYAKEHN
+2936 
-2943 NNGEYDE
+2943 
-2950 NIKALE
+2950 
-2956 KVIPADIPAHLINFT
+2956 
-2971 LGSDWIDGKFYTDY
+2971 SDK
-2985 AKERFGL
+2985 RL
-2992 NDNFTPSNI
+2992 PM
-3001 GGVWGVPQYLSL
+3001 
-3013 GQTNEQN
+3013 
-3020 RAAGVISEKTGIMVM
+3020 R
-3035 GHELMLA
+3035 
-3042 AMNNTPVRFAKT
+3042 
-3054 KKNFDG
+3054 
-3060 TTETITDPEAT
+3060 
-3071 NAAQA
+3071 
-3076 KIEEM
+3076 EEM
-3081 RQDFCDW
+3081 REAFNKLVDDV
-3088 AKEKIMK
+3088 EKS
-3095 DNELAQKTSETYNR
+3095 DYHSRSTDRGASYWGTREEETAR
-3109 LFNAI
+3109 LFEVWIADEMIKRGERNAFLAGRNDAEDSYAQMGYAFYKA
-3114 VPKEIGDEFL
+3114 VRLMTPGEKVMSFDEFKKTPMAL
-3124 PERFP
+3124 KGFVYPTREELE
-3129 GSTTQRTLYPHQK
+3129 TL
-3142 KAVIRGTTE
+3142 
-3151 PVLLAHEVGTGK
+3151 
-3163 SYTLIS
+3163 
-3169 TAMELRRL
+3169 
-3177 GLAKK
+3177 
-3182 PMIVVQNAT
+3182 
-3191 VGQFVGDAKLLYP
+3191 
-3204 NSKILTVSDADRT
+3204 
-3217 AAGRA
+3217 
-3222 AFYAKIKYNDWD
+3222 
-3234 MIVVPQSVFEM
+3234 
-3245 IPDSEERQRA
+3245 
-3255 FIQEKIDEKMH
+3255 
-3266 VIELAKQSGMDSRSV
+3266 
-3281 SSMEKELKNLR
+3281 
-3292 AEYEEG
+3292 
-3298 EVSKGNKRDAKKEA
+3298 
-3312 KTKENAAARAKQQ
+3312 
-3325 LDRKTDDVSNFDEM
+3325 
-3339 GIDALLIDEA
+3339 
-3349 HAYKHL
+3349 
-3355 GFSTQMQRGVKGVD
+3355 
-3369 PSYSKRSAGVYL
+3369 
-3381 KLQSIFSRVG
+3381 
-3391 RRNVVFATGTP
+3391 
-3402 ISNTAAEIWTFMKYL
+3402 
-3417 LSPDVMKANHIYYFD
+3417 
-3432 DFVRNFGRIAQTTEF
+3432 
-3447 TTSGKYKETTR
+3447 
-3458 FSGYINLPELVRTWS
+3458 
-3473 SVADT
+3473 
-3478 VLSKDAKDAKGKD
+3478 GKD
-3491 FKDKLPEIEGG
+3491 VR
-3502 KAEDI
+3502 DI
-3507 FLPQSPSLVGIMNF
+3507 FGV
-3521 VKAKLDEFDK
+3521 
-3531 MSGKEKREHSSIPL
+3531 
-3545 VMYGIAQRAA
+3545 
-3555 IDPRLVDRDAADE
+3555 
-3568 PLSKTNK
+3568 
-3575 AVEEILKD
+3575 VEE
-3583 LKQTESYKGT
+3583 
-3593 CAVFCDNYRRLD
+3593 
-3605 ATDSKD
+3605 
-3611 KVEGFNLFKEMKRK
+3611 
-3625 LVENGVPEEQIV
+3625 
-3637 IMESGMSVNKKQ
+3637 
-3649 QIFDKVIDGDVRVIM
+3649 
-3664 GTTQTLGT
+3664 
-3672 GVNIQTRL
+3672 
-3680 HAVIHMD
+3680 
-3687 APNRPMDY
+3687 
-3695 TQRNGR
+3695 
-3701 ILRQG
+3701 
-3706 NLHKEWGKTVRIIRF
+3706 
-3721 GVEDSLDV
+3721 
-3729 TAYQRLKTKSEF
+3729 
-3741 IDAIMNGKPL
+3741 
-3751 LTNAMEGRTIE
+3751 
-3762 EPDEGLFD
+3762 
-3770 NAVAQLSGSQYAIKV
+3770 
-3785 SAAEREIRKL
+3785 
-3795 NSQKLQYEQD
+3795 
-3805 QIYIERQLRTNEAKI
+3805 RTNEETGDTALFQMI
-3820 LRFSDYVKDHEKAL
+3820 DKAL
-3834 SLLKDT
+3834 SNDT
-3840 FKGGK
+3840 
-3845 VSKVSVEGK
+3845 
-3854 AYSNEESLNEA
+3854 
-3865 LKEKITKPVREYL
+3865 
-3878 EENRKNYL
+3878 
-3886 FKDGMLSFNLSF
+3886 
-3898 DGIDATVNVLI
+3898 
-3909 KKIEDY
+3909 
-3915 SAGKGFMTRMSTE
+3915 
-3928 MTYNCPVLKIEGR
+3928 
-3941 KVAGNAIKEM
+3941 
-3951 VSDFRTEVATGKYS
+3951 
-3965 QHGIEALQN
+3965 
-3974 SIERMEHDNS
+3974 
-3984 LMRERRGKPFKDE
+3984 
-3997 EKLKDAQSKLQEYQ
+3997 
-4011 KLMKEEMD
+4011 
-4019 AKEAKYANVATAGVH
+4019 
-4034 SDELN
+4034 
-4039 GEVNAL
+4039 
-4045 LDSDGN
+4045 
-4051 SEEAEFEIENDED
+4051 
-4064 YISLESAP
+4064 P

-4112 AELLARSNSPKARW
+4112 AELLAHSNSPKARW

-4191 RFIRPLSQRLPER
+4191 RFLRPLSQRLPER
-4204 ALAALSEGGRTS
+4204 ALAAVSEGGRTS

-4436 YHGSGAKFDRFDHS
+4436 YHGSGAKFDKFDHS
-4450 HMGEGEGEQAFGWGT
+4450 HMGEGEGVQAYGWGT

-4473 GKSYAKNISQSKLN
+4473 GKSYAKKISQSKLN

-4498 SLKRYMGEGLSF
+4498 SLKRYMGKGLSF

-4524 LKNQLTSKDSYYS
+4524 LKDQLTSKDSYYS

-4559 YTVDIPENRGN
+4559 YTVDIPEDNGS
-4570 NYLDWNK
+4570 NYLHLEESDAA
-4577 KINETE
+4577 EARE
-4583 TDILT
+4583 FFEHLLT
-4588 EIDNKLYN
+4588 SNGWRRSEVSDGEGGRTIRLSKEALTLNLDGGEDGYMLYDKL
-4596 EEGWHRVES
+4596 
-4605 GDLTRFTKGKETIVL
+4605 
-4620 NPNATGAD
+4620 AD
-4628 IYEELSV
+4628 AAGGYKQASLYLSY
-4635 GLGSPKTASEFLNS
+4635 LGV
-4649 LGYIGISYPAEYM
+4649 IGNSYPAQYM
-4662 SGGRRD
+4662 SGGRSD
-4668 GARNYVIFDEN
+4668 GTRNYVIFDEN
-4679 NAKITDRIEFLK
+4679 NAKITERIELLK
-4691 NGDTV
+4691 DGDVV

-4712 NPNTPIHEYTHLWD
+4712 NPDTPIHEYTHLWD

-4787 SKEAIDENGSL
+4787 SKEAIDENGNL
-4798 AESAMKASVI
+4798 AEAAMKASVI

-4858 NQYNSEERDIIDNAK
+4858 NQYNAEERNIIDNAK

-4914 NASKAVDENGEP
+4914 NSSKVVDENGEP
-4926 KVLYHGGP
+4926 KVVFHGTDAE
-4934 YRFFRFD
+4934 FSVFD
-4941 PARLGQSTD
+4941 PEKADGEHKCMYFSDSRKMSGSYKGDKLFEVFLNIRDSYEFNGNGKNWNNLRIFGYTPYEGDDLLKLAKAAYEHLRGEANAEEAKEKLGRNLYGQENREYFEKSTLVRLYKEYESINAIKPKNWLENIIKRIRLSFAYRRMEEYKNAFASWAKTDKHPSSVSIFETREIDRIFNDKDGIILHSITDYGSDVKTSTP
-4950 ANSAREGFFF
+4950 
-4960 TDSQDLADV
+4960 ADV
-4969 FAENSLKTLPEDDLD
+4969 FI
-4984 SLVEARINEMT
+4984 VY
-4995 GDELE
+4995 
-5000 DAYIAYRNE
+5000 DAN
-5009 DDSYQDYIDETE
+5009 
-5021 SPSDED
+5021 
-5027 FLKGYNYDYGEGYKD
+5027 N
-5042 GMSLDD
+5042 
-5048 ARRAFLWN
+5048 
-5056 AIATKLYGGY
+5056 
-5066 FSDIEDIAEE
+5066 
-5076 LSTVGVNLG
+5076 
-5085 NTEAVFLNLRTP
+5085 
-5097 AVDEVERDYFHDGED
+5097 
-5112 IAPMTPTLKE
+5112 
-5122 AKENGR
+5122 
-5128 DGAIFTGITEN
+5128 
-5139 GQEGPA
+5139 
-5145 FQYVVFNPNQIKSA
+5145 IKSA
-5159 VENSGKFSADNDD
+5159 TANSGEFSIDNND
-5172 IRFSIVTDKDEI
+5172 IRFSIVTDKEDIE
-5184 DRLNSKPT
+5184 RLNAEPT

-5355 DGKDITMPSN
+5355 DGKDITIPSN

-5375 ERRGVPF
+5375 EKRGVPF
-5382 VETDNQGKPTETTVR
+5382 VETDNQGKPAGAVSEIDRDAEYDMAVKENNIQAAQKLIDEAAEARFFNSKVRNDDGTLKKVYHGTGQFGFTTFDKSKADDSRSLFFTDNKEIAEGYANKDDAKGGIYSSYLDLQNPLIVA
-5397 FREDGKSLFK
+5397 GKGELWSDIGVNVVWRLEGTDNPAFK
-5407 AMQDNAEVLTPRQ
+5407 AMLKRINERGAAFDYTNEESDVRYKFDYDSARDALYDLFTD
-5420 LTKEIWDK
+5420 KEIEDIEDIVNPMDIFDHLIPELK
-5428 EVNGKTFN
+5428 ENGKSEIFTNTRTICELAENAGYDGVIFKNIIDSASEDTMKASDVYAVFNPSAIKSADAITLDNEGKVIPLSERFNEKDSDIRFRNGEASFTPEQIARMETPILESKGTFKNLNEAEMWAKENLQGKSYTN
-5436 TPVGEVRLGSNQ
+5436 TFTGENVYIGSKSLSEVFDKKFVKAISPDLHKAAVMSIPDFIKSGIPAEIHPDTHGRGFDVIRLYSAIIIDSNIYRVKSTVRRVPQGDRYYSYELQEMELTERRPLTGVGEEIISHNPNNSESSISELAGERRANREAEERSSVAPNGPVES
-5448 YVKNIKK
+5448 ISSKK
-5455 GREKEFGMLIPT
+5455 STDGTQSPT
-5467 IERPD
+5467 IGLDSNSRPQTRA
-5472 IIFEENAPEPGAE
+5472 ISGEELLRG
-5485 RQTKYAF
+5485 
-5492 VKTFVDTNG
+5492 
-5501 ERHLNY
+5501 
-5507 TSISV
+5507 V
-5512 KKNDMEVVESS
+5512 KKTNSDEE
-5523 HFLRDKQVLNK
+5523 
-5534 IEKEHILWNRFA
+5534 ILWNRFA

-5564 SSRAKVGNEFEKT
+5564 SSRAKVGNESEKT

-5592 GERSYDSVPTSLNH
+5592 GERSYDSVPASLNH

-5738 DTILD
+5738 DTIWD

-5754 KIGINIPLSRRDIRW
+5754 KIGINIPLSWRDIRW

-5790 VLADRLGFSLRADS
+5790 VLADRLGFSLRADN

-5821 NISAANIYNNAVAR
+5821 NISAANLYNNAVAR

-5842 SWVEMTNSVNTLVEA
+5842 SWVEMTNSVSTLVEA

-5871 IRLALNQQ
+5871 IRVALNQQ

-5944 FEKNVKKINGDKR
+5944 FEKNVKKINGDER

-6245 QNSVIHIDEAQKN
+6245 QNSVIHIDDAQKN

-6341 PEYTRQ
+6341 PEYTKQ
-6347 FIANLGRAVKVIG
+6347 FIANLGRAVRVIG
-6360 MFRKDKQGK
+6360 MIRKDKQGK

-6374 IEKMYKEFVDGGA
+6374 MEKMYKEFVDGGA

-6636 GLRDVVPQALV
+6636 GLRGVVPSAFV
-6647 PAFENLQNEDYKGT
+6647 PLFENLQNEDYKGA

-6702 SGGDSTDAGAIDI
+6702 SGGDSTDAGVIDL

-6783 DDRYRNVHT
+6783 DDRYRNAHA

-6864 IQEQDEYRKEM
+6864 MQEQDEYRKEM

>member
-1 MTDNNKSYYVQLPDK
+1 MTDNPKKYLVQVDSYDPK
-16 QRGEIWDADKYSRN
+16 IIDADAFEKKRDDFFQKFPQANVTEISSFEDDGEVGDSDSLLIQVDSYDPKIIDADTYRRKSADFRKAY
-30 QQQLFNDHPDAI
+30 PDA
-42 VLETSPFTSDTEPK
+42 
-56 EGEFYSVHL
+56 
-65 PGYNKAEMWDADK
+65 
-78 LARNKEKLLKDHPD
+78 R
-92 VNISRGRTVDYWGD
+92 ISRVKPVDYWGD

-260 KYDRSNGFANFFRG
+260 KGDKSNGFANFFRG

-2274 RDSGSR
+2274 QDSGSR

-3095 DNELAQKTSETYNR
+3095 DNELAPKTSETYNR

-4081 SQMLSDAGIPVEHL
+4081 SQMLSDAGIVVEQL
-4095 SDDAMRQMAEA
+4095 SDDAMREMAA
-4106 SQDKGE
+4106 ARDSGSTGRI
-4112 AELLARSNSPKARW
+4112 ELLKD
-4126 LNNYVEAVHLVTGE
+4126 G
-4140 DKKSI
+4140 
-4145 RKKITERIAEA
+4145 
-4156 RREAKELYAN
+4156 
-4166 VLSGNFNSL
+4166 
-4175 TLRQI
+4175 
-4180 NNYIDN
+4180 
-4186 ATNKN
+4186 
-4191 RFIRPLSQRLPER
+4191 
-4204 ALAALSEGGRTS
+4204 
-4216 AVDALFSRIC
+4216 
-4226 ESTVPANGRTRAE
+4226 
-4239 ARRAIETRKE
+4239 
-4249 ELLEGWA
+4249 
-4256 KATGNWHESIADF
+4256 
-4269 TGNTAPIKSGTDSDV
+4269 DV
-4284 YLSDDGGSVIKASKG
+4284 
-4299 KFDNRKFPSDIDQV
+4299 
-4313 NLFNAVF
+4313 
-4320 PHSAYRILGYGRLN
+4320 
-4334 GKFVRFIEQQ
+4334 
-4344 FVDFST
+4344 
-4350 SQPLTTEERV
+4350 
-4360 EYMRRLGFEPRNEE
+4360 
-4374 KTVFSNGEIVVSD
+4374 
-4387 LQKSNIVKD
+4387 
-4396 TEGNIRVIDADVKLH
+4396 
-4411 TKDIGGNYT
+4411 
-4420 YPPVET
+4420 
-4426 DTEVPEFMTV
+4426 
-4436 YHGSGAKFDRFDHS
+4436 
-4450 HMGEGEGEQAFGWGT
+4450 
-4465 YVTEVEGI
+4465 
-4473 GKSYAKNISQSKLN
+4473 
-4487 FKHALSARFIT
+4487 
-4498 SLKRYMGEGLSF
+4498 
-4510 QKAKQN
+4510 
-4516 LIEVVSNA
+4516 
-4524 LKNQLTSKDSYYS
+4524 
-4537 QFQHDFQVL
+4537 
-4546 KDMTEEDMPKEIL
+4546 
-4559 YTVDIPENRGN
+4559 
-4570 NYLDWNK
+4570 
-4577 KINETE
+4577 
-4583 TDILT
+4583 
-4588 EIDNKLYN
+4588 
-4596 EEGWHRVES
+4596 
-4605 GDLTRFTKGKETIVL
+4605 
-4620 NPNATGAD
+4620 
-4628 IYEELSV
+4628 
-4635 GLGSPKTASEFLNS
+4635 
-4649 LGYIGISYPAEYM
+4649 
-4662 SGGRRD
+4662 
-4668 GARNYVIFDEN
+4668 
-4679 NAKITDRIEFLK
+4679 
-4691 NGDTV
+4691 V

-4787 SKEAIDENGSL
+4787 SKEAIDENGNL

>member
-1 MTDNNKSYYVQLPDK
+1 MTDNPKKYLVQVDSYDPK
-16 QRGEIWDADKYSRN
+16 IIDADAFEKKRDDFFQKFPQANVTEISSFEDDGEVGDSDSLLIQVDSYDPKIIDADTYRRKSADFRKAY
-30 QQQLFNDHPDAI
+30 PDA
-42 VLETSPFTSDTEPK
+42 K
-56 EGEFYSVHL
+56 
-65 PGYNKAEMWDADK
+65 
-78 LARNKEKLLKDHPD
+78 
-92 VNISRGRTVDYWGD
+92 ISRVKPVDYWGD

-150 KNNIG
+150 KSDIG

-184 EDTKLSEMQ
+184 EDTKLNEMQ

-260 KYDRSNGFANFFRG
+260 KGDKSNGFANFFRG

-334 VKAFCIKSAVDAERA
+334 VKAFCIKSAVDADRA

-359 GSAMRSLGFMADFL
+359 DSAMRSLGFMADFL

-713 TVRTLTDPDVG
+713 TVRTLTDPDAG
-724 PSYVVGEQDGK
+724 PAYVVGEQDGK

-877 RWFRDARYSGD
+877 RWFRDARYSGE

-922 SDGQETT
+922 SEGQETT

-943 NSAVTDEAETKD
+943 NSAVTDETETKD
-955 DSTPR
+955 YSTPR

-1045 ERLAALDAVRA
+1045 DRLAALDAVRA

-1068 KMQAGIERAREARKA
+1068 KMQAGIERAKEARKA

-1144 GYAKTEGFPV
+1144 GYAKTEGFPI

-1194 SNDGVVLSGN
+1194 SSDGVVLSGN

-1313 AVATIIR
+1313 AVAAIIR
-1320 TLVDAGTVQENE
+1320 ALVDAGTVQENE

-4081 SQMLSDAGIPVEHL
+4081 SQMLSDAGIVVEQL
-4095 SDDAMRQMAEA
+4095 SDDAMREMAA
-4106 SQDKGE
+4106 ARDSGSTGRI
-4112 AELLARSNSPKARW
+4112 ELLKD
-4126 LNNYVEAVHLVTGE
+4126 G
-4140 DKKSI
+4140 
-4145 RKKITERIAEA
+4145 
-4156 RREAKELYAN
+4156 
-4166 VLSGNFNSL
+4166 
-4175 TLRQI
+4175 
-4180 NNYIDN
+4180 
-4186 ATNKN
+4186 
-4191 RFIRPLSQRLPER
+4191 
-4204 ALAALSEGGRTS
+4204 
-4216 AVDALFSRIC
+4216 
-4226 ESTVPANGRTRAE
+4226 
-4239 ARRAIETRKE
+4239 
-4249 ELLEGWA
+4249 
-4256 KATGNWHESIADF
+4256 
-4269 TGNTAPIKSGTDSDV
+4269 DV
-4284 YLSDDGGSVIKASKG
+4284 
-4299 KFDNRKFPSDIDQV
+4299 
-4313 NLFNAVF
+4313 
-4320 PHSAYRILGYGRLN
+4320 
-4334 GKFVRFIEQQ
+4334 
-4344 FVDFST
+4344 
-4350 SQPLTTEERV
+4350 
-4360 EYMRRLGFEPRNEE
+4360 
-4374 KTVFSNGEIVVSD
+4374 
-4387 LQKSNIVKD
+4387 
-4396 TEGNIRVIDADVKLH
+4396 
-4411 TKDIGGNYT
+4411 
-4420 YPPVET
+4420 
-4426 DTEVPEFMTV
+4426 
-4436 YHGSGAKFDRFDHS
+4436 
-4450 HMGEGEGEQAFGWGT
+4450 
-4465 YVTEVEGI
+4465 
-4473 GKSYAKNISQSKLN
+4473 
-4487 FKHALSARFIT
+4487 
-4498 SLKRYMGEGLSF
+4498 
-4510 QKAKQN
+4510 
-4516 LIEVVSNA
+4516 
-4524 LKNQLTSKDSYYS
+4524 
-4537 QFQHDFQVL
+4537 
-4546 KDMTEEDMPKEIL
+4546 
-4559 YTVDIPENRGN
+4559 
-4570 NYLDWNK
+4570 
-4577 KINETE
+4577 
-4583 TDILT
+4583 
-4588 EIDNKLYN
+4588 
-4596 EEGWHRVES
+4596 
-4605 GDLTRFTKGKETIVL
+4605 
-4620 NPNATGAD
+4620 
-4628 IYEELSV
+4628 
-4635 GLGSPKTASEFLNS
+4635 
-4649 LGYIGISYPAEYM
+4649 
-4662 SGGRRD
+4662 
-4668 GARNYVIFDEN
+4668 
-4679 NAKITDRIEFLK
+4679 
-4691 NGDTV
+4691 V

-4787 SKEAIDENGSL
+4787 SKEAIDENGNL

>member
-4081 SQMLSDAGIPVEHL
+4081 SQMLSDAGIVVEQL
-4095 SDDAMRQMAEA
+4095 SDDAMREMAA
-4106 SQDKGE
+4106 ARDSGSTGRI
-4112 AELLARSNSPKARW
+4112 ELLKD
-4126 LNNYVEAVHLVTGE
+4126 G
-4140 DKKSI
+4140 
-4145 RKKITERIAEA
+4145 
-4156 RREAKELYAN
+4156 
-4166 VLSGNFNSL
+4166 
-4175 TLRQI
+4175 
-4180 NNYIDN
+4180 
-4186 ATNKN
+4186 
-4191 RFIRPLSQRLPER
+4191 
-4204 ALAALSEGGRTS
+4204 
-4216 AVDALFSRIC
+4216 
-4226 ESTVPANGRTRAE
+4226 
-4239 ARRAIETRKE
+4239 
-4249 ELLEGWA
+4249 
-4256 KATGNWHESIADF
+4256 
-4269 TGNTAPIKSGTDSDV
+4269 DV
-4284 YLSDDGGSVIKASKG
+4284 
-4299 KFDNRKFPSDIDQV
+4299 
-4313 NLFNAVF
+4313 
-4320 PHSAYRILGYGRLN
+4320 
-4334 GKFVRFIEQQ
+4334 
-4344 FVDFST
+4344 
-4350 SQPLTTEERV
+4350 
-4360 EYMRRLGFEPRNEE
+4360 
-4374 KTVFSNGEIVVSD
+4374 
-4387 LQKSNIVKD
+4387 
-4396 TEGNIRVIDADVKLH
+4396 
-4411 TKDIGGNYT
+4411 
-4420 YPPVET
+4420 
-4426 DTEVPEFMTV
+4426 
-4436 YHGSGAKFDRFDHS
+4436 
-4450 HMGEGEGEQAFGWGT
+4450 
-4465 YVTEVEGI
+4465 
-4473 GKSYAKNISQSKLN
+4473 
-4487 FKHALSARFIT
+4487 
-4498 SLKRYMGEGLSF
+4498 
-4510 QKAKQN
+4510 
-4516 LIEVVSNA
+4516 
-4524 LKNQLTSKDSYYS
+4524 
-4537 QFQHDFQVL
+4537 
-4546 KDMTEEDMPKEIL
+4546 
-4559 YTVDIPENRGN
+4559 
-4570 NYLDWNK
+4570 
-4577 KINETE
+4577 
-4583 TDILT
+4583 
-4588 EIDNKLYN
+4588 
-4596 EEGWHRVES
+4596 
-4605 GDLTRFTKGKETIVL
+4605 
-4620 NPNATGAD
+4620 
-4628 IYEELSV
+4628 
-4635 GLGSPKTASEFLNS
+4635 
-4649 LGYIGISYPAEYM
+4649 
-4662 SGGRRD
+4662 
-4668 GARNYVIFDEN
+4668 
-4679 NAKITDRIEFLK
+4679 
-4691 NGDTV
+4691 V

-4787 SKEAIDENGSL
+4787 SKEAIDENGNL

>member
-126 DELSSPDIRVGGFRR
+126 EELSSPDIRVGGFRR

-150 KNNIG
+150 KSNIG

-211 VGGGAGPLA
+211 VGGGAGPHA
-220 ASAQVFYGK
+220 ASAQVFYRK

-237 DAESLALARIYLDE
+237 DAESLALARIYIDE

-260 KYDRSNGFANFFRG
+260 KGDKSNGFANFFRG

-302 KIQETAGEDANIF
+302 KIQETDGEDANIF
-315 DLVKSPDKLTYLSS
+315 DLVESPDKLTYLSS
-329 AEKEL
+329 SEKEL

-359 GSAMRSLGFMADFL
+359 DSAMRSLGFMADFL

-398 KASNRLAL
+398 RASNRLAL

-604 LLSQNGYDEAQIK
+604 LLSQNGYDEAQIR

-641 VAEDNATEDS
+641 LAEDNATEDS

-724 PSYVVGEQDGK
+724 PAYVVGEQDGK
-735 LAIVQADNGRKY
+735 LALVQADNGRKY

-795 EIFGALNI
+795 EIFSALNM

-809 GTEEDPAMGMVIAKQ
+809 GTEEDPVMGIVIAKQ

-870 QEVDDAV
+870 QEVEDAV
-877 RWFRDARYSGD
+877 RWFRDARYSGE

-929 TELPAKSVNEAILG
+929 EELPARSVNEAILG
-943 NSAVTDEAETKD
+943 SSAVTDEAETKD

-990 WNDSVRNDGG
+990 WNDSIRNDGG

-1045 ERLAALDAVRA
+1045 DRLAALDAVRA
-1056 RYAERQNAEAAA
+1056 RYAERQSAEAAA

-1120 GEEVGGNYVLTEA
+1120 GEEIGGNYVLTEA

-1144 GYAKTEGFPV
+1144 GYAKTDGFPV

-1163 RDYEHDKEAQRQV
+1163 RDYEHDREAQRQV
-1176 EQKAASY
+1176 EQKAAAY

-1194 SNDGVVLSGN
+1194 SSDGVVLSGN

-1313 AVATIIR
+1313 AVAAIIR
-1320 TLVDAGTVQENE
+1320 ALVDAGAVQENE

-1419 SIANYM
+1419 SIANFM

-1440 ATVQMIANTINGT
+1440 ASVQMIANTINGT

-1491 REILNEYGYDTET
+1491 REILNEYGYNTET
-1504 FTGEQQ
+1504 FAGEQQ
-1510 QSTAAAAEQPEQ
+1510 QSTAAAAEQP
-1522 QPEQSEQGSSEEQ
+1522 EQGSSEEQ

-1546 SNEITPEQSPLPGQP
+1546 GEAVTNNQFKYFNGTLSELIDAAKEKARGLLKKVIAPVSLRLVNDLEAKGIEIGRDFNHTIDNSAIRHILKQHGSESEEKRGQIPVTDDDFERISEIVANYDNVEPGNTKGTNPTIVYSKTFEDGTTVYVEEKRNGKKELAAVTLWKKKNPILSNNNENRDSETTLLDGDLNEPAPDTSETTPSL
-1561 NSDQYPTE
+1561 
-1569 RESSDSKSTQS
+1569 RISDSKSTQS

-1594 SIQGLEGYSREQIK
+1594 SIQGLEGYSRKQIK

-1668 DAENQLIIDGIKVDI
+1668 DAENQLVIEGIKVDI

-1698 KRSKEYDQNKA
+1698 KRSKEYDRNKA
-1709 EEEPQPEAK
+1709 EEDFREYTKTRAK
-1718 NEGQFGLVSDERMA
+1718 EMGFDERIDEVVSPEEDYTGEIHGWGKNQNIQA
-1732 ELKKRL
+1732 VRAKDGRVFYRVFVRERKDGHFAKEEL
-1738 LEKIKG
+1738 LEEAGYYDNPSYRTSDMPKNIE
-1744 QLNSGFDPE
+1744 FDTYDE
-1753 LLSIGMEMAAGY
+1753 AEAFDKQVAAGKFQRKNVDKKTDEETNLFAEAQR
-1765 IDRGI
+1765 IDNERQAEKSKKGNESVKS
-1770 KTFVDFSK
+1770 KTKKETPEKIEDYGEQ
-1778 AMIADFGDLIR
+1778 IA
-1789 PYLKAFYNGAR
+1789 GAR
-1800 DMPGMQDLAKEMDG
+1800 KDMLRDLAKSVQNASLESLISLPFGKAFKKPNLRKAVETGALRESDAQFAQSIIAAF
-1814 YDLVLST
+1814 LST
-1821 DINTIGKEETK
+1821 KKPVAGTKDERRKQRWGQKTDVQKWAEKAYTGVKILQELFNADEETRDRVMQAAL
-1832 AEPKVEE
+1832 AEKYVGIEE
-1839 AKAEKE
+1839 AKAEQKRISE
-1845 EGAQTGKTTL
+1845 LNSGREFNGTSYPLNLIALYNEVFNRLGYPAGQETKIPV
-1855 GKVIA
+1855 GKVAYSSTFDSYSLRGANGKDWLMASRDLKTFEDVVDEMVYLIKVANA
-1860 DKDTR
+1860 DETADHPVNRFKRKGINVKT
-1865 DNSDIW
+1865 
-1871 LVQPSERVSTSEFKS
+1871 RVSGYRVLAAKKIS
-1886 LKTKAKE
+1886 L
-1893 NNGYWSSFKKAF
+1893 
-1905 LFKNEQDANKFNN
+1905 LQ
-1918 IDNGGKEQSDEPGRN
+1918 
-1933 SGSVQINDERRA
+1933 
-1945 NTAAAVLE
+1945 
-1953 AGSVAS
+1953 
-1959 EAEAIAEDEGRA
+1959 
-1971 AVTSTRASAAVSKV
+1971 
-1985 DRALDKVNSELA
+1985 
-1997 LLGYYVADEVQK
+1997 
-2009 DFNEMYGY
+2009 
-2017 TRNAEKKAVKDA
+2017 A
-2029 NRLAKKLSFDLGVEV
+2029 NRFAVDEIFPTEEEALKRIEELKSQGMQCLTP
-2044 KAAAKANIAPIGGD
+2044 IA
-2058 IIFRLQLTDG
+2058 
-2068 SDLYVNISVEPN
+2068 
-2080 SYGHFQEDGGADDLG
+2080 
-2095 VGSIMYRAE
+2095 
-2104 TGNNF
+2104 
-2109 GTNIFLPPYISYKDM
+2109 
-2124 LADIRSNMS
+2124 
-2133 DRLPEQ
+2133 
-2139 PTTEDILKNAEI
+2139 
-2151 ISQNSKKAK
+2151 
-2160 KTSQKE
+2160 QKE
-2166 RDSQEK
+2166 RIGYEK
-2172 PAYLQDG
+2172 YEIVFENPLT
-2179 NDLMGNLFGDLF
+2179 
-2191 DNEDVQGKATETEPQ
+2191 NEYIP
-2206 AEPTKV
+2206 
-2212 ASITPE
+2212 
-2218 ENGLQGIYGVRSSGL
+2218 
-2233 RSDDSGHEGRLT
+2233 
-2245 EESGEIGERTG
+2245 
-2256 QDSGRT
+2256 
-2262 DGQGMGSGFGEN
+2262 
-2274 RDSGSR
+2274 
-2280 LGHSVEDSTE
+2280 LG
-2290 QNSVETVSG
+2290 
-2299 SDDGSTAPASA
+2299 
-2310 SETPTPKAKKKN
+2310 
-2322 TRNNSVARGVEYAP
+2322 
-2336 KTPSERFK
+2336 
-2344 ANIEAIKLMK
+2344 
-2354 ELTTEERPA
+2354 
-2363 TRGEMEVLR
+2363 
-2372 KYTGWG
+2372 
-2378 GLGTFF
+2378 
-2384 NNRYSKEYR
+2384 KEY
-2393 ELSSIL
+2393 E
-2399 TPEELQSAEY
+2399 TAEEAD
-2409 SINTA
+2409 A
-2414 YFTPSGIIDTLWDIA
+2414 A
-2429 KRLGFKG
+2429 
-2436 GNILEGSAGIGNMLA
+2436 
-2451 SMPKSIS
+2451 
-2458 ENSDISAVELDT
+2458 
-2470 ITGNMLKLLYP
+2470 P
-2481 DADVQIKGFQDAD
+2481 DA
-2494 IENNSVD
+2494 E
-2501 LAITN
+2501 
-2506 VPFGTDIS
+2506 
-2514 VYDAKEKDI
+2514 
-2523 TRKFGNRIHDFCIA
+2523 H
-2537 KNIRKL
+2537 
-2543 REGGIGIFITT
+2543 
-2554 NGTLDRSRALRNWV
+2554 
-2568 VNEGNADFIGAFRL
+2568 
-2582 NNQTFGGT
+2582 
-2590 PVTSDIL
+2590 
-2597 IVRKRVNG
+2597 
-2605 NKSPNAIDVNETS
+2605 
-2618 RTRSVEIKGEQE
+2618 
-2630 WNQKAREWITPTREV
+2630 
-2645 PMEYNSY
+2645 
-2652 FVQHPEYMAGEMK
+2652 
-2665 FGQEAG
+2665 
-2671 DTFRPSSVGLY
+2671 
-2682 PDEKKPQ
+2682 
-2689 DKLLAKWAKQLQN
+2689 
-2702 SAKEETA
+2702 
-2709 SVEGKA
+2709 
-2715 ESESESTVGVKEG
+2715 
-2728 QIVVN
+2728 
-2733 SKGEICL
+2733 
-2740 SRRGKAVP
+2740 
-2748 IETNNNKVK
+2748 
-2757 GHTKEQVVKDYD
+2757 
-2769 ALKTAINNVLYY
+2769 
-2781 QTKHSDDDGLK
+2781 
-2792 PLLDELNRAYD
+2792 DELNRLANEAIAAESKKHGDTAEKSYFHIISYYEKGEDGKYHWYYGIALDDKYGPKKTAFNTMPFFLAEHLNSHAEAQKMIDENKTKWEGLVKNIVRQRSDFVYFSGENASRQGEDYRKGKDVTAEEFAKQFGFRGVQFGNWANQADRQAALNNAYD
-2803 DFTSKYGNLN
+2803 SFMDMAKIIGVSPRAMSLDGELGIAFGSRGSGAANAHYEPGEVVINLT
-2813 KNTALS
+2813 KTRGAGALAHEWWHS
-2819 FLRNDVD
+2819 LDNYFSR
-2826 FPSVAALEDYK
+2826 S
-2837 EDVNPDGKKEIKVSK
+2837 
-2852 TDIFNKRVVGFN
+2852 
-2864 EEPHPANVKDGV
+2864 ANVKMGYV
-2876 IVSINREGKINIPYI
+2876 
-2891 AGETGLS
+2891 T
-2898 EEQVRKEV
+2898 
-2906 IASGLGFVDPA
+2906 
-2917 TGKIEVRYEYLS
+2917 
-2929 GNVREKL
+2929 
-2936 EYAKEHN
+2936 
-2943 NNGEYDE
+2943 
-2950 NIKALE
+2950 
-2956 KVIPADIPAHLINFT
+2956 
-2971 LGSDWIDGKFYTDY
+2971 SDK
-2985 AKERFGL
+2985 RL
-2992 NDNFTPSNI
+2992 PM
-3001 GGVWGVPQYLSL
+3001 
-3013 GQTNEQN
+3013 
-3020 RAAGVISEKTGIMVM
+3020 R
-3035 GHELMLA
+3035 
-3042 AMNNTPVRFAKT
+3042 
-3054 KKNFDG
+3054 
-3060 TTETITDPEAT
+3060 
-3071 NAAQA
+3071 
-3076 KIEEM
+3076 EEM
-3081 RQDFCDW
+3081 REAFNKLVDDV
-3088 AKEKIMK
+3088 EKS
-3095 DNELAQKTSETYNR
+3095 DYHSRSTDRGASYWGTREEETAR
-3109 LFNAI
+3109 LFEVWIADEMIKRGERNAFLAGRNDAEDSYAQMGYAFYKA
-3114 VPKEIGDEFL
+3114 VRLMTPGEKVMSFDEFKKTPMAL
-3124 PERFP
+3124 KGFVYPTREELE
-3129 GSTTQRTLYPHQK
+3129 TL
-3142 KAVIRGTTE
+3142 
-3151 PVLLAHEVGTGK
+3151 
-3163 SYTLIS
+3163 
-3169 TAMELRRL
+3169 
-3177 GLAKK
+3177 
-3182 PMIVVQNAT
+3182 
-3191 VGQFVGDAKLLYP
+3191 
-3204 NSKILTVSDADRT
+3204 
-3217 AAGRA
+3217 
-3222 AFYAKIKYNDWD
+3222 
-3234 MIVVPQSVFEM
+3234 
-3245 IPDSEERQRA
+3245 
-3255 FIQEKIDEKMH
+3255 
-3266 VIELAKQSGMDSRSV
+3266 
-3281 SSMEKELKNLR
+3281 
-3292 AEYEEG
+3292 
-3298 EVSKGNKRDAKKEA
+3298 
-3312 KTKENAAARAKQQ
+3312 
-3325 LDRKTDDVSNFDEM
+3325 
-3339 GIDALLIDEA
+3339 
-3349 HAYKHL
+3349 
-3355 GFSTQMQRGVKGVD
+3355 
-3369 PSYSKRSAGVYL
+3369 
-3381 KLQSIFSRVG
+3381 
-3391 RRNVVFATGTP
+3391 
-3402 ISNTAAEIWTFMKYL
+3402 
-3417 LSPDVMKANHIYYFD
+3417 
-3432 DFVRNFGRIAQTTEF
+3432 
-3447 TTSGKYKETTR
+3447 
-3458 FSGYINLPELVRTWS
+3458 
-3473 SVADT
+3473 
-3478 VLSKDAKDAKGKD
+3478 GKD
-3491 FKDKLPEIEGG
+3491 VR
-3502 KAEDI
+3502 DI
-3507 FLPQSPSLVGIMNF
+3507 FGV
-3521 VKAKLDEFDK
+3521 
-3531 MSGKEKREHSSIPL
+3531 
-3545 VMYGIAQRAA
+3545 
-3555 IDPRLVDRDAADE
+3555 
-3568 PLSKTNK
+3568 
-3575 AVEEILKD
+3575 VEE
-3583 LKQTESYKGT
+3583 
-3593 CAVFCDNYRRLD
+3593 
-3605 ATDSKD
+3605 
-3611 KVEGFNLFKEMKRK
+3611 
-3625 LVENGVPEEQIV
+3625 
-3637 IMESGMSVNKKQ
+3637 
-3649 QIFDKVIDGDVRVIM
+3649 
-3664 GTTQTLGT
+3664 
-3672 GVNIQTRL
+3672 
-3680 HAVIHMD
+3680 
-3687 APNRPMDY
+3687 
-3695 TQRNGR
+3695 
-3701 ILRQG
+3701 
-3706 NLHKEWGKTVRIIRF
+3706 
-3721 GVEDSLDV
+3721 
-3729 TAYQRLKTKSEF
+3729 
-3741 IDAIMNGKPL
+3741 
-3751 LTNAMEGRTIE
+3751 
-3762 EPDEGLFD
+3762 
-3770 NAVAQLSGSQYAIKV
+3770 
-3785 SAAEREIRKL
+3785 
-3795 NSQKLQYEQD
+3795 
-3805 QIYIERQLRTNEAKI
+3805 RTNEETGDIALFQMI
-3820 LRFSDYVKDHEKAL
+3820 DKAL
-3834 SLLKDT
+3834 SNDT
-3840 FKGGK
+3840 
-3845 VSKVSVEGK
+3845 
-3854 AYSNEESLNEA
+3854 
-3865 LKEKITKPVREYL
+3865 
-3878 EENRKNYL
+3878 
-3886 FKDGMLSFNLSF
+3886 
-3898 DGIDATVNVLI
+3898 
-3909 KKIEDY
+3909 
-3915 SAGKGFMTRMSTE
+3915 
-3928 MTYNCPVLKIEGR
+3928 
-3941 KVAGNAIKEM
+3941 
-3951 VSDFRTEVATGKYS
+3951 
-3965 QHGIEALQN
+3965 
-3974 SIERMEHDNS
+3974 
-3984 LMRERRGKPFKDE
+3984 
-3997 EKLKDAQSKLQEYQ
+3997 
-4011 KLMKEEMD
+4011 
-4019 AKEAKYANVATAGVH
+4019 
-4034 SDELN
+4034 
-4039 GEVNAL
+4039 
-4045 LDSDGN
+4045 
-4051 SEEAEFEIENDED
+4051 
-4064 YISLESAP
+4064 P

-4095 SDDAMRQMAEA
+4095 SGDTMRQMAEA

-4112 AELLARSNSPKARW
+4112 AELLAHSNSPKARW

-4191 RFIRPLSQRLPER
+4191 RFLRPLSQRLPER
-4204 ALAALSEGGRTS
+4204 ALAAVSEGGRTS

-4350 SQPLTTEERV
+4350 SQPLTTEERE

-4420 YPPVET
+4420 YLPVET

-4450 HMGEGEGEQAFGWGT
+4450 HMGEGEGAQAFGWGT

-4516 LIEVVSNA
+4516 LIEVVSNV
-4524 LKNQLTSKDSYYS
+4524 LKERLTSKDSYYS
-4537 QFQHDFQVL
+4537 QFQHDFQML

-4662 SGGRRD
+4662 SGGRSD
-4668 GARNYVIFDEN
+4668 GARNYVIFNEKD
-4679 NAKITDRIEFLK
+4679 AKITDRIEFLK

-4787 SKEAIDENGSL
+4787 SKEAIDENGNL
-4798 AESAMKASVI
+4798 AEAAMKASVI

-4858 NQYNSEERDIIDNAK
+4858 NQYNAEERNIIDNAK

-4969 FAENSLKTLPEDDLD
+4969 FAESSLKTLPEDDLD

-5000 DAYIAYRNE
+5000 DAYIAYRDE

-5066 FSDIEDIAEE
+5066 FSGIEDIAEE

-5097 AVDEVERDYFHDGED
+5097 AVDEVERDYFHEGED
-5112 IAPMTPTLKE
+5112 ISPMTPTLKE

-5382 VETDNQGKPTETTVR
+5382 VETDNQGKQIR
-5397 FREDGKSLFK
+5397 FRNGEASFTPEQIARMETPILESKGTFKNLNEAEKWAKENLQGKSETNEYTGEEISVSGRSISEMLNPKSTQKVNEKVHLAALQSVLDFIK
-5407 AMQDNAEVLTPRQ
+5407 TGIPAETHNDTHGRGYDIMRLYNAISING
-5420 LTKEIWDK
+5420 EIYRVK
-5428 EVNGKTFN
+5428 STIK
-5436 TPVGEVRLGSNQ
+5436 RL
-5448 YVKNIKK
+5448 NI
-5455 GREKEFGMLIPT
+5455 GDRFYTYEIQEMEL
-5467 IERPD
+5467 
-5472 IIFEENAPEPGAE
+5472 AE
-5485 RQTKYAF
+5485 RRPLA
-5492 VKTFVDTNG
+5492 G
-5501 ERHLNY
+5501 EGEEIDSHNPNNSES
-5507 TSISV
+5507 SISLKSTDGTQSSTIGLDSTDISRPQTRAISGEELLRGV
-5512 KKNDMEVVESS
+5512 KKTNSDEE
-5523 HFLRDKQVLNK
+5523 
-5534 IEKEHILWNRFA
+5534 ILWNRFA
-5546 SDSALSAQGGSI
+5546 SDSALSAQGGST

-5564 SSRAKVGNEFEKT
+5564 SSRAKVGNESEKT

-5592 GERSYDSVPTSLNH
+5592 GERSYDSVPTSLSH

-5812 IRLRSANGG
+5812 IRLRSANGT
-5821 NISAANIYNNAVAR
+5821 ISAANLYNNAVAR

-5842 SWVEMTNSVNTLVEA
+5842 SWVEMTNSVSTLVEA

-6005 TFSPISPQGENET
+6005 KFSPISPQGENET

-6163 ALFYFISNRPDNDLV
+6163 TLFYFISNRPDNDLV

-6341 PEYTRQ
+6341 PEYTKQ
-6347 FIANLGRAVKVIG
+6347 FIANLGRAVRVIG
-6360 MFRKDKQGK
+6360 MIRKDKQGK

-6636 GLRDVVPQALV
+6636 GLRGVVPSAFV
-6647 PAFENLQNEDYKGT
+6647 PLFENLQNEDYKGA

-6702 SGGDSTDAGAIDI
+6702 SGGDSTDAGVIDL

-6783 DDRYRNVHT
+6783 DDRYRNAHT

-6844 MKAYDRMLKITDDK
+6844 MKSYDRMLKITDDK

>member
-1 MTDNNKSYYVQLPDK
+1 MTDNPKKYLVQVDSYDPK
-16 QRGEIWDADKYSRN
+16 IIDADAFEKKRDDFFQKFPQANVTEISSFEDDDEVGDSDSLLIQIDSYDPKIIDADTYRRKSADFRKAY
-30 QQQLFNDHPDAI
+30 PDA
-42 VLETSPFTSDTEPK
+42 K
-56 EGEFYSVHL
+56 
-65 PGYNKAEMWDADK
+65 
-78 LARNKEKLLKDHPD
+78 
-92 VNISRGRTVDYWGD
+92 ISRVKPVDYWGD

-126 DELSSPDIRVGGFRR
+126 EELSSPDIRVGGFRR

-150 KNNIG
+150 KSNIG

-211 VGGGAGPLA
+211 VGGGAGPHA
-220 ASAQVFYGK
+220 ASAQVFYRK

-237 DAESLALARIYLDE
+237 DAESLALARIYIDE

-260 KYDRSNGFANFFRG
+260 KGDKSNGFANFFRG

-302 KIQETAGEDANIF
+302 KIQETDGEDANIF
-315 DLVKSPDKLTYLSS
+315 DLVESPDKLTYLSS
-329 AEKEL
+329 SEKEL

-359 GSAMRSLGFMADFL
+359 DSAMRSLGFMADFL

-398 KASNRLAL
+398 RASNRLAL

-468 IGDTFIE
+468 MGDTFIE

-604 LLSQNGYDEAQIK
+604 LLSQNGYDEAQIR

-641 VAEDNATEDS
+641 LAEDNATEDS

-713 TVRTLTDPDVG
+713 TVRTLTDPDAG
-724 PSYVVGEQDGK
+724 PAYVVGEQDGK
-735 LAIVQADNGRKY
+735 LALVQADNGRKY

-824 PDGRTVIQLPDGSVN
+824 LDGRTVIQLPDGSVN

-877 RWFRDARYSGD
+877 RWFRDARYSGE

-929 TELPAKSVNEAILG
+929 TELPARSVNEAILG
-943 NSAVTDEAETKD
+943 SSAVTDEAETKD

-1120 GEEVGGNYVLTEA
+1120 GEEIGGNYVLTEA

-1176 EQKAASY
+1176 EQKAAAY

-1194 SNDGVVLSGN
+1194 SSDGVVLSGN

-1233 GFTAEQVA
+1233 GFTAEKVA

-1279 AVKAGKT
+1279 AIKAGKT

-1291 VATIAQIIDAHESI
+1291 VTTIAQIIDAHESI

-1313 AVATIIR
+1313 AVAAIIR
-1320 TLVDAGTVQENE
+1320 ALVDAGAVQENE

-1406 YQAKHSGLVKGGE
+1406 YQAKHSGLVKGGK
-1419 SIANYM
+1419 SIANFM

-1440 ATVQMIANTINGT
+1440 ASVQMIANTINGT

-1491 REILNEYGYDTET
+1491 REILNEYGYNTET
-1504 FTGEQQ
+1504 FAGEQQ
-1510 QSTAAAAEQPEQ
+1510 QSTAAAAEQP
-1522 QPEQSEQGSSEEQ
+1522 EQGSSEEQ

-1546 SNEITPEQSPLPGQP
+1546 GAAEEEVKPIGNGPFGAIYDKFRGKAKEAIEFLRRIKSGEAVGALHHKDIGEISIVWG
-1561 NSDQYPTE
+1561 NSDAGLEKILRKHPEVVDNLQSLIDNMSVMIESENRIILENDTHKAVISKMLGQEETPQWLLTAYEKKKATGG
-1569 RESSDSKSTQS
+1569 SSDIVPESQRDKQNGTAPLQSTSSDGKSTQS

-1594 SIQGLEGYSREQIK
+1594 SIQGLEGYSRKQIK

-1668 DAENQLIIDGIKVDI
+1668 DAENQLVIEGIKVDI

-1698 KRSKEYDQNKA
+1698 KRSKEYDRNKA
-1709 EEEPQPEAK
+1709 EEDFREYTKTRAK
-1718 NEGQFGLVSDERMA
+1718 EMGFDERIDEVVSPEEDYTGEIHGWGKNQNIQA
-1732 ELKKRL
+1732 VRAKDGRVFYRVFVRERKDGHFAKEEL
-1738 LEKIKG
+1738 LEEAGYYDNPSYRTSDMPKNIE
-1744 QLNSGFDPE
+1744 FDTYDE
-1753 LLSIGMEMAAGY
+1753 AEAFDRQVAAGKFQRKNVDKKTDEETNLFAEAQR
-1765 IDRGI
+1765 IDNERQAEKSKKGNESVKS
-1770 KTFVDFSK
+1770 KTKKETPEKIEDYGEQ
-1778 AMIADFGDLIR
+1778 IA
-1789 PYLKAFYNGAR
+1789 GAR
-1800 DMPGMQDLAKEMDG
+1800 KDMLRDLAKSVQNASLESLISLPFGKAFKKPNLRKAVETGALRESDAQFAQSIIAAF
-1814 YDLVLST
+1814 LST
-1821 DINTIGKEETK
+1821 KKPVAGTKDERRKLRWGQKTDVQKWAEKAYTGVKILQELFNADEETRDRVMQAAL
-1832 AEPKVEE
+1832 AEKYVGIEE
-1839 AKAEKE
+1839 AKAEQKRISE
-1845 EGAQTGKTTL
+1845 LNGGREFNGTSYPLNLIALYNEVFNRLGYPAGQETKIPV
-1855 GKVIA
+1855 GKVAYSSTFDSYSLRGANGKDWLMASRELKTFEDVVDEMVYLIKVANA
-1860 DKDTR
+1860 DETADHPVNRFKRQGINVKT
-1865 DNSDIW
+1865 
-1871 LVQPSERVSTSEFKS
+1871 RVSGYRVLAAKKIS
-1886 LKTKAKE
+1886 L
-1893 NNGYWSSFKKAF
+1893 
-1905 LFKNEQDANKFNN
+1905 LQ
-1918 IDNGGKEQSDEPGRN
+1918 
-1933 SGSVQINDERRA
+1933 
-1945 NTAAAVLE
+1945 
-1953 AGSVAS
+1953 
-1959 EAEAIAEDEGRA
+1959 
-1971 AVTSTRASAAVSKV
+1971 
-1985 DRALDKVNSELA
+1985 
-1997 LLGYYVADEVQK
+1997 
-2009 DFNEMYGY
+2009 
-2017 TRNAEKKAVKDA
+2017 A
-2029 NRLAKKLSFDLGVEV
+2029 NRFAVDEIFPTEEEALKRIEELKSQGMQCLTP
-2044 KAAAKANIAPIGGD
+2044 IA
-2058 IIFRLQLTDG
+2058 
-2068 SDLYVNISVEPN
+2068 
-2080 SYGHFQEDGGADDLG
+2080 
-2095 VGSIMYRAE
+2095 
-2104 TGNNF
+2104 
-2109 GTNIFLPPYISYKDM
+2109 
-2124 LADIRSNMS
+2124 
-2133 DRLPEQ
+2133 
-2139 PTTEDILKNAEI
+2139 
-2151 ISQNSKKAK
+2151 
-2160 KTSQKE
+2160 QKE
-2166 RDSQEK
+2166 RIGYEK
-2172 PAYLQDG
+2172 YEIV
-2179 NDLMGNLFGDLF
+2179 F
-2191 DNEDVQGKATETEPQ
+2191 DNP
-2206 AEPTKV
+2206 
-2212 ASITPE
+2212 
-2218 ENGLQGIYGVRSSGL
+2218 
-2233 RSDDSGHEGRLT
+2233 LT
-2245 EESGEIGERTG
+2245 NEYIP
-2256 QDSGRT
+2256 
-2262 DGQGMGSGFGEN
+2262 
-2274 RDSGSR
+2274 
-2280 LGHSVEDSTE
+2280 LG
-2290 QNSVETVSG
+2290 
-2299 SDDGSTAPASA
+2299 
-2310 SETPTPKAKKKN
+2310 
-2322 TRNNSVARGVEYAP
+2322 
-2336 KTPSERFK
+2336 
-2344 ANIEAIKLMK
+2344 
-2354 ELTTEERPA
+2354 
-2363 TRGEMEVLR
+2363 
-2372 KYTGWG
+2372 
-2378 GLGTFF
+2378 
-2384 NNRYSKEYR
+2384 KEY
-2393 ELSSIL
+2393 E
-2399 TPEELQSAEY
+2399 TAEEA
-2409 SINTA
+2409 A
-2414 YFTPSGIIDTLWDIA
+2414 A
-2429 KRLGFKG
+2429 
-2436 GNILEGSAGIGNMLA
+2436 A
-2451 SMPKSIS
+2451 
-2458 ENSDISAVELDT
+2458 
-2470 ITGNMLKLLYP
+2470 P
-2481 DADVQIKGFQDAD
+2481 DA
-2494 IENNSVD
+2494 E
-2501 LAITN
+2501 
-2506 VPFGTDIS
+2506 
-2514 VYDAKEKDI
+2514 
-2523 TRKFGNRIHDFCIA
+2523 H
-2537 KNIRKL
+2537 
-2543 REGGIGIFITT
+2543 
-2554 NGTLDRSRALRNWV
+2554 
-2568 VNEGNADFIGAFRL
+2568 
-2582 NNQTFGGT
+2582 
-2590 PVTSDIL
+2590 
-2597 IVRKRVNG
+2597 
-2605 NKSPNAIDVNETS
+2605 
-2618 RTRSVEIKGEQE
+2618 
-2630 WNQKAREWITPTREV
+2630 
-2645 PMEYNSY
+2645 
-2652 FVQHPEYMAGEMK
+2652 
-2665 FGQEAG
+2665 
-2671 DTFRPSSVGLY
+2671 
-2682 PDEKKPQ
+2682 
-2689 DKLLAKWAKQLQN
+2689 
-2702 SAKEETA
+2702 
-2709 SVEGKA
+2709 
-2715 ESESESTVGVKEG
+2715 
-2728 QIVVN
+2728 
-2733 SKGEICL
+2733 
-2740 SRRGKAVP
+2740 
-2748 IETNNNKVK
+2748 
-2757 GHTKEQVVKDYD
+2757 
-2769 ALKTAINNVLYY
+2769 
-2781 QTKHSDDDGLK
+2781 
-2792 PLLDELNRAYD
+2792 DELNRLANEAIAAESKKHGDTAEKSYFHIISYYEKGEDGKYHWYYGIALDDKYGPKKTAFNTMPFFLAEHLNSHAEAQKMIDENKAKWEGLVKNIVRQRSNFVYFSGENASRQGEDYRKGKDVTAEEFAKQFGFRGVQFGNWANQADRQAALNNAYD
-2803 DFTSKYGNLN
+2803 SFMDMAKIIGVSPRAMSLDGELGIAFGSRGSGAANAHYEPGEVVINLT
-2813 KNTALS
+2813 KTRGAGAL
-2819 FLRNDVD
+2819 
-2826 FPSVAALEDYK
+2826 AHEWWHALDNYF
-2837 EDVNPDGKKEIKVSK
+2837 S
-2852 TDIFNKRVVGFN
+2852 RS
-2864 EEPHPANVKDGV
+2864 ANVKMGYV
-2876 IVSINREGKINIPYI
+2876 
-2891 AGETGLS
+2891 T
-2898 EEQVRKEV
+2898 
-2906 IASGLGFVDPA
+2906 
-2917 TGKIEVRYEYLS
+2917 
-2929 GNVREKL
+2929 
-2936 EYAKEHN
+2936 
-2943 NNGEYDE
+2943 
-2950 NIKALE
+2950 
-2956 KVIPADIPAHLINFT
+2956 
-2971 LGSDWIDGKFYTDY
+2971 SDK
-2985 AKERFGL
+2985 RL
-2992 NDNFTPSNI
+2992 PM
-3001 GGVWGVPQYLSL
+3001 
-3013 GQTNEQN
+3013 
-3020 RAAGVISEKTGIMVM
+3020 R
-3035 GHELMLA
+3035 
-3042 AMNNTPVRFAKT
+3042 
-3054 KKNFDG
+3054 
-3060 TTETITDPEAT
+3060 
-3071 NAAQA
+3071 
-3076 KIEEM
+3076 EEM
-3081 RQDFCDW
+3081 RE
-3088 AKEKIMK
+3088 A
-3095 DNELAQKTSETYNR
+3095 
-3109 LFNAI
+3109 FN
-3114 VPKEIGDEFL
+3114 
-3124 PERFP
+3124 
-3129 GSTTQRTLYPHQK
+3129 
-3142 KAVIRGTTE
+3142 
-3151 PVLLAHEVGTGK
+3151 
-3163 SYTLIS
+3163 
-3169 TAMELRRL
+3169 
-3177 GLAKK
+3177 
-3182 PMIVVQNAT
+3182 
-3191 VGQFVGDAKLLYP
+3191 
-3204 NSKILTVSDADRT
+3204 
-3217 AAGRA
+3217 
-3222 AFYAKIKYNDWD
+3222 
-3234 MIVVPQSVFEM
+3234 
-3245 IPDSEERQRA
+3245 
-3255 FIQEKIDEKMH
+3255 
-3266 VIELAKQSGMDSRSV
+3266 
-3281 SSMEKELKNLR
+3281 
-3292 AEYEEG
+3292 
-3298 EVSKGNKRDAKKEA
+3298 
-3312 KTKENAAARAKQQ
+3312 
-3325 LDRKTDDVSNFDEM
+3325 
-3339 GIDALLIDEA
+3339 
-3349 HAYKHL
+3349 
-3355 GFSTQMQRGVKGVD
+3355 
-3369 PSYSKRSAGVYL
+3369 
-3381 KLQSIFSRVG
+3381 
-3391 RRNVVFATGTP
+3391 
-3402 ISNTAAEIWTFMKYL
+3402 
-3417 LSPDVMKANHIYYFD
+3417 
-3432 DFVRNFGRIAQTTEF
+3432 
-3447 TTSGKYKETTR
+3447 
-3458 FSGYINLPELVRTWS
+3458 
-3473 SVADT
+3473 
-3478 VLSKDAKDAKGKD
+3478 
-3491 FKDKLPEIEGG
+3491 
-3502 KAEDI
+3502 
-3507 FLPQSPSLVGIMNF
+3507 
-3521 VKAKLDEFDK
+3521 
-3531 MSGKEKREHSSIPL
+3531 
-3545 VMYGIAQRAA
+3545 
-3555 IDPRLVDRDAADE
+3555 RLVDDVEKSDYHSRSTDRGASYWGTREEETARLFEVWIADE
-3568 PLSKTNK
+3568 MIKLGERNAFLAGRYDAEDSYAQMGYAFYK
-3575 AVEEILKD
+3575 AVRLMTPGEKVMSFDEFKKTPMALKGFVYPTREELETLGK
-3583 LKQTESYKGT
+3583 
-3593 CAVFCDNYRRLD
+3593 
-3605 ATDSKD
+3605 
-3611 KVEGFNLFKEMKRK
+3611 
-3625 LVENGVPEEQIV
+3625 
-3637 IMESGMSVNKKQ
+3637 
-3649 QIFDKVIDGDVRVIM
+3649 DVRDI
-3664 GTTQTLGT
+3664 
-3672 GVNIQTRL
+3672 
-3680 HAVIHMD
+3680 
-3687 APNRPMDY
+3687 
-3695 TQRNGR
+3695 
-3701 ILRQG
+3701 
-3706 NLHKEWGKTVRIIRF
+3706 F
-3721 GVEDSLDV
+3721 GVV
-3729 TAYQRLKTKSEF
+3729 
-3741 IDAIMNGKPL
+3741 
-3751 LTNAMEGRTIE
+3751 E
-3762 EPDEGLFD
+3762 E
-3770 NAVAQLSGSQYAIKV
+3770 
-3785 SAAEREIRKL
+3785 
-3795 NSQKLQYEQD
+3795 
-3805 QIYIERQLRTNEAKI
+3805 RTNEETGDTALFQMI
-3820 LRFSDYVKDHEKAL
+3820 DKAL
-3834 SLLKDT
+3834 SNDT
-3840 FKGGK
+3840 
-3845 VSKVSVEGK
+3845 
-3854 AYSNEESLNEA
+3854 
-3865 LKEKITKPVREYL
+3865 
-3878 EENRKNYL
+3878 
-3886 FKDGMLSFNLSF
+3886 
-3898 DGIDATVNVLI
+3898 
-3909 KKIEDY
+3909 
-3915 SAGKGFMTRMSTE
+3915 
-3928 MTYNCPVLKIEGR
+3928 
-3941 KVAGNAIKEM
+3941 
-3951 VSDFRTEVATGKYS
+3951 
-3965 QHGIEALQN
+3965 
-3974 SIERMEHDNS
+3974 
-3984 LMRERRGKPFKDE
+3984 
-3997 EKLKDAQSKLQEYQ
+3997 
-4011 KLMKEEMD
+4011 
-4019 AKEAKYANVATAGVH
+4019 
-4034 SDELN
+4034 
-4039 GEVNAL
+4039 
-4045 LDSDGN
+4045 
-4051 SEEAEFEIENDED
+4051 
-4064 YISLESAP
+4064 P

-4374 KTVFSNGEIVVSD
+4374 KTVFSNGEIAVSD

-4411 TKDIGGNYT
+4411 TKDIGGTYT
-4420 YPPVET
+4420 YPPVEA
-4426 DTEVPEFMTV
+4426 DTEVPELMTV
-4436 YHGSGAKFDRFDHS
+4436 YHGSRAKFDRFDHS
-4450 HMGEGEGEQAFGWGT
+4450 HMGEGEGAQAYGWGT
-4465 YVTEVEGI
+4465 YVTEVESI
-4473 GKSYAKNISQSKLN
+4473 GRTYARSGNAAGQRMIFTYNGEKVGYSQLVNKLTDIVGH
-4487 FKHALSARFIT
+4487 FHFIT
-4498 SLKRYMGEGLSF
+4498 IREYIYIWGREGEKEAKDYLSSQIKLFKSWRNKEQEDPELEGLI
-4510 QKAKQN
+4510 KQ
-4516 LIEVVSNA
+4516 LETLARITGIRESNIGS
-4524 LKNQLTSKDSYYS
+4524 NS
-4537 QFQHDFQVL
+4537 H
-4546 KDMTEEDMPKEIL
+4546 I

-4570 NYLDWNK
+4570 NYLDWDK

-4596 EEGWHRVES
+4596 EEGWRRVES
-4605 GDLTRFTKGKETIVL
+4605 GGLTRLKKGRKTIVL

-4628 IYEELSV
+4628 IYAELSE
-4635 GLGSPKTASEFLNS
+4635 GLGSPQTASEFLNS

-4662 SGGRRD
+4662 SGGRED
-4668 GARNYVIFDEN
+4668 GARNYVIFDED

-4787 SKEAIDENGSL
+4787 SKEAIDENGNL
-4798 AESAMKASVI
+4798 AEAAMKASVI

-5027 FLKGYNYDYGEGYKD
+5027 FLKGYDYDYGEGYKD

-5066 FSDIEDIAEE
+5066 FSGIEDIAEE

-5097 AVDEVERDYFHDGED
+5097 AVDEVERDYFHEGED
-5112 IAPMTPTLKE
+5112 ISPMTPTLKE

-5382 VETDNQGKPTETTVR
+5382 VETDNQGKQIRFRNGEASFTPEQIARMETPILESKGTFKNLNEAEKWAKENLQGESRTNIFTGEEISVGRNSINKMLSEKAHKKSSSISAHLAALQSVLDFIETGIPAETHKDTRGRNFDVIRLYNAIDIDGELFRVKSTVR
-5397 FREDGKSLFK
+5397 K
-5407 AMQDNAEVLTPRQ
+5407 
-5420 LTKEIWDK
+5420 
-5428 EVNGKTFN
+5428 
-5436 TPVGEVRLGSNQ
+5436 VR
-5448 YVKNIKK
+5448 
-5455 GREKEFGMLIPT
+5455 
-5467 IERPD
+5467 
-5472 IIFEENAPEPGAE
+5472 
-5485 RQTKYAF
+5485 
-5492 VKTFVDTNG
+5492 NG
-5501 ERHLNY
+5501 ERYY
-5507 TSISV
+5507 TYEIQEMELMEERRANRKSEEQNSVATNSPINPIHIKSTDGTQSPTIGLDSNSRPQTRAISGEELLRGV
-5512 KKNDMEVVESS
+5512 KKTN
-5523 HFLRDKQVLNK
+5523 
-5534 IEKEHILWNRFA
+5534 
-5546 SDSALSAQGGSI
+5546 SDEEI
-5558 VQSNAL
+5558 L
-5564 SSRAKVGNEFEKT
+5564 SSRAKVGNESEKT

-5592 GERSYDSVPTSLNH
+5592 GERSYDSVPTSLSH

-5712 YGGDVYEATEEYLAE
+5712 YGGDIYEATEEYLAE

-5738 DTILD
+5738 DTIWD

-5821 NISAANIYNNAVAR
+5821 NISAANLYNNAVAR

-5842 SWVEMTNSVNTLVEA
+5842 SWVEMTNSVSTLVEA

-5944 FEKNVKKINGDKR
+5944 FEKNVKKINGDER

-6245 QNSVIHIDEAQKN
+6245 QNSVIHIDDAQKN

-6341 PEYTRQ
+6341 PEYTKQ
-6347 FIANLGRAVKVIG
+6347 FIANLGRAVRVIG
-6360 MFRKDKQGK
+6360 MIRKDKQGK

-6374 IEKMYKEFVDGGA
+6374 MEKMYKEFVDGGA

-6636 GLRDVVPQALV
+6636 GLRGVVPSAFV
-6647 PAFENLQNEDYKGT
+6647 PLFENLQNEDYKGA

-6702 SGGDSTDAGAIDI
+6702 SGGDSTDAGVIDL

-6783 DDRYRNVHT
+6783 DDRYRNAHA

-6864 IQEQDEYRKEM
+6864 MQEQDEYRKEM

>member
-184 EDTKLSEMQ
+184 EDTRLSEMQ

-260 KYDRSNGFANFFRG
+260 KGDKSNGFANFFRG

-334 VKAFCIKSAVDAERA
+334 VKAFCIKSAVDADRA

-359 GSAMRSLGFMADFL
+359 DSAMRSLGFMADFL

-922 SDGQETT
+922 SEGQETT
-929 TELPAKSVNEAILG
+929 TELPARSVNEAILG

-1068 KMQAGIERAREARKA
+1068 KMQAGIERAKEARKA

-1144 GYAKTEGFPV
+1144 GYAKTEGFPI

-1194 SNDGVVLSGN
+1194 SSDGVVLSGN

-1291 VATIAQIIDAHESI
+1291 VAAIAQIIDAHESI

-1313 AVATIIR
+1313 AVAAIIR
-1320 TLVDAGTVQENE
+1320 ALVDAGTVQENE

-1381 TQLLKNNT
+1381 TKLLKNNT

-1491 REILNEYGYDTET
+1491 REILNEYGYNTET
-1504 FTGEQQ
+1504 FAGEQQ
-1510 QSTAAAAEQPEQ
+1510 QSTAAAAE

-1546 SNEITPEQSPLPGQP
+1546 SNEIIPEQSSLPGQP

-1656 DIREDDMFNTLN
+1656 DIREDDLFNTLN
-1668 DAENQLIIDGIKVDI
+1668 DAENQLVIEGIKVDI

-1698 KRSKEYDQNKA
+1698 KRSKEYDRNKA

-1905 LFKNEQDANKFNN
+1905 LFKNEQDATKFNN
-1918 IDNGGKEQSDEPGRN
+1918 IDNGRKEQSDEPERN

-2058 IIFRLQLTDG
+2058 ITFRLQLTDG

-2245 EESGEIGERTG
+2245 EESGETGERTG

-2630 WNQKAREWITPTREV
+2630 WNQKAREWVTPTREV

-2769 ALKTAINNVLYY
+2769 ALKTSINNVLYY

-2956 KVIPADIPAHLINFT
+2956 KVIPVDIPAHLINFT

-3325 LDRKTDDVSNFDEM
+3325 LDRKTDDVSDFDEM

-3865 LKEKITKPVREYL
+3865 LKERITKPVREYL

-3915 SAGKGFMTRMSTE
+3915 SAGKGFVTRMSTE

-4045 LDSDGN
+4045 LDSDDN

-4072 EKQLAFDTV
+4072 EKQLAFNTV
-4081 SQMLSDAGIPVEHL
+4081 SQMLSDAGIVVEQL
-4095 SDDAMRQMAEA
+4095 SDDAMREMAA
-4106 SQDKGE
+4106 ALDSGSTGRI
-4112 AELLARSNSPKARW
+4112 ELLKD
-4126 LNNYVEAVHLVTGE
+4126 G
-4140 DKKSI
+4140 
-4145 RKKITERIAEA
+4145 
-4156 RREAKELYAN
+4156 
-4166 VLSGNFNSL
+4166 
-4175 TLRQI
+4175 
-4180 NNYIDN
+4180 
-4186 ATNKN
+4186 
-4191 RFIRPLSQRLPER
+4191 
-4204 ALAALSEGGRTS
+4204 
-4216 AVDALFSRIC
+4216 
-4226 ESTVPANGRTRAE
+4226 
-4239 ARRAIETRKE
+4239 
-4249 ELLEGWA
+4249 
-4256 KATGNWHESIADF
+4256 
-4269 TGNTAPIKSGTDSDV
+4269 DV
-4284 YLSDDGGSVIKASKG
+4284 
-4299 KFDNRKFPSDIDQV
+4299 
-4313 NLFNAVF
+4313 
-4320 PHSAYRILGYGRLN
+4320 
-4334 GKFVRFIEQQ
+4334 
-4344 FVDFST
+4344 
-4350 SQPLTTEERV
+4350 
-4360 EYMRRLGFEPRNEE
+4360 
-4374 KTVFSNGEIVVSD
+4374 
-4387 LQKSNIVKD
+4387 
-4396 TEGNIRVIDADVKLH
+4396 
-4411 TKDIGGNYT
+4411 
-4420 YPPVET
+4420 
-4426 DTEVPEFMTV
+4426 
-4436 YHGSGAKFDRFDHS
+4436 
-4450 HMGEGEGEQAFGWGT
+4450 
-4465 YVTEVEGI
+4465 
-4473 GKSYAKNISQSKLN
+4473 
-4487 FKHALSARFIT
+4487 
-4498 SLKRYMGEGLSF
+4498 
-4510 QKAKQN
+4510 
-4516 LIEVVSNA
+4516 
-4524 LKNQLTSKDSYYS
+4524 
-4537 QFQHDFQVL
+4537 
-4546 KDMTEEDMPKEIL
+4546 
-4559 YTVDIPENRGN
+4559 
-4570 NYLDWNK
+4570 
-4577 KINETE
+4577 
-4583 TDILT
+4583 
-4588 EIDNKLYN
+4588 
-4596 EEGWHRVES
+4596 
-4605 GDLTRFTKGKETIVL
+4605 
-4620 NPNATGAD
+4620 
-4628 IYEELSV
+4628 
-4635 GLGSPKTASEFLNS
+4635 
-4649 LGYIGISYPAEYM
+4649 
-4662 SGGRRD
+4662 
-4668 GARNYVIFDEN
+4668 
-4679 NAKITDRIEFLK
+4679 
-4691 NGDTV
+4691 V

-4787 SKEAIDENGSL
+4787 SKEAIDENGNL

-4808 GRLRK
+4808 GSLRK

-5027 FLKGYNYDYGEGYKD
+5027 FLKDYNYDYGEGYKD

-5122 AKENGR
+5122 AKEDGR

-5375 ERRGVPF
+5375 EMRGVPF
-5382 VETDNQGKPTETTVR
+5382 VETDNQGKQIR
-5397 FREDGKSLFK
+5397 FRNGEASFTPEQIARMETPILESKGTFKNLNEAEKWAKENLQGESRTNIFTGEEISVGRNSISKMLSEKAHKKSSSISAHLAALQSVLDFIETGIPAETHKDTRGRNFDVIRLYNAIDIDGELFRVKSTARK
-5407 AMQDNAEVLTPRQ
+5407 
-5420 LTKEIWDK
+5420 
-5428 EVNGKTFN
+5428 
-5436 TPVGEVRLGSNQ
+5436 VR
-5448 YVKNIKK
+5448 
-5455 GREKEFGMLIPT
+5455 
-5467 IERPD
+5467 
-5472 IIFEENAPEPGAE
+5472 
-5485 RQTKYAF
+5485 
-5492 VKTFVDTNG
+5492 NG
-5501 ERHLNY
+5501 ERYY
-5507 TSISV
+5507 TYEIQEMELMEERRANRKSEEQSSVATNSPINSIHIKNTDGTQSPAVGLDSNFRPQTRAISGEELLRGV
-5512 KKNDMEVVESS
+5512 KKTN
-5523 HFLRDKQVLNK
+5523 
-5534 IEKEHILWNRFA
+5534 
-5546 SDSALSAQGGSI
+5546 SDEEI
-5558 VQSNAL
+5558 L
-5564 SSRAKVGNEFEKT
+5564 SSRAKVGNESEKT

-5738 DTILD
+5738 DTIWD

-5812 IRLRSANGG
+5812 IRLRSANGT
-5821 NISAANIYNNAVAR
+5821 ISAANIYNNAVAR

-5886 IKAWERDF
+5886 IKTWERDF

-6192 PDTGKPVFKQVYP
+6192 PDTGKPVFKRVYP

-6341 PEYTRQ
+6341 PEYTKQ

-6360 MFRKDKQGK
+6360 MIRKDKQGK

>member
-92 VNISRGRTVDYWGD
+92 VNISRGRAVDYWGD

-126 DELSSPDIRVGGFRR
+126 EELSSPDIRVGGFRR

-150 KNNIG
+150 KSNIG

-211 VGGGAGPLA
+211 VGGGAGPHA
-220 ASAQVFYGK
+220 ASAQVFYRK

-237 DAESLALARIYLDE
+237 DAESLALARIYIDE

-260 KYDRSNGFANFFRG
+260 KGDKSNGFANFFRG

-283 SVVNLIKTGL
+283 SVVNLVKTGL

-302 KIQETAGEDANIF
+302 KIQETDGEDANIF
-315 DLVKSPDKLTYLSS
+315 DLVESPDKLTYLSS
-329 AEKEL
+329 SEKEL

-359 GSAMRSLGFMADFL
+359 DSAMRSLGFMADFL

-398 KASNRLAL
+398 RASNRLAL

-604 LLSQNGYDEAQIK
+604 LLSQNGYDEAQIR

-641 VAEDNATEDS
+641 LAEDNATEDS

-700 AQTHD
+700 AQMHD

-713 TVRTLTDPDVG
+713 TVRTLTDPDAG
-724 PSYVVGEQDGK
+724 PAYVVGEQDGK
-735 LAIVQADNGRKY
+735 LALVQADNGRKY

-795 EIFGALNI
+795 EIFSALNM

-809 GTEEDPAMGMVIAKQ
+809 GTEEDPVMGIVIAKQ
-824 PDGRTVIQLPDGSVN
+824 PDGSTVIQLPDGSVN

-870 QEVDDAV
+870 QEVEDAV
-877 RWFRDARYSGD
+877 RWFRDARYSGE

-894 VMADGSTVVINDVR
+894 VMADGSTVAINDVR

-929 TELPAKSVNEAILG
+929 AELPAKSVNEAILG
-943 NSAVTDEAETKD
+943 SSAVTDEAETKD

-990 WNDSVRNDGG
+990 WNDSIRNDGG

-1045 ERLAALDAVRA
+1045 DRLAALDAVRA
-1056 RYAERQNAEAAA
+1056 RYAERQSAEAAA

-1120 GEEVGGNYVLTEA
+1120 GEEIGGNYVLTEA

-1163 RDYEHDKEAQRQV
+1163 RDYEHDREAQRQV
-1176 EQKAASY
+1176 EQKAAAY

-1194 SNDGVVLSGN
+1194 SSDGVVLSGN

-1313 AVATIIR
+1313 AVAAIIR
-1320 TLVDAGTVQENE
+1320 VLVDAGAVQENE

-1419 SIANYM
+1419 SIANFM

-1440 ATVQMIANTINGT
+1440 ASVQMIANTINGT

-1491 REILNEYGYDTET
+1491 REILNEYGYNTET
-1504 FTGEQQ
+1504 FAGEQQ
-1510 QSTAAAAEQPEQ
+1510 QSTAAAAE

-1546 SNEITPEQSPLPGQP
+1546 GEEEIVGHTLLDAVKVLYSKGKEYASKIFQRSFFDVAKTPKFMRELGLNGEKFTIKYGVISRHLSKDGSHAITEQEWEQLPEALQHPFAISKLSDRSKGYRIYTTIQTENGEYIVVGVDVKNAGRDIEVNSIVTVFGRRENANLPSNEEVIYRSNEITPEQSSLLGQP

-1569 RESSDSKSTQS
+1569 RESSETTLLDGDLNEPAPDTSETTPSLRISDSKSTQS

-1594 SIQGLEGYSREQIK
+1594 SIQGLEGYSRKQIK

-1668 DAENQLIIDGIKVDI
+1668 DAENQLVIEGIKVDI

-1698 KRSKEYDQNKA
+1698 KRSKAYDQNKA
-1709 EEEPQPEAK
+1709 EKEPQPEAK

-1832 AEPKVEE
+1832 TEPKVEE

-1918 IDNGGKEQSDEPGRN
+1918 IDNGGKEESDEPGRN

-2109 GTNIFLPPYISYKDM
+2109 GANIFLPPYISYKDM

-2245 EESGEIGERTG
+2245 EESGETGERTG

-2310 SETPTPKAKKKN
+2310 GETPTPKAKKKN

-2336 KTPSERFK
+2336 KTPTERFK

-3054 KKNFDG
+3054 KKHFDG

-3109 LFNAI
+3109 LFNAT

-3266 VIELAKQSGMDSRSV
+3266 VIELAKQSGMDTRAI
-3281 SSMEKELKNLR
+3281 SSMEKELNNLR
-3292 AEYEEG
+3292 TEYENG
-3298 EVSKGNKRDAKKEA
+3298 GDISTKGKKRDAKKEA

-3325 LDRKTDDVSNFDEM
+3325 LDRKTDDVSDFDEM

-3583 LKQTESYKGT
+3583 IKQTESYKGT

-3625 LVENGVPEEQIV
+3625 LVENGVPEDQIV

-3795 NSQKLQYEQD
+3795 NSQKLQHEQD
-3805 QIYIERQLRTNEAKI
+3805 QIYIEQQLRTNEAKI
-3820 LRFSDYVKDHEKAL
+3820 LRFSDYVKDHKKAL

-3854 AYSNEESLNEA
+3854 AYSNEESLNDA

-3909 KKIEDY
+3909 KKFDDY
-3915 SAGKGFMTRMSTE
+3915 SAGKGFVTRMSTE

-4081 SQMLSDAGIPVEHL
+4081 SQMLSDAGIPVEQL
-4095 SDDAMRQMAEA
+4095 SDDAMREMAA
-4106 SQDKGE
+4106 
-4112 AELLARSNSPKARW
+4112 ARDSGS
-4126 LNNYVEAVHLVTGE
+4126 
-4140 DKKSI
+4140 
-4145 RKKITERIAEA
+4145 TERI
-4156 RREAKELYAN
+4156 
-4166 VLSGNFNSL
+4166 
-4175 TLRQI
+4175 
-4180 NNYIDN
+4180 
-4186 ATNKN
+4186 
-4191 RFIRPLSQRLPER
+4191 
-4204 ALAALSEGGRTS
+4204 
-4216 AVDALFSRIC
+4216 
-4226 ESTVPANGRTRAE
+4226 
-4239 ARRAIETRKE
+4239 
-4249 ELLEGWA
+4249 ELLKDG
-4256 KATGNWHESIADF
+4256 
-4269 TGNTAPIKSGTDSDV
+4269 DV
-4284 YLSDDGGSVIKASKG
+4284 
-4299 KFDNRKFPSDIDQV
+4299 
-4313 NLFNAVF
+4313 
-4320 PHSAYRILGYGRLN
+4320 
-4334 GKFVRFIEQQ
+4334 
-4344 FVDFST
+4344 
-4350 SQPLTTEERV
+4350 
-4360 EYMRRLGFEPRNEE
+4360 
-4374 KTVFSNGEIVVSD
+4374 
-4387 LQKSNIVKD
+4387 
-4396 TEGNIRVIDADVKLH
+4396 
-4411 TKDIGGNYT
+4411 
-4420 YPPVET
+4420 
-4426 DTEVPEFMTV
+4426 
-4436 YHGSGAKFDRFDHS
+4436 
-4450 HMGEGEGEQAFGWGT
+4450 
-4465 YVTEVEGI
+4465 
-4473 GKSYAKNISQSKLN
+4473 
-4487 FKHALSARFIT
+4487 
-4498 SLKRYMGEGLSF
+4498 
-4510 QKAKQN
+4510 
-4516 LIEVVSNA
+4516 
-4524 LKNQLTSKDSYYS
+4524 
-4537 QFQHDFQVL
+4537 
-4546 KDMTEEDMPKEIL
+4546 
-4559 YTVDIPENRGN
+4559 
-4570 NYLDWNK
+4570 
-4577 KINETE
+4577 
-4583 TDILT
+4583 
-4588 EIDNKLYN
+4588 
-4596 EEGWHRVES
+4596 
-4605 GDLTRFTKGKETIVL
+4605 
-4620 NPNATGAD
+4620 
-4628 IYEELSV
+4628 
-4635 GLGSPKTASEFLNS
+4635 
-4649 LGYIGISYPAEYM
+4649 
-4662 SGGRRD
+4662 
-4668 GARNYVIFDEN
+4668 
-4679 NAKITDRIEFLK
+4679 
-4691 NGDTV
+4691 V

-4787 SKEAIDENGSL
+4787 SKEAIDENGNL
-4798 AESAMKASVI
+4798 AEAAMKASVI

-4819 HWVKDTMTPWSREEA
+4819 HWVKGTMTPWSREEA

-4858 NQYNSEERDIIDNAK
+4858 NQYNAEERDIIDNAK

-5009 DDSYQDYIDETE
+5009 DDSYQDYIDEAE

-5027 FLKGYNYDYGEGYKD
+5027 FLKGYDYDYGEGYKD

-5066 FSDIEDIAEE
+5066 FSGIEDIAEE

-5097 AVDEVERDYFHDGED
+5097 AVDEVERDYFHEGED
-5112 IAPMTPTLKE
+5112 ISPMTPTLKE

-5382 VETDNQGKPTETTVR
+5382 VETDNQGKQIR
-5397 FREDGKSLFK
+5397 FRNGEASFTPEQIARMETPILESKGTFKNLNEAEKWAKENLQGKSETNEYTGEEISVSGRSISEMLNPKSTQKVNEKVHLAALQSVLDFIK
-5407 AMQDNAEVLTPRQ
+5407 TGIPAETHNDTHGRGYDIMRLYNAISING
-5420 LTKEIWDK
+5420 EIYRVK
-5428 EVNGKTFN
+5428 STIK
-5436 TPVGEVRLGSNQ
+5436 RL
-5448 YVKNIKK
+5448 NI
-5455 GREKEFGMLIPT
+5455 GDRFYTYEIQEMEL
-5467 IERPD
+5467 
-5472 IIFEENAPEPGAE
+5472 AE
-5485 RQTKYAF
+5485 RRPLA
-5492 VKTFVDTNG
+5492 G
-5501 ERHLNY
+5501 EGEEIDSHNPNNSES
-5507 TSISV
+5507 SISLKSTDGTQSSTIGLDSTDISRPQTRAISGEELLRGV
-5512 KKNDMEVVESS
+5512 KKTN
-5523 HFLRDKQVLNK
+5523 
-5534 IEKEHILWNRFA
+5534 
-5546 SDSALSAQGGSI
+5546 SDEEI
-5558 VQSNAL
+5558 L
-5564 SSRAKVGNEFEKT
+5564 SSRAKVGNESEKT
-5577 NESSENQQDIELDRE
+5577 NESPENQQDIELDRE

-5712 YGGDVYEATEEYLAE
+5712 YGGDIYEATEEYLAE

-5738 DTILD
+5738 DTIWD

-5790 VLADRLGFSLRADS
+5790 VLADRLGFSLRADN

-5821 NISAANIYNNAVAR
+5821 NISAANLYNNAVAR

-5842 SWVEMTNSVNTLVEA
+5842 SWVEMTNSVSTLVEA

-5944 FEKNVKKINGDKR
+5944 FKKNVKKINGDER

-6110 SDMYSYY
+6110 ADMYSYY

-6144 IGAMASTAYA
+6144 IGTMASTAYA

-6341 PEYTRQ
+6341 PEYTKQ
-6347 FIANLGRAVKVIG
+6347 FIANLGRAVRVIG
-6360 MFRKDKQGK
+6360 MIRKDKQGK

-6636 GLRDVVPQALV
+6636 GLRGVVPQALV
-6647 PAFENLQNEDYKGT
+6647 PSFENLQNEDYKGA

-6783 DDRYRNVHT
+6783 DDRYRNAHT

>member
-1 MTDNNKSYYVQLPDK
+1 MTDNPKKYLVQVDSYDPK
-16 QRGEIWDADKYSRN
+16 IIDADAFEKKRDDFFQKFPQANVTEISSFEDDGEVGDSDSLLIQVDGYDAKVIDADTYRRKSADFRKAY
-30 QQQLFNDHPDAI
+30 PDA
-42 VLETSPFTSDTEPK
+42 
-56 EGEFYSVHL
+56 
-65 PGYNKAEMWDADK
+65 M
-78 LARNKEKLLKDHPD
+78 
-92 VNISRGRTVDYWGD
+92 ISRVKPVDYWGD

-126 DELSSPDIRVGGFRR
+126 EELSSPDIRVGGFRR

-150 KNNIG
+150 KSNIG

-211 VGGGAGPLA
+211 VGGGAGPHA
-220 ASAQVFYGK
+220 ASAQVFYKK

-237 DAESLALARIYLDE
+237 DAESLALARIYIDE

-260 KYDRSNGFANFFRG
+260 KGDKSNGFANFFRG

-302 KIQETAGEDANIF
+302 KIQETDGEDANIF
-315 DLVKSPDKLTYLSS
+315 DLVESPDKLTYLSS
-329 AEKEL
+329 SEKEL

-359 GSAMRSLGFMADFL
+359 DSAMRSLGFMADFL

-398 KASNRLAL
+398 RASNRLAL

-604 LLSQNGYDEAQIK
+604 LLSQNGYDEAQIR

-641 VAEDNATEDS
+641 LAEDNATEDS

-724 PSYVVGEQDGK
+724 PAYVVGEQDGK
-735 LAIVQADNGRKY
+735 LALVQADNGRKY

-795 EIFGALNI
+795 EIFSALNM

-809 GTEEDPAMGMVIAKQ
+809 GTEEDPAMGIVIAKQ

-870 QEVDDAV
+870 QEVEDAV
-877 RWFRDARYSGD
+877 RWFRDARYSGE

-929 TELPAKSVNEAILG
+929 AELPAKSVNEAILG
-943 NSAVTDEAETKD
+943 SSVVTDGAETKD

-990 WNDSVRNDGG
+990 WNDSIRNDGG

-1045 ERLAALDAVRA
+1045 DRLAALDAVRA
-1056 RYAERQNAEAAA
+1056 RYAERQSAEAAA

-1120 GEEVGGNYVLTEA
+1120 GEEIGGNYVLTEA

-1163 RDYEHDKEAQRQV
+1163 RDYEHDREAQRQV
-1176 EQKAASY
+1176 EQKAAAY

-1194 SNDGVVLSGN
+1194 SSDGVVLSGN

-1313 AVATIIR
+1313 AVAAIIR
-1320 TLVDAGTVQENE
+1320 VLVDAGAVQENE

-1419 SIANYM
+1419 SITNFM

-1440 ATVQMIANTINGT
+1440 ASVQMIANTINGT

-1491 REILNEYGYDTET
+1491 REILNEYGYNTET
-1504 FTGEQQ
+1504 FAGEQQ

-1522 QPEQSEQGSSEEQ
+1522 SEQSEQSEQGSSEEQ

-1546 SNEITPEQSPLPGQP
+1546 GEEEIVGHTLLDAVKVLYSKGKEYASKIFQRSFFDVAKTPKFMRELGLNGEKFTIKYGVISRHLSKDGSHAITEQEWEQLPEALQHPFAISKLSDRAKGYRIYTTIQTENGEYIVVGVDVKNAGRDIEVNSIVTVFGRRENANLPSNEEVIYRSNEITPEQSSLLGQP

-1569 RESSDSKSTQS
+1569 RESSETTLLDGDLNEPAPDTSETTPSLRISDGKSTQS

-1594 SIQGLEGYSREQIK
+1594 SIQGLEGYSRKQIK

-1668 DAENQLIIDGIKVDI
+1668 DAENQLVIEGIKVDI

-1693 LQDYM
+1693 LLDYM
-1698 KRSKEYDQNKA
+1698 KRSKAYDQNKA
-1709 EEEPQPEAK
+1709 EEDFREYTKTRAK
-1718 NEGQFGLVSDERMA
+1718 EMGFDERIDEVVSPEEDYTGEIHGWGKNQNIQA
-1732 ELKKRL
+1732 VRAKDGRVFYRVFVRERKDGHFAKEEL
-1738 LEKIKG
+1738 LEEAGYYDNPSYRTSDMPKNIE
-1744 QLNSGFDPE
+1744 FDTYDE
-1753 LLSIGMEMAAGY
+1753 AEAFDKQVAAGKFQRKNVDKKTDEETNLFAEAQR
-1765 IDRGI
+1765 IDNERQAEKSKKGNESVKS
-1770 KTFVDFSK
+1770 KTKKETPEKIEDYGEQ
-1778 AMIADFGDLIR
+1778 IA
-1789 PYLKAFYNGAR
+1789 GAR
-1800 DMPGMQDLAKEMDG
+1800 KDMLRDLAKSVQNASLESLISLPFGKAFKKPNLRKAVETGALRESDAQFAQSIIAAF
-1814 YDLVLST
+1814 LST
-1821 DINTIGKEETK
+1821 KKPVAGTKDERRKQRWGQKTDVQKWAEKAYTGVKILQELFNADEETRDRVMQAAL
-1832 AEPKVEE
+1832 AEKYVGIEE
-1839 AKAEKE
+1839 AKAEQKRISE
-1845 EGAQTGKTTL
+1845 LNSGREFNGTSYPLNLIALYNEVFNRLGYPAGQETKIPV
-1855 GKVIA
+1855 GKVAYSSTFDSYSLRGANGKDWLMASRDLKTFEDVVDEMVYLIKVANA
-1860 DKDTR
+1860 DETADHPVNRFKRKGINVKT
-1865 DNSDIW
+1865 
-1871 LVQPSERVSTSEFKS
+1871 RVSGYRVLAAKKIS
-1886 LKTKAKE
+1886 L
-1893 NNGYWSSFKKAF
+1893 
-1905 LFKNEQDANKFNN
+1905 LQ
-1918 IDNGGKEQSDEPGRN
+1918 
-1933 SGSVQINDERRA
+1933 
-1945 NTAAAVLE
+1945 
-1953 AGSVAS
+1953 
-1959 EAEAIAEDEGRA
+1959 
-1971 AVTSTRASAAVSKV
+1971 
-1985 DRALDKVNSELA
+1985 
-1997 LLGYYVADEVQK
+1997 
-2009 DFNEMYGY
+2009 
-2017 TRNAEKKAVKDA
+2017 A
-2029 NRLAKKLSFDLGVEV
+2029 NRFAVDEIFPTEEEALKRIEELKSQGMQCLTP
-2044 KAAAKANIAPIGGD
+2044 IA
-2058 IIFRLQLTDG
+2058 
-2068 SDLYVNISVEPN
+2068 
-2080 SYGHFQEDGGADDLG
+2080 
-2095 VGSIMYRAE
+2095 
-2104 TGNNF
+2104 
-2109 GTNIFLPPYISYKDM
+2109 
-2124 LADIRSNMS
+2124 
-2133 DRLPEQ
+2133 
-2139 PTTEDILKNAEI
+2139 
-2151 ISQNSKKAK
+2151 
-2160 KTSQKE
+2160 QKE
-2166 RDSQEK
+2166 RIGYEK
-2172 PAYLQDG
+2172 YEIVFENPLT
-2179 NDLMGNLFGDLF
+2179 
-2191 DNEDVQGKATETEPQ
+2191 NEYIP
-2206 AEPTKV
+2206 
-2212 ASITPE
+2212 
-2218 ENGLQGIYGVRSSGL
+2218 
-2233 RSDDSGHEGRLT
+2233 
-2245 EESGEIGERTG
+2245 
-2256 QDSGRT
+2256 
-2262 DGQGMGSGFGEN
+2262 
-2274 RDSGSR
+2274 
-2280 LGHSVEDSTE
+2280 LG
-2290 QNSVETVSG
+2290 
-2299 SDDGSTAPASA
+2299 
-2310 SETPTPKAKKKN
+2310 
-2322 TRNNSVARGVEYAP
+2322 
-2336 KTPSERFK
+2336 
-2344 ANIEAIKLMK
+2344 
-2354 ELTTEERPA
+2354 
-2363 TRGEMEVLR
+2363 
-2372 KYTGWG
+2372 
-2378 GLGTFF
+2378 
-2384 NNRYSKEYR
+2384 KEY
-2393 ELSSIL
+2393 E
-2399 TPEELQSAEY
+2399 TAEEAD
-2409 SINTA
+2409 A
-2414 YFTPSGIIDTLWDIA
+2414 A
-2429 KRLGFKG
+2429 
-2436 GNILEGSAGIGNMLA
+2436 
-2451 SMPKSIS
+2451 
-2458 ENSDISAVELDT
+2458 
-2470 ITGNMLKLLYP
+2470 P
-2481 DADVQIKGFQDAD
+2481 DA
-2494 IENNSVD
+2494 E
-2501 LAITN
+2501 
-2506 VPFGTDIS
+2506 
-2514 VYDAKEKDI
+2514 
-2523 TRKFGNRIHDFCIA
+2523 H
-2537 KNIRKL
+2537 
-2543 REGGIGIFITT
+2543 
-2554 NGTLDRSRALRNWV
+2554 
-2568 VNEGNADFIGAFRL
+2568 
-2582 NNQTFGGT
+2582 
-2590 PVTSDIL
+2590 
-2597 IVRKRVNG
+2597 
-2605 NKSPNAIDVNETS
+2605 
-2618 RTRSVEIKGEQE
+2618 
-2630 WNQKAREWITPTREV
+2630 
-2645 PMEYNSY
+2645 
-2652 FVQHPEYMAGEMK
+2652 
-2665 FGQEAG
+2665 
-2671 DTFRPSSVGLY
+2671 
-2682 PDEKKPQ
+2682 
-2689 DKLLAKWAKQLQN
+2689 
-2702 SAKEETA
+2702 
-2709 SVEGKA
+2709 
-2715 ESESESTVGVKEG
+2715 
-2728 QIVVN
+2728 
-2733 SKGEICL
+2733 
-2740 SRRGKAVP
+2740 
-2748 IETNNNKVK
+2748 
-2757 GHTKEQVVKDYD
+2757 
-2769 ALKTAINNVLYY
+2769 
-2781 QTKHSDDDGLK
+2781 
-2792 PLLDELNRAYD
+2792 DELNRLANEAIAAESKKHGDTAEKSYFHIISYYEKGEDGKYHWYYGIALDDKYGPKKTAFNTMPFFLAEHLNSHAEAQKMIDENKTKWEGLVKNIVRQRSNFVYFSGENASRQGEDYRKGKDVTAEEFAKQFGFRGVQFGNWANQADRQAALNNAYD
-2803 DFTSKYGNLN
+2803 SFMDMAKIIGVSPRAMSLDGELGIAFGSRGSGAANAHYEPGEVVINLT
-2813 KNTALS
+2813 KTRGAGAL
-2819 FLRNDVD
+2819 
-2826 FPSVAALEDYK
+2826 AHEWWHALDNYF
-2837 EDVNPDGKKEIKVSK
+2837 S
-2852 TDIFNKRVVGFN
+2852 RS
-2864 EEPHPANVKDGV
+2864 ANVKMGYV
-2876 IVSINREGKINIPYI
+2876 
-2891 AGETGLS
+2891 T
-2898 EEQVRKEV
+2898 
-2906 IASGLGFVDPA
+2906 
-2917 TGKIEVRYEYLS
+2917 
-2929 GNVREKL
+2929 
-2936 EYAKEHN
+2936 
-2943 NNGEYDE
+2943 
-2950 NIKALE
+2950 
-2956 KVIPADIPAHLINFT
+2956 
-2971 LGSDWIDGKFYTDY
+2971 SDK
-2985 AKERFGL
+2985 RL
-2992 NDNFTPSNI
+2992 PM
-3001 GGVWGVPQYLSL
+3001 
-3013 GQTNEQN
+3013 
-3020 RAAGVISEKTGIMVM
+3020 R
-3035 GHELMLA
+3035 
-3042 AMNNTPVRFAKT
+3042 
-3054 KKNFDG
+3054 
-3060 TTETITDPEAT
+3060 
-3071 NAAQA
+3071 
-3076 KIEEM
+3076 EEM
-3081 RQDFCDW
+3081 RE
-3088 AKEKIMK
+3088 A
-3095 DNELAQKTSETYNR
+3095 
-3109 LFNAI
+3109 FN
-3114 VPKEIGDEFL
+3114 
-3124 PERFP
+3124 
-3129 GSTTQRTLYPHQK
+3129 
-3142 KAVIRGTTE
+3142 
-3151 PVLLAHEVGTGK
+3151 
-3163 SYTLIS
+3163 
-3169 TAMELRRL
+3169 
-3177 GLAKK
+3177 
-3182 PMIVVQNAT
+3182 
-3191 VGQFVGDAKLLYP
+3191 
-3204 NSKILTVSDADRT
+3204 
-3217 AAGRA
+3217 
-3222 AFYAKIKYNDWD
+3222 
-3234 MIVVPQSVFEM
+3234 
-3245 IPDSEERQRA
+3245 
-3255 FIQEKIDEKMH
+3255 
-3266 VIELAKQSGMDSRSV
+3266 
-3281 SSMEKELKNLR
+3281 
-3292 AEYEEG
+3292 
-3298 EVSKGNKRDAKKEA
+3298 
-3312 KTKENAAARAKQQ
+3312 
-3325 LDRKTDDVSNFDEM
+3325 
-3339 GIDALLIDEA
+3339 
-3349 HAYKHL
+3349 
-3355 GFSTQMQRGVKGVD
+3355 
-3369 PSYSKRSAGVYL
+3369 
-3381 KLQSIFSRVG
+3381 
-3391 RRNVVFATGTP
+3391 
-3402 ISNTAAEIWTFMKYL
+3402 
-3417 LSPDVMKANHIYYFD
+3417 
-3432 DFVRNFGRIAQTTEF
+3432 
-3447 TTSGKYKETTR
+3447 
-3458 FSGYINLPELVRTWS
+3458 
-3473 SVADT
+3473 
-3478 VLSKDAKDAKGKD
+3478 
-3491 FKDKLPEIEGG
+3491 
-3502 KAEDI
+3502 
-3507 FLPQSPSLVGIMNF
+3507 
-3521 VKAKLDEFDK
+3521 
-3531 MSGKEKREHSSIPL
+3531 
-3545 VMYGIAQRAA
+3545 
-3555 IDPRLVDRDAADE
+3555 RLVDDVEKSDYHSRSTDRGASYWGTREEETARLFEVWIADE
-3568 PLSKTNK
+3568 MIKRGERNAFLAGRNDAEDSYAQMGYAFYK
-3575 AVEEILKD
+3575 AVRLMTPGEKVMSFDEFKKTPMALKGFVYPTREELETLGK
-3583 LKQTESYKGT
+3583 
-3593 CAVFCDNYRRLD
+3593 
-3605 ATDSKD
+3605 
-3611 KVEGFNLFKEMKRK
+3611 
-3625 LVENGVPEEQIV
+3625 
-3637 IMESGMSVNKKQ
+3637 
-3649 QIFDKVIDGDVRVIM
+3649 DVRDI
-3664 GTTQTLGT
+3664 
-3672 GVNIQTRL
+3672 
-3680 HAVIHMD
+3680 
-3687 APNRPMDY
+3687 
-3695 TQRNGR
+3695 
-3701 ILRQG
+3701 
-3706 NLHKEWGKTVRIIRF
+3706 F
-3721 GVEDSLDV
+3721 GVV
-3729 TAYQRLKTKSEF
+3729 
-3741 IDAIMNGKPL
+3741 
-3751 LTNAMEGRTIE
+3751 E
-3762 EPDEGLFD
+3762 E
-3770 NAVAQLSGSQYAIKV
+3770 
-3785 SAAEREIRKL
+3785 
-3795 NSQKLQYEQD
+3795 
-3805 QIYIERQLRTNEAKI
+3805 RTNEETGDIALFQMI
-3820 LRFSDYVKDHEKAL
+3820 DKAL
-3834 SLLKDT
+3834 SNDT
-3840 FKGGK
+3840 
-3845 VSKVSVEGK
+3845 
-3854 AYSNEESLNEA
+3854 
-3865 LKEKITKPVREYL
+3865 
-3878 EENRKNYL
+3878 
-3886 FKDGMLSFNLSF
+3886 
-3898 DGIDATVNVLI
+3898 
-3909 KKIEDY
+3909 
-3915 SAGKGFMTRMSTE
+3915 
-3928 MTYNCPVLKIEGR
+3928 
-3941 KVAGNAIKEM
+3941 
-3951 VSDFRTEVATGKYS
+3951 
-3965 QHGIEALQN
+3965 
-3974 SIERMEHDNS
+3974 
-3984 LMRERRGKPFKDE
+3984 
-3997 EKLKDAQSKLQEYQ
+3997 
-4011 KLMKEEMD
+4011 
-4019 AKEAKYANVATAGVH
+4019 
-4034 SDELN
+4034 
-4039 GEVNAL
+4039 
-4045 LDSDGN
+4045 
-4051 SEEAEFEIENDED
+4051 
-4064 YISLESAP
+4064 P

-4112 AELLARSNSPKARW
+4112 AELLAHSNSPKARW

-4191 RFIRPLSQRLPER
+4191 RFLRPLSQRLPER
-4204 ALAALSEGGRTS
+4204 ALAAVSEGGRTS

-4524 LKNQLTSKDSYYS
+4524 LKEQLTSKNSYYS
-4537 QFQHDFQVL
+4537 QFQHDFQML

-4662 SGGRRD
+4662 SGGRGD
-4668 GARNYVIFDEN
+4668 GARNYVIFDED

-4787 SKEAIDENGSL
+4787 SKEAIDENGNL

-4858 NQYNSEERDIIDNAK
+4858 NQYNAEERNIIDNAK

-5027 FLKGYNYDYGEGYKD
+5027 FLKGYDYDYGEGYKD

-5066 FSDIEDIAEE
+5066 FSGIEDIAEE

-5097 AVDEVERDYFHDGED
+5097 AVDEVERDYFHEGED
-5112 IAPMTPTLKE
+5112 ISPMTPTLKE

-5382 VETDNQGKPTETTVR
+5382 VETDNQGKQIRFRNGEASFTPEQIARMETPILESKGTFKNLNEAEKWAKENLQGKSYTNTFTGENVYIGSKSLSEVFDKKFVKAISPDLHKAAVMSIPDFIKSGIPAEIHPDTHGRGFDVIRLYSAIIIDSNIYRVKSTVR
-5397 FREDGKSLFK
+5397 RVPQGDRYYSYELQE
-5407 AMQDNAEVLTPRQ
+5407 MELTERRP
-5420 LTKEIWDK
+5420 LT
-5428 EVNGKTFN
+5428 G
-5436 TPVGEVRLGSNQ
+5436 VGEEIISHNPNNSESPISELAGERRANREAEERSSVAPNGPVESIH
-5448 YVKNIKK
+5448 IKSTD
-5455 GREKEFGMLIPT
+5455 GTQSPT
-5467 IERPD
+5467 IGLDSNSRPQTRA
-5472 IIFEENAPEPGAE
+5472 ISGEELLRG
-5485 RQTKYAF
+5485 
-5492 VKTFVDTNG
+5492 
-5501 ERHLNY
+5501 
-5507 TSISV
+5507 V
-5512 KKNDMEVVESS
+5512 KKTNSDEE
-5523 HFLRDKQVLNK
+5523 
-5534 IEKEHILWNRFA
+5534 ILWNRFA

-5564 SSRAKVGNEFEKT
+5564 SSRAKVGNESEKT
-5577 NESSENQQDIELDRE
+5577 NESPENQQDIELDRE

-5712 YGGDVYEATEEYLAE
+5712 YGGDIYEATEEYLAE

-5738 DTILD
+5738 DTIWD

-5790 VLADRLGFSLRADS
+5790 VLADRLGFSLRADN

-5821 NISAANIYNNAVAR
+5821 NISAANLYNNAVAR

-5842 SWVEMTNSVNTLVEA
+5842 SWVEMTNSVSTLVEA

-5944 FEKNVKKINGDKR
+5944 FEKNVKKINGDER

-6110 SDMYSYY
+6110 ADMYSYY

-6245 QNSVIHIDEAQKN
+6245 QNSVIHIDDAQKN

-6341 PEYTRQ
+6341 PEYTKQ
-6347 FIANLGRAVKVIG
+6347 FIANLGRAVRVIG
-6360 MFRKDKQGK
+6360 MIRKDKQGK

-6636 GLRDVVPQALV
+6636 GLRGVVPQTLV

-6783 DDRYRNVHT
+6783 DDRYRNAHT

>member
-1 MTDNNKSYYVQLPDK
+1 MTDNPKKYLVQVDSYDPK
-16 QRGEIWDADKYSRN
+16 IIDADAFEKKRDDFFQKFPQANVTEISSFEDDDEVGDSDSLLIQVDSYDPKIIDADTYRRKSADFRKAY
-30 QQQLFNDHPDAI
+30 PDA
-42 VLETSPFTSDTEPK
+42 K
-56 EGEFYSVHL
+56 
-65 PGYNKAEMWDADK
+65 
-78 LARNKEKLLKDHPD
+78 
-92 VNISRGRTVDYWGD
+92 ISRVKPVDYWGD

-126 DELSSPDIRVGGFRR
+126 EELSSPDIRVGGFRR
-141 ADAVRLANE
+141 TDAVRLANE
-150 KNNIG
+150 KSNIG

-220 ASAQVFYGK
+220 ASAQVFYRK

-237 DAESLALARIYLDE
+237 DAESLALARIYIDE

-260 KYDRSNGFANFFRG
+260 KGDKSNGFANFFRG

-302 KIQETAGEDANIF
+302 KIQETDGEDANIF
-315 DLVKSPDKLTYLSS
+315 DLVESPDKLTYLSS
-329 AEKEL
+329 SEKEL

-359 GSAMRSLGFMADFL
+359 DSAMRSLGFMADFL

-398 KASNRLAL
+398 RASNRLAL

-468 IGDTFIE
+468 MGDTFIE

-604 LLSQNGYDEAQIK
+604 LLSQNGYDEAQIR

-870 QEVDDAV
+870 QEVEDAV

-929 TELPAKSVNEAILG
+929 AELPAKSVNEAILG
-943 NSAVTDEAETKD
+943 SSAVTDEAETKD

-1045 ERLAALDAVRA
+1045 DRLAALDAVRA
-1056 RYAERQNAEAAA
+1056 RYAERQSAEAAA

-1120 GEEVGGNYVLTEA
+1120 GEEIGGNYVLTEA

-1176 EQKAASY
+1176 EQKAAAY

-1194 SNDGVVLSGN
+1194 SSDGVVLSGN

-1313 AVATIIR
+1313 AVAAIIR
-1320 TLVDAGTVQENE
+1320 ALVDAGTVQENE

-1491 REILNEYGYDTET
+1491 REILNEYGYNTET
-1504 FTGEQQ
+1504 FAGEQQ
-1510 QSTAAAAEQPEQ
+1510 QSTAAAE

-1546 SNEITPEQSPLPGQP
+1546 SNEITPEQSSLPGQP

-1569 RESSDSKSTQS
+1569 RESSDIKSTQS

-1594 SIQGLEGYSREQIK
+1594 SIQGLEGYSRKQIK

-1626 EIVGV
+1626 EVVGV

-1668 DAENQLIIDGIKVDI
+1668 DAENQLVIEGIKVDI

-1698 KRSKEYDQNKA
+1698 KRSKEYDRNKA
-1709 EEEPQPEAK
+1709 EEDFREYTKTRAK
-1718 NEGQFGLVSDERMA
+1718 EMGFDERIDEVVSPEEDYTGEIHGWGKNQNIQA
-1732 ELKKRL
+1732 VRAKDGRVFYRVFVRERKDGHFAKEEL
-1738 LEKIKG
+1738 LEEAGYYDNPSYRTSDMPKNIE
-1744 QLNSGFDPE
+1744 FDTYDE
-1753 LLSIGMEMAAGY
+1753 AEAFDKQVAAGKFQRKNVDKKTDEETNLFAEAQR
-1765 IDRGI
+1765 IDNERQAEKSKKGNESVKS
-1770 KTFVDFSK
+1770 KTKKETPEKIEDYGEQ
-1778 AMIADFGDLIR
+1778 IA
-1789 PYLKAFYNGAR
+1789 GAR
-1800 DMPGMQDLAKEMDG
+1800 KDMLRDLAKSVQNASLESLISLPFGKAFKKPNLRKAVETGALRESDAQFAQSIIAAF
-1814 YDLVLST
+1814 LST
-1821 DINTIGKEETK
+1821 KKPVAGTKDERRKQRWGQKTDVQKWAEKAYTGVKILQELFNADEETRDRVMQAAL
-1832 AEPKVEE
+1832 AEKYVGIEE
-1839 AKAEKE
+1839 AKAEQKRISE
-1845 EGAQTGKTTL
+1845 LNSGREFNGTSYPLNLIALYNEVFNRLGYPAGQETKIPV
-1855 GKVIA
+1855 GKVAYSSTFDSYSLRGANGKDWLMASRDLKTFEDVVDEMVYLIKVANA
-1860 DKDTR
+1860 DETADHPVNRFKRKGINVKT
-1865 DNSDIW
+1865 
-1871 LVQPSERVSTSEFKS
+1871 RVSGYRVLAAKKIS
-1886 LKTKAKE
+1886 L
-1893 NNGYWSSFKKAF
+1893 
-1905 LFKNEQDANKFNN
+1905 LQ
-1918 IDNGGKEQSDEPGRN
+1918 
-1933 SGSVQINDERRA
+1933 
-1945 NTAAAVLE
+1945 
-1953 AGSVAS
+1953 
-1959 EAEAIAEDEGRA
+1959 
-1971 AVTSTRASAAVSKV
+1971 
-1985 DRALDKVNSELA
+1985 
-1997 LLGYYVADEVQK
+1997 
-2009 DFNEMYGY
+2009 
-2017 TRNAEKKAVKDA
+2017 A
-2029 NRLAKKLSFDLGVEV
+2029 NRFAVDEIFPTEEEALKRIEELKSQGMQCLTP
-2044 KAAAKANIAPIGGD
+2044 IA
-2058 IIFRLQLTDG
+2058 
-2068 SDLYVNISVEPN
+2068 
-2080 SYGHFQEDGGADDLG
+2080 
-2095 VGSIMYRAE
+2095 
-2104 TGNNF
+2104 
-2109 GTNIFLPPYISYKDM
+2109 
-2124 LADIRSNMS
+2124 
-2133 DRLPEQ
+2133 
-2139 PTTEDILKNAEI
+2139 
-2151 ISQNSKKAK
+2151 
-2160 KTSQKE
+2160 QKE
-2166 RDSQEK
+2166 RIGYEK
-2172 PAYLQDG
+2172 YEIVFENPLT
-2179 NDLMGNLFGDLF
+2179 
-2191 DNEDVQGKATETEPQ
+2191 NEYIP
-2206 AEPTKV
+2206 
-2212 ASITPE
+2212 
-2218 ENGLQGIYGVRSSGL
+2218 
-2233 RSDDSGHEGRLT
+2233 
-2245 EESGEIGERTG
+2245 
-2256 QDSGRT
+2256 
-2262 DGQGMGSGFGEN
+2262 
-2274 RDSGSR
+2274 
-2280 LGHSVEDSTE
+2280 LG
-2290 QNSVETVSG
+2290 
-2299 SDDGSTAPASA
+2299 
-2310 SETPTPKAKKKN
+2310 
-2322 TRNNSVARGVEYAP
+2322 
-2336 KTPSERFK
+2336 
-2344 ANIEAIKLMK
+2344 
-2354 ELTTEERPA
+2354 
-2363 TRGEMEVLR
+2363 
-2372 KYTGWG
+2372 
-2378 GLGTFF
+2378 
-2384 NNRYSKEYR
+2384 KEY
-2393 ELSSIL
+2393 E
-2399 TPEELQSAEY
+2399 TAEEAD
-2409 SINTA
+2409 A
-2414 YFTPSGIIDTLWDIA
+2414 A
-2429 KRLGFKG
+2429 
-2436 GNILEGSAGIGNMLA
+2436 
-2451 SMPKSIS
+2451 
-2458 ENSDISAVELDT
+2458 
-2470 ITGNMLKLLYP
+2470 P
-2481 DADVQIKGFQDAD
+2481 DA
-2494 IENNSVD
+2494 E
-2501 LAITN
+2501 
-2506 VPFGTDIS
+2506 
-2514 VYDAKEKDI
+2514 
-2523 TRKFGNRIHDFCIA
+2523 H
-2537 KNIRKL
+2537 
-2543 REGGIGIFITT
+2543 
-2554 NGTLDRSRALRNWV
+2554 
-2568 VNEGNADFIGAFRL
+2568 
-2582 NNQTFGGT
+2582 
-2590 PVTSDIL
+2590 
-2597 IVRKRVNG
+2597 
-2605 NKSPNAIDVNETS
+2605 
-2618 RTRSVEIKGEQE
+2618 
-2630 WNQKAREWITPTREV
+2630 
-2645 PMEYNSY
+2645 
-2652 FVQHPEYMAGEMK
+2652 
-2665 FGQEAG
+2665 
-2671 DTFRPSSVGLY
+2671 
-2682 PDEKKPQ
+2682 
-2689 DKLLAKWAKQLQN
+2689 
-2702 SAKEETA
+2702 
-2709 SVEGKA
+2709 
-2715 ESESESTVGVKEG
+2715 
-2728 QIVVN
+2728 
-2733 SKGEICL
+2733 
-2740 SRRGKAVP
+2740 
-2748 IETNNNKVK
+2748 
-2757 GHTKEQVVKDYD
+2757 
-2769 ALKTAINNVLYY
+2769 
-2781 QTKHSDDDGLK
+2781 
-2792 PLLDELNRAYD
+2792 DELNRLANEAIAAESKKHGDTAEKSYFHIISYYEKGEDGKYHWYYGIALDDKYGPKKTAFNTMPFFLAEHLNSRAEAQKMIDENKTKWEGLVKNIVRQRSDFVYFSGENASRQGEDYRKGKDVTAEEFAKQFGFRGVQFGNWANQADRQAALNNAYD
-2803 DFTSKYGNLN
+2803 SFMDMAKIIGVSPRAMSLDGELSIAFGSRGSGAANAHYEPGEVVINLT
-2813 KNTALS
+2813 KTRGAGAL
-2819 FLRNDVD
+2819 
-2826 FPSVAALEDYK
+2826 AHEWWHALDNYF
-2837 EDVNPDGKKEIKVSK
+2837 S
-2852 TDIFNKRVVGFN
+2852 RS
-2864 EEPHPANVKDGV
+2864 ANVKMGYV
-2876 IVSINREGKINIPYI
+2876 
-2891 AGETGLS
+2891 T
-2898 EEQVRKEV
+2898 
-2906 IASGLGFVDPA
+2906 
-2917 TGKIEVRYEYLS
+2917 
-2929 GNVREKL
+2929 
-2936 EYAKEHN
+2936 
-2943 NNGEYDE
+2943 
-2950 NIKALE
+2950 
-2956 KVIPADIPAHLINFT
+2956 
-2971 LGSDWIDGKFYTDY
+2971 SDK
-2985 AKERFGL
+2985 RL
-2992 NDNFTPSNI
+2992 PM
-3001 GGVWGVPQYLSL
+3001 
-3013 GQTNEQN
+3013 
-3020 RAAGVISEKTGIMVM
+3020 R
-3035 GHELMLA
+3035 
-3042 AMNNTPVRFAKT
+3042 
-3054 KKNFDG
+3054 
-3060 TTETITDPEAT
+3060 
-3071 NAAQA
+3071 
-3076 KIEEM
+3076 EEM
-3081 RQDFCDW
+3081 RE
-3088 AKEKIMK
+3088 A
-3095 DNELAQKTSETYNR
+3095 
-3109 LFNAI
+3109 FN
-3114 VPKEIGDEFL
+3114 
-3124 PERFP
+3124 
-3129 GSTTQRTLYPHQK
+3129 
-3142 KAVIRGTTE
+3142 
-3151 PVLLAHEVGTGK
+3151 
-3163 SYTLIS
+3163 
-3169 TAMELRRL
+3169 
-3177 GLAKK
+3177 
-3182 PMIVVQNAT
+3182 
-3191 VGQFVGDAKLLYP
+3191 
-3204 NSKILTVSDADRT
+3204 
-3217 AAGRA
+3217 
-3222 AFYAKIKYNDWD
+3222 
-3234 MIVVPQSVFEM
+3234 
-3245 IPDSEERQRA
+3245 
-3255 FIQEKIDEKMH
+3255 
-3266 VIELAKQSGMDSRSV
+3266 
-3281 SSMEKELKNLR
+3281 
-3292 AEYEEG
+3292 
-3298 EVSKGNKRDAKKEA
+3298 
-3312 KTKENAAARAKQQ
+3312 
-3325 LDRKTDDVSNFDEM
+3325 
-3339 GIDALLIDEA
+3339 
-3349 HAYKHL
+3349 
-3355 GFSTQMQRGVKGVD
+3355 
-3369 PSYSKRSAGVYL
+3369 
-3381 KLQSIFSRVG
+3381 
-3391 RRNVVFATGTP
+3391 
-3402 ISNTAAEIWTFMKYL
+3402 
-3417 LSPDVMKANHIYYFD
+3417 
-3432 DFVRNFGRIAQTTEF
+3432 
-3447 TTSGKYKETTR
+3447 
-3458 FSGYINLPELVRTWS
+3458 
-3473 SVADT
+3473 
-3478 VLSKDAKDAKGKD
+3478 
-3491 FKDKLPEIEGG
+3491 
-3502 KAEDI
+3502 
-3507 FLPQSPSLVGIMNF
+3507 
-3521 VKAKLDEFDK
+3521 
-3531 MSGKEKREHSSIPL
+3531 
-3545 VMYGIAQRAA
+3545 
-3555 IDPRLVDRDAADE
+3555 RLVDDVEKSDYHSRSTDRGASYWGTREEETARLFEVWIADE
-3568 PLSKTNK
+3568 MIKRGERNAFLAGRNDAEDSYAQMGYAFYK
-3575 AVEEILKD
+3575 AVRLMTPGEKVMSFDEFKKTPMALKGFVYPTREELETLGK
-3583 LKQTESYKGT
+3583 
-3593 CAVFCDNYRRLD
+3593 
-3605 ATDSKD
+3605 
-3611 KVEGFNLFKEMKRK
+3611 
-3625 LVENGVPEEQIV
+3625 
-3637 IMESGMSVNKKQ
+3637 
-3649 QIFDKVIDGDVRVIM
+3649 DVRDI
-3664 GTTQTLGT
+3664 
-3672 GVNIQTRL
+3672 
-3680 HAVIHMD
+3680 
-3687 APNRPMDY
+3687 
-3695 TQRNGR
+3695 
-3701 ILRQG
+3701 
-3706 NLHKEWGKTVRIIRF
+3706 F
-3721 GVEDSLDV
+3721 GVV
-3729 TAYQRLKTKSEF
+3729 
-3741 IDAIMNGKPL
+3741 
-3751 LTNAMEGRTIE
+3751 E
-3762 EPDEGLFD
+3762 E
-3770 NAVAQLSGSQYAIKV
+3770 
-3785 SAAEREIRKL
+3785 
-3795 NSQKLQYEQD
+3795 
-3805 QIYIERQLRTNEAKI
+3805 RTNEETGDIALFQMI
-3820 LRFSDYVKDHEKAL
+3820 DKAL
-3834 SLLKDT
+3834 SNDT
-3840 FKGGK
+3840 
-3845 VSKVSVEGK
+3845 
-3854 AYSNEESLNEA
+3854 
-3865 LKEKITKPVREYL
+3865 
-3878 EENRKNYL
+3878 
-3886 FKDGMLSFNLSF
+3886 
-3898 DGIDATVNVLI
+3898 
-3909 KKIEDY
+3909 
-3915 SAGKGFMTRMSTE
+3915 
-3928 MTYNCPVLKIEGR
+3928 
-3941 KVAGNAIKEM
+3941 
-3951 VSDFRTEVATGKYS
+3951 
-3965 QHGIEALQN
+3965 
-3974 SIERMEHDNS
+3974 
-3984 LMRERRGKPFKDE
+3984 
-3997 EKLKDAQSKLQEYQ
+3997 
-4011 KLMKEEMD
+4011 
-4019 AKEAKYANVATAGVH
+4019 
-4034 SDELN
+4034 
-4039 GEVNAL
+4039 
-4045 LDSDGN
+4045 
-4051 SEEAEFEIENDED
+4051 
-4064 YISLESAP
+4064 P

-4106 SQDKGE
+4106 SQDKGK
-4112 AELLARSNSPKARW
+4112 AELLAHSNSPKARW

-4191 RFIRPLSQRLPER
+4191 RFLRPLSQRLPER
-4204 ALAALSEGGRTS
+4204 ALAAVSEGGRTS

-4524 LKNQLTSKDSYYS
+4524 LKERLTSKDSYYS
-4537 QFQHDFQVL
+4537 QFQHDFQML

-4662 SGGRRD
+4662 SGGRGD
-4668 GARNYVIFDEN
+4668 GARNYVIFNEKD
-4679 NAKITDRIEFLK
+4679 AKITDRIEFLK

-4787 SKEAIDENGSL
+4787 SKEAIDENGNL
-4798 AESAMKASVI
+4798 AEAAMKASVI
-4808 GRLRK
+4808 GSLRK

-5097 AVDEVERDYFHDGED
+5097 AVDEVERDYFHEGED
-5112 IAPMTPTLKE
+5112 ISPMTPTLKE

-5382 VETDNQGKPTETTVR
+5382 VETDNQGKQIRFRNGEASFTPEQIARMETPILESKGTFKNLNEAEKWAKENLQGKSYTNTFTGENVYIGSKSLSEVFDKKFVKAISPDLHKAAVMSIPDFIKSGIPAEIHPDTHGRGFDVIRLYSAIIIDSNIYRVKSTVR
-5397 FREDGKSLFK
+5397 RVPQGDRYYSYELQE
-5407 AMQDNAEVLTPRQ
+5407 MELTERRP
-5420 LTKEIWDK
+5420 LT
-5428 EVNGKTFN
+5428 G
-5436 TPVGEVRLGSNQ
+5436 VGEEIISHNPNNSESSISELAGERRANREAEERSSVAPNGPVES
-5448 YVKNIKK
+5448 ISSKK
-5455 GREKEFGMLIPT
+5455 STDGTQSPT
-5467 IERPD
+5467 IGLDSNSRPQTRA
-5472 IIFEENAPEPGAE
+5472 ISGEELLRG
-5485 RQTKYAF
+5485 
-5492 VKTFVDTNG
+5492 
-5501 ERHLNY
+5501 
-5507 TSISV
+5507 V
-5512 KKNDMEVVESS
+5512 KKTNSDEE
-5523 HFLRDKQVLNK
+5523 
-5534 IEKEHILWNRFA
+5534 ILWNRFA

-5564 SSRAKVGNEFEKT
+5564 SSGAKVGNESEKT

-5592 GERSYDSVPTSLNH
+5592 GERSYDSVPTSLSH

-5738 DTILD
+5738 DTIWD

-5754 KIGINIPLSRRDIRW
+5754 KIGINIPLSWRDIRW

-5790 VLADRLGFSLRADS
+5790 VLADRLGFSLRADN

-5821 NISAANIYNNAVAR
+5821 NISAANLYNNAVAR

-5842 SWVEMTNSVNTLVEA
+5842 SWVEMTNSVSTLVEA

-5944 FEKNVKKINGDKR
+5944 FEKNVKKINGDER

-5967 ADAEQVRDS
+5967 SDAEQVRDS

-6043 ARAEVDAFEKRVG
+6043 ARADVDAFEKRVG

-6100 PMRGFADNTA
+6100 PMRGFSDNTA

-6341 PEYTRQ
+6341 PEYTKQ

-6360 MFRKDKQGK
+6360 MIRKDKQGK
-6369 LGSSY
+6369 LSSSY

-6636 GLRDVVPQALV
+6636 GLRGVVPQALV
-6647 PAFENLQNEDYKGT
+6647 PAFENLQNEDYKGA

-6702 SGGDSTDAGAIDI
+6702 SGGDSTDAGVIDL

-6744 LVIDSAIDAN
+6744 LVIDSAIDAD